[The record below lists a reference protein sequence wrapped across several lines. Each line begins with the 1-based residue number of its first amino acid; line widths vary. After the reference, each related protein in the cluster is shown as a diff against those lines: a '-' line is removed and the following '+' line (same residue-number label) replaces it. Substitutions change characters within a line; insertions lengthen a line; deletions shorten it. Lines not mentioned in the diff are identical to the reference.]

1 MSTNPLPKR
10 LLSLVLT
17 LCMVLSLVP
26 MSALATG
33 DSDSDPNT
41 VDNAIVNGSFEQFEQ
56 LDQETGTAPQ
66 LKAEKVPGWSTT
78 ATDRLIEFGV
88 NIGTSSAPQLSG
100 NDKSIP
106 DGNQFAELN
115 ADETSTLYQNVST
128 VGGHIYEWGLSHRG
142 RMGTDT
148 MALIIGPK
156 QANAPAK
163 PDEDENGQDQFMRLT
178 DWVQRNA
185 QTLGVTVPTDGC
197 SQRITVYSKKFDE
210 NGGFLNNPGSESPF
224 STAPSNLYTETWSV
238 WIIATGN
245 RSWGNYGTHNR
256 NYNPLKGI
264 GGGIGCSYTVPVG
277 QNETTFAFCSYAGA
291 TSDKTLGNLLDNITF
306 SLYHNVT
313 FTTTAGGEGTVS
325 AEIQG
330 TTKTV
335 SFSDKNAISVPVRNN
350 RQMILTAPATADS
363 GVTTF
368 VGAYITQHST
378 DGSSTKFV
386 DKSEWRANGTSYTY
400 TGTVTAPTDVV
411 LVFVRSPAVTYDANG
426 GDKYVHTPDAKEPT
440 DVVSFAADTKRTE
453 YTSHAATA
461 SQKNGWVFDGWLLAR
476 AGAEER
482 VLPEV
487 HTVSYANGV
496 FTFTYKNGTETKETR
511 ITTDGVALLAQ
522 WKWQQTFQTQL
533 QQGDTVTDT
542 DACGTITKDDSDA
555 SVKTY
560 NAATGEKVTV
570 TAKANSG
577 YAFLGWYRTIDGQL
591 QLVSKEQTYTYT
603 VGKQGVQTVYARFA
617 QTYTITYTWDESDN
631 KPTDQIAPAPGTATE
646 GTTYPLS
653 VPQQTTVSAT
663 VNDVPGH
670 WLFQG
675 WKEQGGTGYLGQEIA
690 NVTRNYILVGSW
702 DFIPNAQ
709 YDLSYSMGDTEH
721 CWIPSGGLGSI
732 PSSRHYAGD
741 TVTSAAAPTIPEKE
755 KTILVAKGTTFQGT
769 WKFQGWKRSDNNQ
782 IVNAEADFTMPNQ
795 NLTLTA
801 QWEFTPN
808 VYTVQYDLNNDS
820 STEEP
825 PAGHDSYTYPEIEG
839 KTGVDTSKSGIPF
852 GASLTVQNF
861 TGTAPDGKYFAGWG
875 LARDATALYE
885 PGQSVNNKSLEVE
898 HSGDTITLYA
908 IYKDIGTVTVEFAG
922 NDANGGSVDVHEGS
936 FSETNGTLSGKE
948 VQSVATA
955 KPGYHF
961 TGWKCEIN
969 ENKTE
974 TETLTV
980 TLGQVQTLFKEHPNQ
995 RVFRFTAQFEPNS
1008 FKVQFNQNT
1017 TDTVTGTMTSQ
1028 TFQYAEAGD
1037 AYLNPNAFVRP
1048 GYRFL
1053 GWSEEAD
1060 GTGTSY
1066 ADKAKFL
1073 GVTHY
1078 QGKEIT
1084 DDATIT
1090 LYAQWEKLPDITIDY
1105 TPFPE
1110 DLGTVTLNTAQAKEP
1125 SEEELAPQSIYTVSE
1140 TGSPDHQVHSFQG
1153 ATAQPKDGC
1162 TFKGWYDQNKN
1173 QCSTAQSFVPQA
1185 GTDNLYQ
1192 SGSYVAVFEAQQYT
1206 LRFDANGGEGT
1217 MGDLTYTHGQDQS
1230 LTKCGFTRAGYGFL
1244 GWATAADGKVVYH
1257 DQQSLSITQNTTLY
1271 AVWKQQPNQG
1281 GSGGGHHNSG
1291 SGGTQEKPDE
1301 TPPSTLNDTDH
1312 YAYIVGYEDGTIRPN
1327 GHITRAEAATV
1338 FFRLLTD
1345 KARDANLTDRSPY
1358 PDVSAGAW
1366 YNKAIATLSRM
1377 GILSGY
1383 EDGSF
1388 RPNATVTRAE
1398 FAAMAARFDTE
1409 AKPVDTPFT
1418 DLTGCWAADEI
1429 AKAYGKG
1436 WVNGYGDNTF
1446 RPNGPITRAEAV
1458 TLINRV
1464 LRRLPETDKDL
1475 LPDERTWPDN
1485 PETFWGYLALQEAS
1499 NSHLYDRKSN
1509 GYETQTK
1516 ILPPRDWSQE
1526 FEQ

>member
-1 MSTNPLPKR
+1 MSANPLPKR

-26 MSALATG
+26 MSALAEG
-33 DSDSDPNT
+33 DPSSDPNR
-41 VDNAIVNGSFEQFEQ
+41 VDNAIVNGSFEKPGQTKM
-56 LDQETGTAPQ
+56 LAPQ
-66 LKAEKVPGWSTT
+66 LEAQTVPGWSTT
-78 ATDRLIEFGV
+78 ATGHLIEFGV
-88 NIGTSSAPQLSG
+88 NIGRSYAPQLWGS
-100 NDKSIP
+100 DKSIP
-106 DGNQFAELN
+106 NGNQFAELN
-115 ADETSTLYQNVST
+115 ADEVSTLYQNVST

-142 RMGTDT
+142 REGTDT

-156 QANAPAK
+156 QDNAPAK
-163 PDEDENGQDQFMRLT
+163 PNKTGQDQFMRLT

-185 QTLGVTVPTDGC
+185 QTLGVTVPRDGC

-210 NGGFLNNPGSESPF
+210 NGGFLNNTGSESPF

-245 RSWGNYGTHNR
+245 QSWGSYGTHNR

-264 GGGIGCSYTVPVG
+264 GGGIGCSYTVPAG

-291 TSDKTLGNLLDNITF
+291 TSNKTLGNLLDNITF

-313 FTTTAGGEGTVS
+313 FTTTAGGQGTVG

-330 TTKTV
+330 ATKTEA
-335 SFSDKNAISVPVRNN
+335 FSDSNAINVPVRNN
-350 RQMILTAPATADS
+350 REMTLTAPATAAS
-363 GVTTF
+363 GATF
-368 VGAYITQHST
+368 VGAYITRHST

-426 GDKYVHTPDAKEPT
+426 GDKYVHTLGAQEPT
-440 DVVSFAADTKRTE
+440 DVVSFAADTKP

-461 SQKNGWVFDGWLLAR
+461 LQKNGWVFDGWLLAR
-476 AGAEER
+476 AGNGL
-482 VLPEV
+482 VLPAK
-487 HTVSYANGV
+487 HTVSYADGT
-496 FTFTYKNGTETKETR
+496 FTFTYQDGTETKETP
-511 ITTDGVALLAQ
+511 ITANGVALLAQ
-522 WKWQQTFQTQL
+522 WRWQQTFQTQL
-533 QQGDTVTDT
+533 QQGNTATDD
-542 DACGTITKDDSDA
+542 DACGTITTKDDQTA
-555 SVKTY
+555 NTY
-560 NAATGEKVTV
+560 NAATGEQVTV
-570 TAKANSG
+570 TTTANSG

-591 QLVSKEQTYTYT
+591 QLVSQEQTYTYT
-603 VGKQGVQTVYARFA
+603 VGRQDVQTVYARFA
-617 QTYTITYTWDESDN
+617 KTYTITYAWDENNS
-631 KPTDQIAPAPGTATE
+631 PTDQTIPETGTATA
-646 GTTYPLS
+646 GMTYPL
-653 VPQQTTVSAT
+653 PQTFVKGQTTC
-663 VNDVPGH
+663 PGSKNGIPGN
-670 WLFQG
+670 WVFQG
-675 WKEQGGTGYLGQEIA
+675 WKKDGQGEVLGAEIA
-690 NVTRNYILVGSW
+690 NVKENMHLVGSW

-732 PSSRHYAGD
+732 ASVRHYAGN
-741 TVTSAAAPTIPEKE
+741 TVISAEKPTIPAEE
-755 KTILVAKGTTFQGT
+755 ETILATEGTIFQGI
-769 WKFQGWKRSDNNQ
+769 WKFQGWKRSDSDTGEPVQ
-782 IVNAEADFTMPNQ
+782 PKASFPMPNHD
-795 NLTLTA
+795 LTLTA
-801 QWEFTPN
+801 QWTFTPN
-808 VYTVQYDLNNDS
+808 TYKVAYDLNNGTGD
-820 STEEP
+820 T

-839 KTGVDTSKSGIPF
+839 KAGVDTSKSGIPF
-852 GASLTVQNF
+852 GASVQLRDF
-861 TGTAPDGKYFAGWG
+861 LGTPPTGKYFAGWG
-875 LARDATALYE
+875 RT
-885 PGQSVNNKSLEVE
+885 PGGPVAYAPDQNVSNANLGITED
-898 HSGDTITLYA
+898 DTTVTLYA
-908 IYKDIGTVTVEFAG
+908 IYADVKAITVEFQG
-922 NDANGGSVDVHEGS
+922 NNSQWGAVTTRSGS
-936 FSETNGTLSGKE
+936 FTVTD
-948 VQSVATA
+948 SVAEDKVTSKA
-955 KPGYHF
+955 EPSPGYHF
-961 TGWKCEIN
+961 VEWTKDGKQVS
-969 ENKTE
+969 TDQ
-974 TETLTV
+974 TLTV
-980 TLGQVQTLFKEHPNQ
+980 RSSDFTEGQAGQTFVYVAH
-995 RVFRFTAQFEPNS
+995 FEPNR
-1008 FKVQFNQNT
+1008 FTVQFDQNT
-1017 TDTVTGTMTSQ
+1017 KDTVKGTMADQ
-1028 TFQYAEAGD
+1028 KFQYAEAEN
-1037 AYLNPNAFVRP
+1037 AYLRPNAFVRP

-1053 GWSEEAD
+1053 GWSEKAD

-1066 ADKAKFL
+1066 ADQAKL
-1073 GVTHY
+1073 QGVTHY
-1078 QGKEIT
+1078 QGNEIINN
-1084 DDATIT
+1084 ATIT
-1090 LYAQWEKLPDITIDY
+1090 LYARWEKLPDITIDY

-1110 DLGTVTLNTAQAKEP
+1110 DLGTVTLNSPQEEEP
-1125 SEEELAPQSIYTVSE
+1125 SEEDLVPHSIYTVSE
-1140 TGSPDHQVHSFQG
+1140 KGSPDHQVYTFQG
-1153 ATAQPKDGC
+1153 ATAKPKDGC
-1162 TFKGWYDQNKN
+1162 TFKGWYDQQEN
-1173 QCSTAQSFVPQA
+1173 QCSKDLSFVPQA

-1192 SGSYVAVFEAQQYT
+1192 SGSYVAVFEAQKYN
-1206 LRFDANGGEGT
+1206 LHFDANGGEGT
-1217 MGDLTYTHGQDQS
+1217 MEDLTYTHGQDQS
-1230 LTKCGFTRAGYGFL
+1230 LTKCGFTRAGYDFL
-1244 GWATAADGKVVYH
+1244 GWATAADGGVAYH
-1257 DQQSLSITQNTTLY
+1257 DQQSLSITQDTTLY

-1291 SGGTQEKPDE
+1291 GTQEKPDE
-1301 TPPSTLNDTDH
+1301 TPPTTLNDTDH

-1345 KARDANLTDRSPY
+1345 EARDANLTDRSPY

-1499 NSHLYDRKSN
+1499 NSHLYDRKSD

>member
-1 MSTNPLPKR
+1 MSANPLPKR

-26 MSALATG
+26 MSALAEG
-33 DSDSDPNT
+33 DPSSDPNR
-41 VDNAIVNGSFEQFEQ
+41 VDNAIVNGSFEQPGRT
-56 LDQETGTAPQ
+56 DKNAPQ
-66 LKAEKVPGWSTT
+66 LYDVPGWSTT
-78 ATDRLIEFGV
+78 ATDHLIEFGV
-88 NIGTSSAPQLSG
+88 NTQANSAPQLSG

-115 ADETSTLYQNVST
+115 ADEVSTLYQNVST

-142 RMGTDT
+142 RAGTDT
-148 MALIIGPK
+148 MALIIGPQ

-178 DWVQRNA
+178 AWVQRNA
-185 QTLGVTVPTDGC
+185 ETLGVTVPRDGC

-210 NGGFLNNPGSESPF
+210 NGGFLNNTGSESPF

-245 RSWGNYGTHNR
+245 QSWGSYGTHNR

-277 QNETTFAFCSYAGA
+277 QKETTFAFCSYSSSGSGGL
-291 TSDKTLGNLLDNITF
+291 TVGNLLDNITF

-335 SFSDKNAISVPVRNN
+335 SFSDKNAIDVPVRHN
-350 RQMILTAPATADS
+350 REMTLTAPATAAS
-363 GVTTF
+363 GATF
-368 VGAYITQHST
+368 VGAYITRHST
-378 DGSSTKFV
+378 DGSSTEFV
-386 DKSEWRANGTSYTY
+386 DKSDTNRWTLNETTDTYTY

-426 GDKYVHTPDAKEPT
+426 GDKYVHTPDAQEPT
-440 DVVSFAADTKRTE
+440 DVVSFAAGTGP

-461 SQKNGWVFDGWLLAR
+461 TANRQTGWVFDGWLLAR
-476 AGAEER
+476 AGNEER
-482 VLPEV
+482 VLPAV
-487 HTVSYANGV
+487 HTVSYANGT
-496 FTFTYKNGTETKETR
+496 FTFKDEIGQTR
-511 ITTDGVALLAQ
+511 AEIEADGVALLAQ

-570 TAKANSG
+570 TANAKPD

-591 QLVSKEQTYTYT
+591 QLVSQEQTYAYT

-617 QTYTITYTWDESDN
+617 KTYTITYTWDESDN
-631 KPTDQIAPAPGTATE
+631 KPTDQTAPAPGTATE

-653 VPQQTTVSAT
+653 QSFVTGKTTC
-663 VNDVPGH
+663 PGSKNGIPGN
-670 WLFQG
+670 WVFQG
-675 WKEQGGTGYLGQEIA
+675 WKKDGNGEVLGAEIA
-690 NVTRNYILVGSW
+690 NVQEDMHLVGSW
-702 DFIPNAQ
+702 DFIPNNQ
-709 YDLSYSMGDTEH
+709 YRLTYNVGDHTTN
-721 CWIPSGGLGSI
+721 WIPSGLGEVVHSN
-732 PSSRHYAGD
+732 PLHYYQE
-741 TVTSAAAPTIPEKE
+741 TVTSAAAPKIPEAE
-755 KTILVAKGTTFQGT
+755 KTILVANGTIFQGT
-769 WKFQGWKRSDNNQ
+769 WKFQGWKRSDTGET
-782 IVNAEADFTMPNQ
+782 VSAEKNFSMPNQ

-808 VYTVQYDLNNDS
+808 VYTVKYDLNGGS
-820 STEEP
+820 GTAPAAHTSYAYTEL
-825 PAGHDSYTYPEIEG
+825 ADKDGA
-839 KTGVDTSKSGIPF
+839 KTPSGIPF
-852 GASLTVQNF
+852 GASLTVQKF
-861 TGTAPDGKYFAGWG
+861 TGTAPDEKKYFAGWG
-875 LARDATALYE
+875 LTEKGPVAYE
-885 PGQSVNNKSLEVE
+885 PGQDVSNASL
-898 HSGDTITLYA
+898 GITAKDTTVTLYA
-908 IYKDIGTVTVEFAG
+908 IYADKQTITVEFRGNNPQWGAVTTRSGSFTVTKNVAG
-922 NDANGGSVDVHEGS
+922 NDVTSTAKPSPGCHFVEWTKDGKQVSTDPALTISADQFTTEQADQTFVYVAHFEPNRFTVHYEANGGTGS
-936 FSETNGTLSGKE
+936 MED
-948 VQSVATA
+948 
-955 KPGYHF
+955 
-961 TGWKCEIN
+961 
-969 ENKTE
+969 
-974 TETLTV
+974 
-980 TLGQVQTLFKEHPNQ
+980 
-995 RVFRFTAQFEPNS
+995 
-1008 FKVQFNQNT
+1008 QN
-1017 TDTVTGTMTSQ
+1017 
-1028 TFQYAEAGD
+1028 FQYAAGGD

-1053 GWSEEAD
+1053 GWSE
-1060 GTGTSY
+1060 TSGEQGVVY
-1066 ADKAKFL
+1066 ADQAKFL
-1073 GVTHY
+1073 GVPANN
-1078 QGKEIT
+1078 G
-1084 DDATIT
+1084 ATVT
-1090 LYAQWEKLPDITIDY
+1090 LYAQWKEYSPVTIRY
-1105 TPFPE
+1105 TAFPN
-1110 DLGTVTLNTAQAKEP
+1110 DLGRVTLNKEGQTASAATQ
-1125 SEEELAPQSIYTVSE
+1125 E
-1140 TGSPDHQVHSFQG
+1140 TGSPDPALQAIVG
-1153 ATAQPKDGC
+1153 ATATTVSGSV
-1162 TFKGWYDQNKN
+1162 FEGWYDQHGTLLSKK
-1173 QCSTAQSFVPQA
+1173 PQYKP
-1185 GTDNLYQ
+1185 TPVNDLYE
-1192 SGSYVAVFEAQQYT
+1192 SGSYVAHFHAQQYT
-1206 LRFDANGGEGT
+1206 LRFNANGGEGT
-1217 MGDLTYTHGQDQS
+1217 MEDLTYTHGQDQS
-1230 LTKCGFTRAGYGFL
+1230 LTKCGFTRAGYDFL
-1244 GWATAADGKVVYH
+1244 GWATAENGNVAYH
-1257 DQQSLSITQNTTLY
+1257 DQQSLSITQDTTLY

-1291 SGGTQEKPDE
+1291 GTQEKPDE
-1301 TPPSTLNDTDH
+1301 TPPTTLNDTDH

-1345 KARDANLTDRSPY
+1345 EARDANLTDRSPY
-1358 PDVSAGAW
+1358 PDVSAGDW

-1429 AKAYGKG
+1429 AEAYGKG

-1499 NSHLYDRKSN
+1499 NSHLYDRKSD

>member
-1 MSTNPLPKR
+1 MSPMSANPLPKR

-17 LCMVLSLVP
+17 LCMVLSLAS

-33 DSDSDPNT
+33 DPSNDSNT
-41 VDNAIVNGSFEQFEQ
+41 ADNAIVNGSFEEPGQT
-56 LDQETGTAPQ
+56 DKAPQ
-66 LKAEKVPGWSTT
+66 LDYVPGWSTT

-88 NIGTSSAPQLSG
+88 NTQANSAPQLWG
-100 NDKSIP
+100 TDKSIP
-106 DGNQFAELN
+106 DGKQFAELN

-142 RMGTDT
+142 RMGKDT

-163 PDEDENGQDQFMRLT
+163 PGKDGQDQFMRLT
-178 DWVQRNA
+178 AWVQRNA
-185 QTLGVTVPTDGC
+185 QTLGVTVPRDGC
-197 SQRITVYSKKFDE
+197 SQRITVYSKKFDK

-245 RSWGNYGTHNR
+245 QSWGSYGTHDPT
-256 NYNPLKGI
+256 YDPLKGI

-313 FTTTAGGEGTVS
+313 FTTTAGGQGTVS

-330 TTKTV
+330 TTQTV
-335 SFSDKNAISVPVRNN
+335 DFSDKNAIDVPVRHN
-350 RQMILTAPATADS
+350 REMTLTAPATADS
-363 GVTTF
+363 GATF
-368 VGAYITQHST
+368 VGAYITRHST
-378 DGSSTKFV
+378 SGSSTEFV
-386 DKSEWRANGTSYTY
+386 DKSNESKWKLNGTTYTY

-426 GDKYVHTPDAKEPT
+426 GDKYVHTPTAQEPT
-440 DVVSFAADTKRTE
+440 DVVSFAAGTGP

-461 SQKNGWVFDGWLLAR
+461 SQTGWVFAGWLLAR
-476 AGAEER
+476 AGNGL
-482 VLPEV
+482 VLPAV
-487 HTVSYANGV
+487 HTVSYANGT
-496 FTFTYKNGTETKETR
+496 FTFTDETGQKRAE
-511 ITTDGVALLAQ
+511 IEADGVALLAQ

-570 TAKANSG
+570 TANAKPD

-591 QLVSKEQTYTYT
+591 QLVSQEQTYAYT

-617 QTYTITYTWDESDN
+617 KTYTITYAWDESNSPKD
-631 KPTDQIAPAPGTATE
+631 PTVPTLPNPGTATA

-653 VPQQTTVSAT
+653 QNFVPQKTTVSAT
-663 VNDVPGH
+663 VDGVPGH

-675 WKEQGGTGYLGQEIA
+675 WKEQGGKDYLGQKIA
-690 NVTRNYILVGSW
+690 NVTRNYALVGSW
-702 DFIPNAQ
+702 SFIPNNQ
-709 YDLSYSMGDTEH
+709 YRLTYNVGDHTTN
-721 CWIPSGGLGSI
+721 WIPSGLGEVV
-732 PSSRHYAGD
+732 PSNPLHYYQEK
-741 TVTSAAAPTIPEKE
+741 VTSAAAPTIPAAEN
-755 KTILVAKGTTFQGT
+755 TILAANGTTFQGT
-769 WKFQGWKRSDNNQ
+769 WTFQGWKRSDNDK
-782 IVNAEADFTMPNQ
+782 IVNEKAEFTMPNHD
-795 NLTLTA
+795 LTLTA
-801 QWEFTPN
+801 QWTFKPN
-808 VYTVQYDLNNDS
+808 TYKVEYNLNDGTGTVPEAHTSYAYTELN
-820 STEEP
+820 
-825 PAGHDSYTYPEIEG
+825 G
-839 KTGVDTSKSGIPF
+839 KDGAEKPDGIPF

-861 TGTAPDGKYFAGWG
+861 TGTAPDGTYFAGWG
-875 LARDATALYE
+875 LHRDANALYE
-885 PGQSVNNKSLEVE
+885 PEESVNNESLEVTT
-898 HSGDTITLYA
+898 SGETITLYA
-908 IYKDIGTVTVEFAG
+908 IYKNIGTVTVEFAE
-922 NDANGGSVDVHEGS
+922 NDANRGSVDVRQGS
-936 FSETNGTLSGKE
+936 FSETKGTLSGGA

-969 ENKTE
+969 GNT
-974 TETLTV
+974 TDTGTLTV
-980 TLGQVQTLFKEHPNQ
+980 SASQVQELFTENPEQ
-995 RVFRFTAQFEPNS
+995 RVFRFTAQFEPNQ
-1008 FKVQFNQNT
+1008 FNVQFQKNAE
-1017 TDTVTGTMTSQ
+1017 DATGNMASQ
-1028 TFQYAEAGD
+1028 TFQYAGTENV
-1037 AYLNPNAFVRP
+1037 YLNPNAFVRP

-1053 GWSEEAD
+1053 GWSE
-1060 GTGTSY
+1060 TSGKQGVVY
-1066 ADKAKFL
+1066 ADQAKFQ

-1078 QGKEIT
+1078 QGNEIINN
-1084 DDATIT
+1084 ATIT
-1090 LYAQWEKLPDITIDY
+1090 LYAQWEKLLDITIDY

-1110 DLGTVTLNTAQAKEP
+1110 DLGKVTLNSPQEEEP
-1125 SEEELAPQSIYTVSE
+1125 SEEDLVPHSIYTVSE
-1140 TGSPDHQVHSFQG
+1140 KGSPDHQVHTFQG

-1162 TFKGWYDQNKN
+1162 TFKGWYDQQEN
-1173 QCSTAQSFVPQA
+1173 QCSKDLSFVPKA

-1206 LRFDANGGEGT
+1206 LHFDANGGEGT

-1230 LTKCGFTRAGYGFL
+1230 LTKCGFTRAGYDFL
-1244 GWATAADGKVVYH
+1244 GWATAADGNVAYH
-1257 DQQSLSITQNTTLY
+1257 DQQSLSITQDTTLY

-1291 SGGTQEKPDE
+1291 GTQENPDE
-1301 TPPSTLNDTDH
+1301 TPPTTLNDTDH

-1358 PDVSAGAW
+1358 PDVSAGDW
-1366 YNKAIATLSRM
+1366 YNKAVATLSRM

-1409 AKPVDTPFT
+1409 AKPVDTPVT

-1499 NSHLYDRKSN
+1499 NSHLYDRKSD

>member
-1 MSTNPLPKR
+1 MSANPLPKR

-17 LCMVLSLVP
+17 LCMVLSLAP
-26 MSALATG
+26 MSALAEG
-33 DSDSDPNT
+33 DPSSDPNR
-41 VDNAIVNGSFEQFEQ
+41 VDNAIVNGSFEEPGQTE
-56 LDQETGTAPQ
+56 LRAPQ
-66 LKAEKVPGWSTT
+66 LDAETVPGWSTT
-78 ATDRLIEFGV
+78 ATDQKIELGAQ
-88 NIGTSSAPQLSG
+88 IGAACPAQLDHLS
-100 NDKSIP
+100 DKSIP
-106 DGNQFAELN
+106 DGKQIAELN
-115 ADETSTLYQNVST
+115 ADEVSTLYQNVST

-142 RMGTDT
+142 RARTDT
-148 MALIIGPK
+148 MALIIGPQ

-178 DWVQRNA
+178 AWVQRNA
-185 QTLGVTVPTDGC
+185 KTLGVTVPTDGC

-210 NGGFLNNPGSESPF
+210 NGGFLNNTGSESPF
-224 STAPSNLYTETWSV
+224 SAAPSNLYTETWSV
-238 WIIATGN
+238 WIIATGYQ
-245 RSWGNYGTHNR
+245 SWGSYGTHDPA
-256 NYNPLKGI
+256 YDPLQGI

-277 QNETTFAFCSYAGA
+277 QKETTFAFCSYSSSGSGGL
-291 TSDKTLGNLLDNITF
+291 TVGNLLDNITF

-330 TTKTV
+330 ETKTV
-335 SFSDKNAISVPVRNN
+335 DFSDSNAINVPVRNN
-350 RQMILTAPATADS
+350 RQMTLTAPATAAS
-363 GVTTF
+363 GATF
-368 VGAYITQHST
+368 VGAYITRHST
-378 DGSSTKFV
+378 SGSSTEFV
-386 DKSEWRANGTSYTY
+386 DKSNERKWTLNETTDTYTY

-426 GDKYVHTPDAKEPT
+426 GDKYVHTPGAQEPT
-440 DVVSFAADTKRTE
+440 DVVSFAAGTGP

-461 SQKNGWVFDGWLLAR
+461 SRQTGWVFDGWLLAR
-476 AGAEER
+476 AGNEER
-482 VLPEV
+482 VLPEK

-496 FTFTYKNGTETKETR
+496 FTFTYKKGTETKETR
-511 ITTDGVALLAQ
+511 INADGVALLAQ
-522 WKWQQTFQTQL
+522 WRWQQTFQTQL
-533 QQGDTVTDT
+533 QQGDTAKNNSD
-542 DACGTITKDDSDA
+542 CGTITKDNSDD
-555 SVKTY
+555 SVKNY
-560 NAATGEKVTV
+560 NAATGEQVIV
-570 TAKANSG
+570 TATANSG

-591 QLVSKEQTYTYT
+591 QLVSQAPTYTYT

-617 QTYTITYTWDESDN
+617 KTYTITYAWDADSS
-631 KPTDQIAPAPGTATE
+631 PTGQTAPAPGTATE

-653 VPQQTTVSAT
+653 QSFVRQQTTVSAT
-663 VNDVPGH
+663 VNGVPGN
-670 WLFQG
+670 WVFQG
-675 WKEQGGTGYLGQEIA
+675 WKEKDGKDYLGQEIA
-690 NVTRNYILVGSW
+690 SVTKNYTLVGSW

-732 PSSRHYAGD
+732 ASVRHYAGN
-741 TVTSAAAPTIPEKE
+741 TVISAEKPTIPAEE
-755 KTILVAKGTTFQGT
+755 ETILATEGTIFQGI
-769 WKFQGWKRSDNNQ
+769 WKFQGWKRSDSDTGEPVQ
-782 IVNAEADFTMPNQ
+782 PKASFPMPNHD
-795 NLTLTA
+795 LTLTA
-801 QWEFTPN
+801 QWTFTPN
-808 VYTVQYDLNNDS
+808 TYKVAYDLNNGTGD
-820 STEEP
+820 T

-839 KTGVDTSKSGIPF
+839 KAGVDTSKSGIPF
-852 GASLTVQNF
+852 GASVQLRDF
-861 TGTAPDGKYFAGWG
+861 LGTPPTGKYFAGWG
-875 LARDATALYE
+875 RT
-885 PGQSVNNKSLEVE
+885 PGGPVAYAPDQNVSNANLGITED
-898 HSGDTITLYA
+898 DTTVTLYA
-908 IYKDIGTVTVEFAG
+908 IYADVKAITVEFQG
-922 NDANGGSVDVHEGS
+922 NNSQWGAVTTRSGS
-936 FSETNGTLSGKE
+936 FTVTD
-948 VQSVATA
+948 SVAEDKVTSKA
-955 KPGYHF
+955 EPSPGYHF
-961 TGWKCEIN
+961 VEWTKDGKQVS
-969 ENKTE
+969 TDQ
-974 TETLTV
+974 TLTV
-980 TLGQVQTLFKEHPNQ
+980 RSSDFTEGQAGQTFVYVAH
-995 RVFRFTAQFEPNS
+995 FEPNR
-1008 FKVQFNQNT
+1008 FTVHFNQNT
-1017 TDTVTGTMTSQ
+1017 KDTVKGTMADQ
-1028 TFQYAEAGD
+1028 KFQYAEAEN
-1037 AYLNPNAFVRP
+1037 AYLRPNAFVRP

-1053 GWSEEAD
+1053 GWSEKAD

-1066 ADKAKFL
+1066 ADQAKL
-1073 GVTHY
+1073 QGVTHY
-1078 QGKEIT
+1078 QGNEIINN
-1084 DDATIT
+1084 ATIT
-1090 LYAQWEKLPDITIDY
+1090 LYARWEKLPDITIDY

-1110 DLGTVTLNTAQAKEP
+1110 DLGTVTLNSPQEEEP
-1125 SEEELAPQSIYTVSE
+1125 SEEDLVPHSIYTLSE
-1140 TGSPDHQVHSFQG
+1140 KGSPDHQVHTFQG
-1153 ATAQPKDGC
+1153 ATAKPKDGC
-1162 TFKGWYDQNKN
+1162 TFKGWYDQQEN
-1173 QCSTAQSFVPQA
+1173 QCSKDLSFVPQA

-1192 SGSYVAVFEAQQYT
+1192 SGSYVAVFEAQKYN
-1206 LRFDANGGEGT
+1206 LHFDANGGEGT

-1230 LTKCGFTRAGYGFL
+1230 LTKCGFTRAGYDFL
-1244 GWATAADGKVVYH
+1244 GWATAADGGVAYH
-1257 DQQSLSITQNTTLY
+1257 DQQSLSITRDTTLY

-1291 SGGTQEKPDE
+1291 SGTQEKPDE
-1301 TPPSTLNDTDH
+1301 TPPTTLNDTDH

-1345 KARDANLTDRSPY
+1345 EARDANLTDRSPY
-1358 PDVSAGAW
+1358 PDVSAGDW

-1499 NSHLYDRKSN
+1499 NSHLYDRKSD

>member
-1 MSTNPLPKR
+1 MSANPLPKR

-26 MSALATG
+26 MSALAEG
-33 DSDSDPNT
+33 DPSSDPNR
-41 VDNAIVNGSFEQFEQ
+41 VDNAIVNGSFEKPGQTKM
-56 LDQETGTAPQ
+56 LAPQ
-66 LKAEKVPGWSTT
+66 LEAQTVPGWSTT
-78 ATDRLIEFGV
+78 ATGHLIEFGV
-88 NIGTSSAPQLSG
+88 NIGRSYAPQLWGS
-100 NDKSIP
+100 DKSIP
-106 DGNQFAELN
+106 NGNQFAELN
-115 ADETSTLYQNVST
+115 ADEVSTLYQNVST

-142 RMGTDT
+142 REGTDT
-148 MALIIGPK
+148 MALIIGPH
-156 QANAPAK
+156 QDNAPAK
-163 PDEDENGQDQFMRLT
+163 PDKTGQDQFMRLT
-178 DWVQRNA
+178 DWVKRNA
-185 QTLGVTVPTDGC
+185 KTLGVTVPTDGC

-210 NGGFLNNPGSESPF
+210 NGGFLNNTGSESPF

-245 RSWGNYGTHNR
+245 QSWGSYGTHNR

-264 GGGIGCSYTVPVG
+264 GGGIGCSYTVPAR
-277 QNETTFAFCSYAGA
+277 QTETTFAFCSYSSSGSGGL
-291 TSDKTLGNLLDNITF
+291 TVGNLLDNITF

-330 TTKTV
+330 ATQTV
-335 SFSDKNAISVPVRNN
+335 DFSDKNAIDVPVRNN
-350 RQMILTAPATADS
+350 RQMTLTAPATADS

-368 VGAYITQHST
+368 VGAYITRHST

-386 DKSEWRANGTSYTY
+386 DKSQWQRTQNGTSYTY
-400 TGTVTAPTDVV
+400 TGKVTAPTDVV

-426 GDKYVHTPDAKEPT
+426 GDKYVHTLGAQEPT
-440 DVVSFAADTKRTE
+440 DVVSFAADTKP
-453 YTSHAATA
+453 YTSHEATA
-461 SQKNGWVFDGWLLAR
+461 SKKNGWVFDGWLLAR
-476 AGAEER
+476 AGNEGR
-482 VLPEV
+482 VLPAK
-487 HTVSYANGV
+487 HTVSYDNGT
-496 FTFTYKNGTETKETR
+496 FTFTDETGQKRAE
-511 ITTDGVALLAQ
+511 IKANGVALLAQ
-522 WKWQQTFQTQL
+522 WRWQQTFQTQL
-533 QQGDTVTDT
+533 QQGDTGKEDK
-542 DACGTITKDDSDA
+542 ACGTITKNGQTAD
-555 SVKTY
+555 TY
-560 NAATGEKVTV
+560 NAATGEQVTV
-570 TAKANSG
+570 TANAKPG

-591 QLVSKEQTYTYT
+591 QLVSQEQTYAYT

-617 QTYTITYTWDESDN
+617 KTYTITYTWDTSN
-631 KPTDQIAPAPGTATE
+631 SPTDQTLPAQGTATE

-675 WKEQGGTGYLGQEIA
+675 WKEQGGTEYLGQEIA
-690 NVTRNYILVGSW
+690 NVTRNYTLVGRWS
-702 DFIPNAQ
+702 FIPNNRYRLT
-709 YDLSYSMGDTEH
+709 YDVGNHNTN
-721 CWIPSGGLGSI
+721 WIPSGLGAVVQSN
-732 PSSRHYAGD
+732 PLHYYQEK
-741 TVTSAAAPTIPEKE
+741 VTSAAAPTIPEAE
-755 KTILVAKGTTFQGT
+755 NTILATNKTTFQGT
-769 WKFQGWKRSDNNQ
+769 WEFQGWKRSDTGET
-782 IVNAEADFTMPNQ
+782 VPVGERSFSMPNHD
-795 NLTLTA
+795 LTLTA

-808 VYTVQYDLNNDS
+808 VYTVKYDLNGGTGMTPAVHNNYAY
-820 STEEP
+820 TELADKDGAKKLE
-825 PAGHDSYTYPEIEG
+825 
-839 KTGVDTSKSGIPF
+839 GIPF
-852 GASLTVQNF
+852 GASVQLRDF
-861 TGTAPDGKYFAGWG
+861 LGTAPTEEKYFAGWG
-875 LARDATALYE
+875 LKPGGPVAYE
-885 PGQSVNNKSLEVE
+885 PGQNVSNANLHVTED
-898 HSGDTITLYA
+898 DTTVTLYA
-908 IYKDIGTVTVEFAG
+908 IYAKKQTITVEFQGNNPQWGTVTPR
-922 NDANGGSVDVHEGS
+922 SGS
-936 FSETNGTLSGKE
+936 FTVTD
-948 VQSVATA
+948 SVAGGDVTSTA
-955 KPGYHF
+955 KPSPGYHF
-961 TGWKCEIN
+961 TGWKCE
-969 ENKTE
+969 TSGD
-974 TETLTV
+974 TTSTDTLCKV
-980 TLGQVQTLFKEHPNQ
+980 TADQVQKLFTAHPNQ
-995 RVFRFTAQFEPNS
+995 RVFRFTAQFEPNR
-1008 FKVQFNQNT
+1008 FKVEFNKNT
-1017 TDTVTGTMTSQ
+1017 TDTVTGKMDDQ
-1028 TFQYAEAGD
+1028 TFQYAEAGDAGD

-1053 GWSEEAD
+1053 GWSE
-1060 GTGTSY
+1060 TSGKQDVVY

-1073 GVTHY
+1073 GVPAND
-1078 QGKEIT
+1078 G
-1084 DDATIT
+1084 ATVT
-1090 LYAQWEKLPDITIDY
+1090 LYAQWQAYSSVTIRY
-1105 TPFPE
+1105 TAVPN
-1110 DLGTVTLNTAQAKEP
+1110 DLGTVTLNKENQTASAATQ
-1125 SEEELAPQSIYTVSE
+1125 E
-1140 TGSPDHQVHSFQG
+1140 TGSPDPALKEIVG
-1153 ATAQPKDGC
+1153 ATATAAQGSV
-1162 TFKGWYDQNKN
+1162 FEGWYDQHGTRL
-1173 QCSTAQSFVPQA
+1173 STERRYEPKTVN
-1185 GTDNLYQ
+1185 DLYEG
-1192 SGSYVAVFEAQQYT
+1192 GSYVAHFHAQQYT
-1206 LRFDANGGEGT
+1206 LRFNANGGEGT
-1217 MGDLTYTHGQDQS
+1217 MENLTYTHGQDQS
-1230 LTKCGFTRAGYGFL
+1230 LTKCGFTRAGYDFL
-1244 GWATAADGKVVYH
+1244 GWATAADGNVAYH
-1257 DQQSLSITQNTTLY
+1257 DQQSLSITQDTTLY

-1291 SGGTQEKPDE
+1291 GTQEKPDE
-1301 TPPSTLNDTDH
+1301 TPPTTLNDTDH

-1345 KARDANLTDRSPY
+1345 EARDANLTDRSPY

-1499 NSHLYDRKSN
+1499 NSHLYDRKSD

>member
-1 MSTNPLPKR
+1 MSTNPLPKH

-17 LCMVLSLVP
+17 LCMVLSLAP
-26 MSALATG
+26 MSALAEG
-33 DSDSDPNT
+33 DPSSDPNR
-41 VDNAIVNGSFEQFEQ
+41 VDNAIVNGSFEQPGQ
-56 LDQETGTAPQ
+56 TDKAPQ
-66 LKAEKVPGWSTT
+66 LDDVPGWSTT
-78 ATDRLIEFGV
+78 ATDHLIEFGV
-88 NIGTSSAPQLSG
+88 NTQASSAPQLLG

-115 ADETSTLYQNVST
+115 ADEVSTLYQNVST
-128 VGGHIYEWGLSHRG
+128 VDGHIYEWGLSHRG

-156 QANAPAK
+156 QDNAPAK
-163 PDEDENGQDQFMRLT
+163 PDKNENGQDQFMRLT
-178 DWVQRNA
+178 DWVKRSA
-185 QTLGVTVPTDGC
+185 ATLGVTVPTDGC

-210 NGGFLNNPGSESPF
+210 NGGFLNNTGSESPF

-245 RSWGNYGTHNR
+245 QSWGSYGTHNR

-264 GGGIGCSYTVPVG
+264 GGGIGCSYTVPAG

-291 TSDKTLGNLLDNITF
+291 TNNKTLGNLLDNITF

-313 FTTTAGGEGTVS
+313 FTTTAGGQGTVS

-330 TTKTV
+330 TTQTV
-335 SFSDKNAISVPVRNN
+335 DFSDKNAIDVPVRHN
-350 RQMILTAPATADS
+350 REMTLTAPATADS
-363 GVTTF
+363 GATF
-368 VGAYITQHST
+368 VGAYITRHST
-378 DGSSTKFV
+378 SGSSTEFV
-386 DKSEWRANGTSYTY
+386 DKSNERKWTLNETTDTY

-426 GDKYVHTPDAKEPT
+426 GDKYVHTPGAQEPT
-440 DVVSFAADTKRTE
+440 DVVSFAAGTGP

-476 AGAEER
+476 AENGGR
-482 VLPEV
+482 VLPEK
-487 HTVSYANGV
+487 HTVSYDAEKHT
-496 FTFTYKNGTETKETR
+496 FTFAYADGDTTTTETLNA
-511 ITTDGVALLAQ
+511 DGVALLAQ
-522 WKWQQTFQTQL
+522 WRWRQTFQTQL

-542 DACGTITKDDSDA
+542 DACGTIKIKKDDSDVP
-555 SVKTY
+555 VKTY
-560 NAATGEKVTV
+560 DAATGEQVTV
-570 TAKANSG
+570 TANANEG

-591 QLVSKEQTYTYT
+591 QLVSQKQTYTYT

-617 QTYTITYTWDESDN
+617 QTYTITYTWDASN
-631 KPTDQIAPAPGTATE
+631 SPTDQTIPETGTATA
-646 GTTYPLS
+646 GMTYPL
-653 VPQQTTVSAT
+653 PQTFVKGQTTC
-663 VNDVPGH
+663 PGSKNGIPGN
-670 WLFQG
+670 WVFQG
-675 WKEQGGTGYLGQEIA
+675 WKKDGQGEALGAEIA
-690 NVTRNYILVGSW
+690 NVQEDMHLVGSW

-732 PSSRHYAGD
+732 PSSEHYAGA
-741 TVTSAAAPTIPEKE
+741 TVTSAAAPKIPEAE
-755 KTILVAKGTTFQGT
+755 NTILAANGTTFQGT
-769 WKFQGWKRSDNNQ
+769 WTFQGWKRSDTGDP
-782 IVNAEADFTMPNQ
+782 AGTSFTMPNHD
-795 NLTLTA
+795 LTLTA

-808 VYTVQYDLNNDS
+808 TYKVAYNLNNG
-820 STEEP
+820 TEESL
-825 PAGHDSYTYPEIEG
+825 AGHDSYTYPEIEG
-839 KTGVDTSKSGIPF
+839 KTGVDTSKPGIPF
-852 GASLTVQNF
+852 GASLIVKDF
-861 TGTAPDGKYFAGWG
+861 TGTVPDGKYFAGWG
-875 LARDATALYE
+875 LKPGGPVAYE
-885 PGQSVNNKSLEVE
+885 PGERVNNESLEVKT
-898 HSGDTITLYA
+898 SGETITLYA

-922 NDANGGSVDVHEGS
+922 NDANRGSVSVRQGS
-936 FSETNGTLSGKE
+936 FSEINGTLSGATVKSE
-948 VQSVATA
+948 ATA

-961 TGWKCEIN
+961 TGWKCETS
-969 ENKTE
+969 KGT
-974 TETLTV
+974 TGTGTLEV
-980 TLGQVQTLFKEHPNQ
+980 TASQVQTLFAAHPEQ
-995 RVFRFTAQFEPNS
+995 RVFRFTAQFEPNQ
-1008 FKVQFNQNT
+1008 FTVQFQKNA
-1017 TDTVTGTMTSQ
+1017 DDATGSMEDQ
-1028 TFQYAEAGD
+1028 IFHYAAGGD

-1053 GWSEEAD
+1053 GWSEISGDQAVV
-1060 GTGTSY
+1060 Y
-1066 ADKAKFL
+1066 ADQAKFQ
-1073 GVTHY
+1073 GVPADN
-1078 QGKEIT
+1078 E
-1084 DDATIT
+1084 ATVT
-1090 LYAQWEKLPDITIDY
+1090 LYAQWQEYSSVTIRY
-1105 TPFPE
+1105 TAFPN
-1110 DLGTVTLNTAQAKEP
+1110 DLGTVVLNKEGQTASAATE
-1125 SEEELAPQSIYTVSE
+1125 E
-1140 TGSPDHQVHSFQG
+1140 TGSPDPALQEIVG
-1153 ATAQPKDGC
+1153 ATATTAQGSV
-1162 TFKGWYDQNKN
+1162 FEGWYDQHGTRL
-1173 QCSTAQSFVPQA
+1173 STDLQYKPTPVN
-1185 GTDNLYQ
+1185 DLYEG
-1192 SGSYVAVFEAQQYT
+1192 GSYVAHFHAQQYT
-1206 LRFDANGGEGT
+1206 LRFNANGGEGT
-1217 MGDLTYTHGQDQS
+1217 MENLTYTHGQDQS
-1230 LTKCGFTRAGYGFL
+1230 LTKCGFTRAGYDFL
-1244 GWATAADGKVVYH
+1244 GWATAADGNVAYH
-1257 DQQSLSITQNTTLY
+1257 DQQSLSITQDTTLY

-1301 TPPSTLNDTDH
+1301 TPPTTLNDTDH

-1345 KARDANLTDRSPY
+1345 EARDANLTDRSPY
-1358 PDVSAGAW
+1358 PDVSAGDW

-1429 AKAYGKG
+1429 AEAYGKG

-1499 NSHLYDRKSN
+1499 NSHLYDRKSD

-1516 ILPPRDWSQE
+1516 LLPPRDWSQE

>member
-1 MSTNPLPKR
+1 MSANPLPKR

-17 LCMVLSLVP
+17 LCMVLSLAP
-26 MSALATG
+26 MSALAEG
-33 DSDSDPNT
+33 DPSNDSNNPNT
-41 VDNAIVNGSFEQFEQ
+41 AVNAIVNGSFELPVQTE
-56 LDQETGTAPQ
+56 LRAPQ
-66 LKAEKVPGWSTT
+66 LNAKKVSGWSTT
-78 ATDRLIEFGV
+78 AKGQKIELGAQ
-88 NIGTSSAPQLSG
+88 IGAACPAQLDHLS
-100 NDKSIP
+100 DKSIP
-106 DGNQFAELN
+106 DGKQIAELN
-115 ADETSTLYQNVST
+115 ADEVSTLYQNVST

-142 RMGTDT
+142 RMGKDT

-163 PDEDENGQDQFMRLT
+163 PNENGQDQFMRLT

-185 QTLGVTVPTDGC
+185 QTLGVTVPRDGC

-245 RSWGNYGTHNR
+245 QSWGSYGTHDPT
-256 NYNPLKGI
+256 YDPLKGI

-313 FTTTAGGEGTVS
+313 FTTTAGGQGTVS

-330 TTKTV
+330 TTQTV
-335 SFSDKNAISVPVRNN
+335 DFSDKNAIDVPVRHN
-350 RQMILTAPATADS
+350 REMTLTAPATADS
-363 GVTTF
+363 GATF
-368 VGAYITQHST
+368 VGAYITRHST
-378 DGSSTKFV
+378 SGSSTEFV
-386 DKSEWRANGTSYTY
+386 DKSDTNRWTLNETTDTYTY

-426 GDKYVHTPDAKEPT
+426 GDKYVHTRGAKEPT

-461 SQKNGWVFDGWLLAR
+461 SQKNGWVFAGWLLAR
-476 AGAEER
+476 AGNEER
-482 VLPEV
+482 VLPEE
-487 HTVSYANGV
+487 HKVSYANGV
-496 FTFTYKNGTETKETR
+496 FTFTYKKGTETKETR
-511 ITTDGVALLAQ
+511 ITADGVALLAQ

-542 DACGTITKDDSDA
+542 DACGTITKNGQTA
-555 SVKTY
+555 NTY
-560 NAATGEKVTV
+560 NAATGEQVTV
-570 TAKANSG
+570 TANAKPG

-591 QLVSKEQTYTYT
+591 QLVSQEQTYTYT
-603 VGKQGVQTVYARFA
+603 VGRQGVQTVYARFA
-617 QTYTITYTWDESDN
+617 QTYTITYAWDTSN
-631 KPTDQIAPAPGTATE
+631 SPTDQIPEAPEAGTATE

-653 VPQQTTVSAT
+653 QTFVPQQTTVSAT
-663 VNDVPGH
+663 VNGVPGH

-675 WKEQGGTGYLGQEIA
+675 WKEKDGTDYLGREIA
-690 NVTRNYILVGSW
+690 NVTRNYTLVGSW

-741 TVTSAAAPTIPEKE
+741 TVTSAAAPTIPAEQN
-755 KTILVAKGTTFQGT
+755 TILAAKGTIFQGT
-769 WKFQGWKRSDNNQ
+769 WTFQGWKRSDTGET
-782 IVNAEADFTMPNQ
+782 VSAENSAEKNFSMPNQ
-795 NLTLTA
+795 DLTLTA
-801 QWEFTPN
+801 QWKFTPN
-808 VYTVQYDLNNDS
+808 VYTVKYDLNKGS
-820 STEEP
+820 GTVPEAHTSYEYTELN
-825 PAGHDSYTYPEIEG
+825 G
-839 KTGVDTSKSGIPF
+839 KDGAEKPSGIPF
-852 GASLTVQNF
+852 GASLIVQNF
-861 TGTAPDGKYFAGWG
+861 TGTAPDGTYFAGWG
-875 LARDATALYE
+875 RTPDGPVAYE
-885 PGQSVNNKSLEVE
+885 PGEDVSNASLGITEKNATV
-898 HSGDTITLYA
+898 TLYA
-908 IYKDIGTVTVEFAG
+908 IYAEEQTITVEFQG
-922 NDANGGSVDVHEGS
+922 NNPQWGAVTPRSGS
-936 FSETNGTLSGKE
+936 FTVTDSVSGNP
-948 VQSVATA
+948 VTSTA
-955 KPGYHF
+955 KPSPGYHF
-961 TGWKCEIN
+961 VEWTQDGKQVSIN
-969 ENKTE
+969 PE
-974 TETLTV
+974 LTISAN
-980 TLGQVQTLFKEHPNQ
+980 QFKHTQ
-995 RVFRFTAQFEPNS
+995 AGHTFVYVAHFEPNR
-1008 FKVQFNQNT
+1008 FTVHFDQNT
-1017 TDTVTGTMTSQ
+1017 KDTVKGTMADQ
-1028 TFQYAEAGD
+1028 KFQYAEAEN
-1037 AYLNPNAFVRP
+1037 AYLRPNAFVRP

-1053 GWSEEAD
+1053 GWSETED

-1066 ADKAKFL
+1066 ADQAKFQ
-1073 GVTHY
+1073 GVPA
-1078 QGKEIT
+1078 KNEAIVN
-1084 DDATIT
+1084 
-1090 LYAQWEKLPDITIDY
+1090 LYAQWQEYSSVTIRY
-1105 TPFPE
+1105 TAVPN
-1110 DLGTVTLNTAQAKEP
+1110 DLGTVTLNKENQTASAATQ
-1125 SEEELAPQSIYTVSE
+1125 E
-1140 TGSPDHQVHSFQG
+1140 TGNPDPALKEIVG
-1153 ATAQPKDGC
+1153 ATATAAQGSV
-1162 TFKGWYDQNKN
+1162 FEGWYDQHGTRL
-1173 QCSTAQSFVPQA
+1173 STERRYEPKTVN
-1185 GTDNLYQ
+1185 DLYEG
-1192 SGSYVAVFEAQQYT
+1192 GSYVAHFHAQQYT
-1206 LRFDANGGEGT
+1206 LRFNANGGEGT
-1217 MGDLTYTHGQDQS
+1217 MGNLTYTHGQDQS
-1230 LTKCGFTRAGYGFL
+1230 LTKCGFTRAGYDFL
-1244 GWATAADGKVVYH
+1244 GWATAADGNVAYH
-1257 DQQSLSITQNTTLY
+1257 DQQSLSITQDTTLY

-1281 GSGGGHHNSG
+1281 GSGGGHHTSG
-1291 SGGTQEKPDE
+1291 SGTQEKPDE
-1301 TPPSTLNDTDH
+1301 TPPTTLNDTDH

-1499 NSHLYDRKSN
+1499 NSHLYDRKSD

-1516 ILPPRDWSQE
+1516 LLPPRDWSQE

>member
-1 MSTNPLPKR
+1 MSANPLPKR

-33 DSDSDPNT
+33 DSSSDPDR
-41 VDNAIVNGSFEQFEQ
+41 VDNAIVNGSFEEPART
-56 LDQETGTAPQ
+56 DKNAPQ
-66 LKAEKVPGWSTT
+66 LEADDVPGWSTT
-78 ATDRLIEFGV
+78 ATDDKIEFGV
-88 NIGTSSAPQLSG
+88 NTKTDSAPQLSG

-106 DGNQFAELN
+106 HGKQFAELN
-115 ADETSTLYQNVST
+115 ANQVSTLYQNVST

-142 RMGTDT
+142 RAGTDT

-156 QANAPAK
+156 QAKDPAK
-163 PDEDENGQDQFMRLT
+163 PDPNGQDQFMRLT
-178 DWVQRNA
+178 DWVKRNA
-185 QTLGVTVPTDGC
+185 ETLGVTVPRDGC

-210 NGGFLNNPGSESPF
+210 HGGFLNNPGNESPF

-238 WIIATGN
+238 WIIATGYQ
-245 RSWGNYGTHNR
+245 SWGSYGTHDPT
-256 NYNPLKGI
+256 YNPLKGI
-264 GGGIGCSYTVPVG
+264 GGGIGCSYTVPAR
-277 QNETTFAFCSYAGA
+277 QTETTFAFCSYSSSGSGGL
-291 TSDKTLGNLLDNITF
+291 TVGNLLDNITF

-313 FTTTAGGEGTVS
+313 FTTTAGGQGTVG

-350 RQMILTAPATADS
+350 RQMTLTAPATAVS
-363 GVTTF
+363 GATF
-368 VGAYITQHST
+368 VGAYITRHST
-378 DGSSTKFV
+378 SGSSTEFV
-386 DKSEWRANGTSYTY
+386 DKSNESKWKLNGTTYTY

-426 GDKYVHTPDAKEPT
+426 GDKYVHTRGAKEPT
-440 DVVSFAADTKRTE
+440 DVVSFATDTKP

-461 SQKNGWVFDGWLLAR
+461 SQQIGWVFDGWLLAR
-476 AGAEER
+476 AGKEER
-482 VLPEV
+482 VLPAV
-487 HTVSYANGV
+487 HTVSYANGT
-496 FTFTYKNGTETKETR
+496 FTFKDETGQTR
-511 ITTDGVALLAQ
+511 AEIEADGVALLAQ
-522 WKWQQTFQTQL
+522 WRWQQTFQTQL
-533 QQGDTVTDT
+533 QQGNTATDD
-542 DACGTITKDDSDA
+542 DACGTITKDNSSDP
-555 SVKTY
+555 VKTY
-560 NAATGEKVTV
+560 NAATGEQVTV
-570 TAKANSG
+570 TANAKPG

-591 QLVSKEQTYTYT
+591 QLVSQEKTYAYT

-617 QTYTITYTWDESDN
+617 KTYTITYTWDESDN
-631 KPTDQIAPAPGTATE
+631 KPTNQTVPAQGTATE

-675 WKEQGGTGYLGQEIA
+675 WKEQGGTEYLGQEIA
-690 NVTRNYILVGSW
+690 NVTRNYDLVGSW
-702 DFIPNAQ
+702 SFIPNNRYRLT
-709 YDLSYSMGDTEH
+709 YDVGNHNTN
-721 CWIPSGGLGSI
+721 WIPSGLGAVV
-732 PSSRHYAGD
+732 PSNPLHYYQEK
-741 TVTSAAAPTIPEKE
+741 VTSAAAPTIPAAEN
-755 KTILVAKGTTFQGT
+755 TILAANGTTFQGT
-769 WKFQGWKRSDNNQ
+769 WTFQGWKRSDTGGT
-782 IVNAEADFTMPNQ
+782 AETSFSMPNHH
-795 NLTLTA
+795 LTLTA

-808 VYTVQYDLNNDS
+808 VYTVQYNLNGGTGTVPEAHTS
-820 STEEP
+820 YAYTELN
-825 PAGHDSYTYPEIEG
+825 G
-839 KTGVDTSKSGIPF
+839 KDGAETPDNGIPF
-852 GASLTVQNF
+852 GASVQLRDF
-861 TGTAPDGKYFAGWG
+861 TGTPPPGQYFAGWG
-875 LARDATALYE
+875 LTKNGPVAYE
-885 PGQSVNNKSLEVE
+885 PGQNVSNASL
-898 HSGDTITLYA
+898 HITANDTTVTLYA
-908 IYKDIGTVTVEFAG
+908 IYADVKAITVEFQG
-922 NDANGGSVDVHEGS
+922 NNSQWGAVTTRSGGFTVTD
-936 FSETNGTLSGKE
+936 
-948 VQSVATA
+948 SVAEDKVTSKA
-955 KPGYHF
+955 EPSPGYHF
-961 TGWKCEIN
+961 VEWTKDGKQVS
-969 ENKTE
+969 TDQ
-974 TETLTV
+974 TLTV
-980 TLGQVQTLFKEHPNQ
+980 RSSDFTEGQAGQTFVYVAH
-995 RVFRFTAQFEPNS
+995 FEPNR
-1008 FKVQFNQNT
+1008 FTVHFNQNT
-1017 TDTVTGTMTSQ
+1017 KDTVKGTMADQ
-1028 TFQYAEAGD
+1028 KFQYAEAEN
-1037 AYLNPNAFVRP
+1037 AYLRPNAFVRP

-1053 GWSEEAD
+1053 GWSETAD

-1066 ADKAKFL
+1066 ADQAKFQ

-1078 QGKEIT
+1078 QGNEIT
-1084 DDATIT
+1084 DGATIT
-1090 LYAQWEKLPDITIDY
+1090 LYAQWKELPEITIDY

-1110 DLGTVTLNTAQAKEP
+1110 DLGTVTLNTAQTEEP
-1125 SEEELAPQSIYTVSE
+1125 SEEDLVPQSIYTVSE
-1140 TGSPDHQVHSFQG
+1140 TGSPDRQVHTFQG

-1162 TFKGWYDQNKN
+1162 TFKGWYDQ
-1173 QCSTAQSFVPQA
+1173 QEHLLSTAQSFVPKA

-1192 SGSYVAVFEAQQYT
+1192 SGSYVAVFEAQKYT

-1217 MGDLTYTHGQDQS
+1217 MEDLTYTHGQDQS
-1230 LTKCGFTRAGYGFL
+1230 LTKCGFTRAGYDFL
-1244 GWATAADGKVVYH
+1244 GWATAADGGVVYH

-1281 GSGGGHHNSG
+1281 GSGGHHNSG
-1291 SGGTQEKPDE
+1291 SGGTQGKPDE
-1301 TPPSTLNDTDH
+1301 TPPTTLNDTDH

-1345 KARDANLTDRSPY
+1345 EARDANLTDRSPY

-1366 YNKAIATLSRM
+1366 YNKAVATLSRM

-1499 NSHLYDRKSN
+1499 NSHLYDRKSD

>member
-1 MSTNPLPKR
+1 MSANPLPKR

-26 MSALATG
+26 MSALAEG
-33 DSDSDPNT
+33 DPSSDPNR
-41 VDNAIVNGSFEQFEQ
+41 VDNAIVNGSFEEPGQTE
-56 LDQETGTAPQ
+56 LRAPQ
-66 LKAEKVPGWSTT
+66 LDAETVPGWSTT
-78 ATDRLIEFGV
+78 ATDQKIELGAQ
-88 NIGTSSAPQLSG
+88 IGAACPGQLVYLS
-100 NDKSIP
+100 DKSIP
-106 DGNQFAELN
+106 DGKQIAELN
-115 ADETSTLYQNVST
+115 ADEVSTLYQNVST
-128 VGGHIYEWGLSHRG
+128 VDGHIYEWGLSHRG

-156 QANAPAK
+156 QDNAPAK
-163 PDEDENGQDQFMRLT
+163 PDKNENGQDQFMRLT
-178 DWVQRNA
+178 DWVKRNA
-185 QTLGVTVPTDGC
+185 ATLGVTVPTDGC

-210 NGGFLNNPGSESPF
+210 NGGFLNNTGSESPF

-245 RSWGNYGTHNR
+245 QSWGSYGTHNR

-264 GGGIGCSYTVPVG
+264 GGGIGCSYTVPAG

-291 TSDKTLGNLLDNITF
+291 TNNKTLGNLLDNITF

-313 FTTTAGGEGTVS
+313 FTTTAGGQGTVS

-335 SFSDKNAISVPVRNN
+335 DFSDKNAINVPVRNK
-350 RQMILTAPATADS
+350 RQMTLTAPATAAS
-363 GVTTF
+363 GATF

-378 DGSSTKFV
+378 SGSSTKFV
-386 DKSEWRANGTSYTY
+386 DKSQWQRTQNGTSYTY
-400 TGTVTAPTDVV
+400 TGKVTAPTDVV
-411 LVFVRSPAVTYDANG
+411 LVFVQSPAVTYDANG
-426 GDKYVHTPDAKEPT
+426 GDRYVHTPGAQEPT
-440 DVVSFAADTKRTE
+440 DVVSFAADTKP
-453 YTSHAATA
+453 YTSHKATA

-476 AGAEER
+476 AGNEGR
-482 VLPEV
+482 VLPAK
-487 HTVSYANGV
+487 HTVSYDNGT
-496 FTFTYKNGTETKETR
+496 FTFTDETGQKRAE
-511 ITTDGVALLAQ
+511 IKANGVALLAQ
-522 WKWQQTFQTQL
+522 WRWQQTFQTQL
-533 QQGDTVTDT
+533 QQGDTATDNS
-542 DACGTITKDDSDA
+542 DCGTIKIKKDDSDA

-560 NAATGEKVTV
+560 DAATGEQVTV
-570 TAKANSG
+570 TANANSG

-591 QLVSKEQTYTYT
+591 QLVSQKPTYTYT

-617 QTYTITYTWDESDN
+617 KTYTITYAWDASN
-631 KPTDQIAPAPGTATE
+631 SPTDQTIPETGTATA
-646 GTTYPLS
+646 GMTYPL
-653 VPQQTTVSAT
+653 PQTFVKGQTTC
-663 VNDVPGH
+663 PGSKNGIPGN
-670 WLFQG
+670 WVFQG
-675 WKEQGGTGYLGQEIA
+675 WKKDGKGEVLGAEIA
-690 NVTRNYILVGSW
+690 NVREDMHLVGSW

-741 TVTSAAAPTIPEKE
+741 TVTSAAAPTIPAEQN
-755 KTILVAKGTTFQGT
+755 TILAAKGTIFQGT
-769 WKFQGWKRSDNNQ
+769 WTFQGWKRSDTGDP
-782 IVNAEADFTMPNQ
+782 AGTSFTMPNHD
-795 NLTLTA
+795 LTLTA

-808 VYTVQYDLNNDS
+808 VYTVQYDLNGG
-820 STEEP
+820 TGVP
-825 PAGHDSYTYPEIEG
+825 PAGHDSYTYPEIKG

-852 GASLTVQNF
+852 GAGLTVRDF
-861 TGTAPDGKYFAGWG
+861 TGNAPEGQYFAGWG
-875 LARDATALYE
+875 LYRDATALYE
-885 PGQSVNNKSLEVE
+885 PGQSVNNESLEVE

-922 NDANGGSVDVHEGS
+922 NDATRGSVSVLQGS

-969 ENKTE
+969 GNT
-974 TETLTV
+974 TNTGTLTV
-980 TLGQVQTLFKEHPNQ
+980 TANQVQKLFTAHKNQ

-1008 FKVQFNQNT
+1008 F
-1017 TDTVTGTMTSQ
+1017 TVEFRENAEDATGTMDSQ
-1028 TFQYAEAGD
+1028 TFQYAGTKNV
-1037 AYLNPNAFVRP
+1037 YLNPNAFVRP

-1053 GWSEEAD
+1053 GWSETED
-1060 GTGTSY
+1060 GKGTSY
-1066 ADKAKFL
+1066 ADKAKFQ

-1078 QGKEIT
+1078 QGNEIINN
-1084 DDATIT
+1084 ATIT
-1090 LYAQWEKLPDITIDY
+1090 LYARWEKLPEITIDY

-1110 DLGTVTLNTAQAKEP
+1110 DLGTVTLNPAEGPSKEAL
-1125 SEEELAPQSIYTVSE
+1125 SPQSIYTVSE
-1140 TGSPDHQVHSFQG
+1140 TGSPDHQVRG
-1153 ATAQPKDGC
+1153 ATAKPKDGC
-1162 TFKGWYDQNKN
+1162 TFKGWYDQQEN
-1173 QCSTAQSFVPQA
+1173 QCSKDLSFVPQA

-1206 LRFDANGGEGT
+1206 LRFNANGGEGT
-1217 MGDLTYTHGQDQS
+1217 MEDLTYTHGQDQS
-1230 LTKCGFTRAGYGFL
+1230 LTKCGFTRAGYAFL
-1244 GWATAADGKVVYH
+1244 GWATAADGGVAYH
-1257 DQQSLSITQNTTLY
+1257 DQQSLSITQDTTLY

-1281 GSGGGHHNSG
+1281 GSGGHHN

-1301 TPPSTLNDTDH
+1301 TPPTTLNDSDH

-1345 KARDANLTDRSPY
+1345 EARDANLTDRSPY

-1499 NSHLYDRKSN
+1499 NSHLYDRKSD

>member
-1 MSTNPLPKR
+1 MSANPLPKR

-26 MSALATG
+26 MSALVEG
-33 DSDSDPNT
+33 DPSSDPNR
-41 VDNAIVNGSFEQFEQ
+41 VDNAIVNGSFEEPGQTE
-56 LDQETGTAPQ
+56 LRAPQ
-66 LKAEKVPGWSTT
+66 LDAETVPGWSTT
-78 ATDRLIEFGV
+78 ATDQKIELGAQ
-88 NIGTSSAPQLSG
+88 IGAACPGQLVYLS
-100 NDKSIP
+100 DKSIP
-106 DGNQFAELN
+106 DGKQIAELN
-115 ADETSTLYQNVST
+115 ADEVSTLYQNVST

-142 RMGTDT
+142 RAGTDT

-156 QANAPAK
+156 QDNAPAK
-163 PDEDENGQDQFMRLT
+163 PNKTGQDQFMRLT

-185 QTLGVTVPTDGC
+185 QTLGVTVPRDGC

-210 NGGFLNNPGSESPF
+210 NGGFLNNTGNESPF

-245 RSWGNYGTHNR
+245 QSWGSYGTHNR

-264 GGGIGCSYTVPVG
+264 GGGIGCSYTVPAR
-277 QNETTFAFCSYAGA
+277 QTETTFAFCSYSSSGSGGL
-291 TSDKTLGNLLDNITF
+291 TVGNLLDNITF

-330 TTKTV
+330 ATQTV
-335 SFSDKNAISVPVRNN
+335 DFSDKNAIDVPVRNN
-350 RQMILTAPATADS
+350 RQMTLTAPATADS

-368 VGAYITQHST
+368 VGAYITQHRT
-378 DGSSTKFV
+378 DGSFTEFV
-386 DKSEWRANGTSYTY
+386 DKSKWTPNGTTYTY

-476 AGAEER
+476 AGDEGR
-482 VLPEV
+482 VLPAK
-487 HTVSYANGV
+487 HTVSYANGT
-496 FTFTYKNGTETKETR
+496 FTFKDETGQTR
-511 ITTDGVALLAQ
+511 AEIEADGVALLAQ

-560 NAATGEKVTV
+560 DAATGEKVTV
-570 TAKANSG
+570 TANAKPD

-591 QLVSKEQTYTYT
+591 QLVSQEQIYTYT
-603 VGKQGVQTVYARFA
+603 VGRQDVQTVYARFA
-617 QTYTITYTWDESDN
+617 KTYTITYAWDENNS
-631 KPTDQIAPAPGTATE
+631 PTDQTIPETGTATA
-646 GTTYPLS
+646 GTTYPL
-653 VPQQTTVSAT
+653 PQTFVRGQTTC
-663 VNDVPGH
+663 PGSQNNIPGN
-670 WLFQG
+670 WVFQG
-675 WKEQGGTGYLGQEIA
+675 WKRDGQGEVLGAEIA
-690 NVTRNYILVGSW
+690 HVQENMHLVGSW
-702 DFIPNAQ
+702 SFIPNAQ

-732 PSSRHYAGD
+732 ASVRHYAGN
-741 TVTSAAAPTIPEKE
+741 TVISAEKPTIPAEE
-755 KTILVAKGTTFQGT
+755 ETILATEGTIFQGI
-769 WKFQGWKRSDNNQ
+769 WKFQGWKRSDSDTGEPVQ
-782 IVNAEADFTMPNQ
+782 PKASFPMPNHD
-795 NLTLTA
+795 LTLTA
-801 QWEFTPN
+801 QWTFKPNTYKVEYNLNGGTGTVPEAHTSYEYTELNGKDGAETP
-808 VYTVQYDLNNDS
+808 
-820 STEEP
+820 
-825 PAGHDSYTYPEIEG
+825 
-839 KTGVDTSKSGIPF
+839 SGIPF
-852 GASLTVQNF
+852 GALVQLKDF
-861 TGTAPDGKYFAGWG
+861 PGRAPTGQYFAGWG
-875 LARDATALYE
+875 LTKDGPVAYE
-885 PGQSVNNKSLEVE
+885 PEQNVSNASLGITENGATV
-898 HSGDTITLYA
+898 TLYA
-908 IYKDIGTVTVEFAG
+908 IYADVKAITVEFQGNNSQWGAVTNRSGSFTVTDSVAG
-922 NDANGGSVDVHEGS
+922 NAVTSKAEPR
-936 FSETNGTLSGKE
+936 
-948 VQSVATA
+948 
-955 KPGYHF
+955 PGYHF
-961 TGWKCEIN
+961 VEWTKGGEKVSDDQ
-969 ENKTE
+969 
-974 TETLTV
+974 TLTV
-980 TLGQVQTLFKEHPNQ
+980 
-995 RVFRFTAQFEPNS
+995 RSSDFTEDQAGHTFVYVAHFEPNR
-1008 FKVQFNQNT
+1008 FTVQFDQNT
-1017 TDTVTGTMTSQ
+1017 TDTVQGSMDKQ
-1028 TFQYAEAGD
+1028 TFQYADQYAEAGD

-1053 GWSEEAD
+1053 GWSEKAD

-1066 ADKAKFL
+1066 ADKAKFQ

-1078 QGKEIT
+1078 QGKEIK
-1084 DDATIT
+1084 DDDTIT
-1090 LYAQWEKLPDITIDY
+1090 LYAQWEKLPEITIDY

-1110 DLGTVTLNTAQAKEP
+1110 DLGTVKLNTAQAGEA
-1125 SEEELAPQSIYTVSE
+1125 SEENLVPQSIYTVSE
-1140 TGSPDHQVHSFQG
+1140 TGSPDHQVHTFQG
-1153 ATAQPKDGC
+1153 ATAEPKTGC
-1162 TFKGWYDQNKN
+1162 TFKGWYDQEKH
-1173 QCSTAQSFVPQA
+1173 QCSKDLSFVPQA
-1185 GTDNLYQ
+1185 GKDNLYQ
-1192 SGSYVAVFEAQQYT
+1192 SGSYVAVFEAEQYT
-1206 LRFDANGGEGT
+1206 LHFDANGGEGT

-1244 GWATAADGKVVYH
+1244 GWATEEDGKVVYH
-1257 DQQSLSITQNTTLY
+1257 DQQSLSITQDTTLY

-1291 SGGTQEKPDE
+1291 GTQEKPDE
-1301 TPPSTLNDTDH
+1301 TPPTTLNDTDH

-1499 NSHLYDRKSN
+1499 NSHLYDRKSD

-1516 ILPPRDWSQE
+1516 LLPPRDWSQE

>member
-1 MSTNPLPKR
+1 MSANPLPKR

-26 MSALATG
+26 MSALAEG
-33 DSDSDPNT
+33 DPSSDPNR
-41 VDNAIVNGSFEQFEQ
+41 VDNAIVNGSFEKPGQTKM
-56 LDQETGTAPQ
+56 LAPQ
-66 LKAEKVPGWSTT
+66 LEAQTVPGWSTT
-78 ATDRLIEFGV
+78 ATGHLIEFGV
-88 NIGTSSAPQLSG
+88 NIGRSYAPQLWGS
-100 NDKSIP
+100 DKSIP
-106 DGNQFAELN
+106 NGNQFAELN
-115 ADETSTLYQNVST
+115 ADEVSTLYQNVST

-142 RMGTDT
+142 REGTDT
-148 MALIIGPK
+148 MALIIGPH
-156 QANAPAK
+156 QDNAPAK
-163 PDEDENGQDQFMRLT
+163 PDKTGQDQFMRLT
-178 DWVQRNA
+178 DWVKRNA
-185 QTLGVTVPTDGC
+185 KTLGVTVPTDGC

-210 NGGFLNNPGSESPF
+210 NGGFLNNTGSESPF

-245 RSWGNYGTHNR
+245 QSWGSYGTHNR

-264 GGGIGCSYTVPVG
+264 GGGIGCSYTVPAR
-277 QNETTFAFCSYAGA
+277 QTETTFAFCSYSSSGSGGL
-291 TSDKTLGNLLDNITF
+291 TVGNLLDNITF

-330 TTKTV
+330 ATQTV
-335 SFSDKNAISVPVRNN
+335 DFSDKNAIDVPVRNN
-350 RQMILTAPATADS
+350 RQMTLTAPATADS

-368 VGAYITQHST
+368 VGAYITRHST

-386 DKSEWRANGTSYTY
+386 DKSQWQRTQNGTSYTY
-400 TGTVTAPTDVV
+400 TGKVTAPTDVV

-426 GDKYVHTPDAKEPT
+426 GDKYVHTLGAQEPT
-440 DVVSFAADTKRTE
+440 DVVSFAADTKP
-453 YTSHAATA
+453 YTSHEATA
-461 SQKNGWVFDGWLLAR
+461 SKKNGWVFDGWLLAR
-476 AGAEER
+476 AGNEGR
-482 VLPEV
+482 VLPAK
-487 HTVSYANGV
+487 HTVSYDNGT
-496 FTFTYKNGTETKETR
+496 FTFTDETGQKRAE
-511 ITTDGVALLAQ
+511 IKANGVALLAQ
-522 WKWQQTFQTQL
+522 WRWQQTFQTQL
-533 QQGDTVTDT
+533 QQGDTVKEDK
-542 DACGTITKDDSDA
+542 ACGTITKNGQTAD
-555 SVKTY
+555 TY
-560 NAATGEKVTV
+560 NAATGEQVTV
-570 TAKANSG
+570 TANAKPG

-591 QLVSKEQTYTYT
+591 QLVSQEQTYAYT

-617 QTYTITYTWDESDN
+617 KTYTITYAWDKNNS
-631 KPTDQIAPAPGTATE
+631 PTGQTIPETDTATA

-653 VPQQTTVSAT
+653 QAFVPQQTTVSAT
-663 VNDVPGH
+663 VNGVPGN
-670 WLFQG
+670 WVFQG
-675 WKEQGGTGYLGQEIA
+675 WKKDGKGEVLGAEIA
-690 NVTRNYILVGSW
+690 NVQEDMHLVGSW

-732 PSSRHYAGD
+732 ASSEHYAGD
-741 TVTSAAAPTIPEKE
+741 TVTSAVAPTIPAAEN
-755 KTILVAKGTTFQGT
+755 TILAANGTTFQGT
-769 WKFQGWKRSDNNQ
+769 WTFQGWKRSDNDK
-782 IVNAEADFTMPNQ
+782 IVNEKAEFTMPNHD
-795 NLTLTA
+795 LTLTA
-801 QWEFTPN
+801 QWTFKPN
-808 VYTVQYDLNNDS
+808 TYKVEYNLNDGTGTVPEAHTSYAYTELN
-820 STEEP
+820 
-825 PAGHDSYTYPEIEG
+825 G
-839 KTGVDTSKSGIPF
+839 KDGAEKPDGIPF

-861 TGTAPDGKYFAGWG
+861 TGTAPDGTYFAGWG
-875 LARDATALYE
+875 LHRDANALYE
-885 PGQSVNNKSLEVE
+885 PEESVNNESLEVTT
-898 HSGDTITLYA
+898 SGETITLYA
-908 IYKDIGTVTVEFAG
+908 IYKNIGTVTVEFAE
-922 NDANGGSVDVHEGS
+922 NDANRGSVDVRQGS
-936 FSETNGTLSGKE
+936 FSETKGTLSGGA

-969 ENKTE
+969 GNT
-974 TETLTV
+974 TDTGTLTV
-980 TLGQVQTLFKEHPNQ
+980 SASQVQELFTENPEQ
-995 RVFRFTAQFEPNS
+995 RVFRFTAQFEPNQ
-1008 FKVQFNQNT
+1008 FNVQFQKNAE
-1017 TDTVTGTMTSQ
+1017 DATGNMASQ
-1028 TFQYAEAGD
+1028 TFQYAGTENV
-1037 AYLNPNAFVRP
+1037 YLNPNAFVRP

-1053 GWSEEAD
+1053 GWSE
-1060 GTGTSY
+1060 TSGKQGVVY
-1066 ADKAKFL
+1066 ADQAKFQ

-1078 QGKEIT
+1078 QGNEIINN
-1084 DDATIT
+1084 ATIT
-1090 LYAQWEKLPDITIDY
+1090 LYAQWEKLLDITIDY

-1110 DLGTVTLNTAQAKEP
+1110 DLGKVTLNSPQEEEP
-1125 SEEELAPQSIYTVSE
+1125 SEEDLVPHSIYTVSE
-1140 TGSPDHQVHSFQG
+1140 KGSPDHQVHTFQG

-1162 TFKGWYDQNKN
+1162 TFKGWYDQQEN
-1173 QCSTAQSFVPQA
+1173 QCSKDLSFVPKA

-1206 LRFDANGGEGT
+1206 LHFDANGGEGT

-1230 LTKCGFTRAGYGFL
+1230 LTKCGFTRAGYDFL
-1244 GWATAADGKVVYH
+1244 GWATAADGNVAYH
-1257 DQQSLSITQNTTLY
+1257 DQQSLSITQDTTLY

-1291 SGGTQEKPDE
+1291 GTQENPDE
-1301 TPPSTLNDTDH
+1301 TPPTTLNDTDH

-1358 PDVSAGAW
+1358 PDVSAGDW
-1366 YNKAIATLSRM
+1366 YNKAVATLSRM

-1499 NSHLYDRKSN
+1499 NSHLYDRKSD

>member
-245 RSWGNYGTHNR
+245 RSWGNYGTHNS
-256 NYNPLKGI
+256 NYNPLQGI

-368 VGAYITQHST
+368 VGAYITQHRT
-378 DGSSTKFV
+378 DGSFTEFV
-386 DKSEWRANGTSYTY
+386 DKSKWKLNGTTYTY

-411 LVFVRSPAVTYDANG
+411 LVFVQSPAVTYDANG
-426 GDKYVHTPDAKEPT
+426 GDRYVHTPGAKEPT
-440 DVVSFAADTKRTE
+440 DVVSFAADTKP
-453 YTSHAATA
+453 YTSHEATA
-461 SQKNGWVFDGWLLAR
+461 SKKNGWVFDGWLLAR
-476 AGAEER
+476 AGNEGR
-482 VLPEV
+482 VLPAK
-487 HTVSYANGV
+487 HTVSYDNGT
-496 FTFTYKNGTETKETR
+496 FTFTDETGQKRAE
-511 ITTDGVALLAQ
+511 IKANGVALLAQ
-522 WKWQQTFQTQL
+522 WRWQQTFQTQL
-533 QQGDTVTDT
+533 QQGDTVKEDK
-542 DACGTITKDDSDA
+542 ACGTITKNGQTAD
-555 SVKTY
+555 TY
-560 NAATGEKVTV
+560 NAATGEEVTV
-570 TAKANSG
+570 TANAKPG

-591 QLVSKEQTYTYT
+591 QLVSQEQTYAYT

-617 QTYTITYTWDESDN
+617 KTYTITYAWDASN
-631 KPTDQIAPAPGTATE
+631 SPTDQIPEAPEAGTATE

-653 VPQQTTVSAT
+653 QTFVPQQTTVSAT
-663 VNDVPGH
+663 VNGVPGH

-675 WKEQGGTGYLGQEIA
+675 WKEQGGTDYLGQEIA
-690 NVTRNYILVGSW
+690 NVTRNYDLVGSW
-702 DFIPNAQ
+702 SFIPNNR
-709 YDLSYSMGDTEH
+709 YRLTYNVGDHTTN
-721 CWIPSGGLGSI
+721 WIPSGLGAVVQSN
-732 PSSRHYAGD
+732 PLHYYQEK
-741 TVTSAAAPTIPEKE
+741 VTSAAAPTIPAAEN
-755 KTILVAKGTTFQGT
+755 TILAANGTTFQGT
-769 WKFQGWKRSDNNQ
+769 WTFQGWKRSDNDK
-782 IVNAEADFTMPNQ
+782 IVNEKAEFTMPNHD
-795 NLTLTA
+795 LTLTA
-801 QWEFTPN
+801 QWTFKPN
-808 VYTVQYDLNNDS
+808 TYKVEYNLNDGTGTVPEAHTSYEYTELN
-820 STEEP
+820 
-825 PAGHDSYTYPEIEG
+825 G
-839 KTGVDTSKSGIPF
+839 KDGAEKPSGIPF
-852 GASLTVQNF
+852 GASLIVQNF
-861 TGTAPDGKYFAGWG
+861 TGTAPDGTYFAGWG
-875 LARDATALYE
+875 RTPDGPVAYE
-885 PGQSVNNKSLEVE
+885 PGEDVSNASLGITEKNATV
-898 HSGDTITLYA
+898 TLYA
-908 IYKDIGTVTVEFAG
+908 IYAEEQTITVEFQG
-922 NDANGGSVDVHEGS
+922 NNPQWGAVTTRSGS
-936 FSETNGTLSGKE
+936 FTVTD
-948 VQSVATA
+948 SVAEKTVTSKA
-955 KPGYHF
+955 EPSPGYHF
-961 TGWKCEIN
+961 VEWTKGGERVS
-969 ENKTE
+969 TDQ
-974 TETLTV
+974 TLTV
-980 TLGQVQTLFKEHPNQ
+980 RSSDFTEGQAGQTFVYVAH
-995 RVFRFTAQFEPNS
+995 FEPNR
-1008 FKVQFNQNT
+1008 FTVHFDQNT
-1017 TDTVTGTMTSQ
+1017 EDTVKGNMADQ
-1028 TFQYAEAGD
+1028 KFQYAEAEN
-1037 AYLNPNAFVRP
+1037 AYLRPNAFVRP

-1053 GWSEEAD
+1053 GWSE
-1060 GTGTSY
+1060 TSGKQNVVY
-1066 ADKAKFL
+1066 ADKAKFQ
-1073 GVTHY
+1073 GVPAEN
-1078 QGKEIT
+1078 K
-1084 DDATIT
+1084 AVVT
-1090 LYAQWEKLPDITIDY
+1090 LYAQWQAYSPVTIRY
-1105 TPFPE
+1105 TAVPN
-1110 DLGTVTLNTAQAKEP
+1110 DLGTVILNKENQTASAATE
-1125 SEEELAPQSIYTVSE
+1125 E
-1140 TGSPDHQVHSFQG
+1140 TGSPDPALQAIVG
-1153 ATAQPKDGC
+1153 ATATTVSGSV
-1162 TFKGWYDQNKN
+1162 FEGWYDQY
-1173 QCSTAQSFVPQA
+1173 
-1185 GTDNLYQ
+1185 GTLLSKAPNYKPRLVNDLYEG
-1192 SGSYVAVFEAQQYT
+1192 GSYVAYFHAQQYT
-1206 LRFDANGGEGT
+1206 LHFNANGGEGT

-1230 LTKCGFTRAGYGFL
+1230 LTKCGFTRAGYAFL
-1244 GWATAADGKVVYH
+1244 GWAMAADGKVAYH
-1257 DQQSLSITQNTTLY
+1257 DQQSLSITQDTTLY

-1291 SGGTQEKPDE
+1291 GTQEKPDE
-1301 TPPSTLNDTDH
+1301 TPPTTLNDTDH

-1358 PDVSAGAW
+1358 PDVSAGDW

-1499 NSHLYDRKSN
+1499 NSHLYDRKSD
-1509 GYETQTK
+1509 GYEPQTK
-1516 ILPPRDWSQE
+1516 LLPPRDWSQE

>member
-1 MSTNPLPKR
+1 MSANPLPKR

-33 DSDSDPNT
+33 DHSSDSNNNPNT
-41 VDNAIVNGSFEQFEQ
+41 ADNAIVNGSFE
-56 LDQETGTAPQ
+56 DPARTDKNAPQ
-66 LKAEKVPGWSTT
+66 LDDVRGWSTT
-78 ATDRLIEFGV
+78 ATDNLIEFGV
-88 NIGTSSAPQLSG
+88 NTKTNSAPQLSG

-115 ADETSTLYQNVST
+115 ADEVSTLYQNVST

-142 RMGTDT
+142 RAGTDT

-156 QANAPAK
+156 QDNAPAK
-163 PDEDENGQDQFMRLT
+163 PDKNENGQDQFMRLT
-178 DWVQRNA
+178 DWVKRNA
-185 QTLGVTVPTDGC
+185 TTLGVTVPTDGC
-197 SQRITVYSKKFDE
+197 SQRITVYSKKFDK
-210 NGGFLNNPGSESPF
+210 NGGFLNNPGNESPF

-245 RSWGNYGTHNR
+245 QSWGSYGTHNR
-256 NYNPLKGI
+256 KYDPRKGI
-264 GGGIGCSYTVPVG
+264 GGGIGCSYTVPAG
-277 QNETTFAFCSYAGA
+277 QTETTFAFCSYSSSGSGGL
-291 TSDKTLGNLLDNITF
+291 TVGNLLDNITF

-313 FTTTAGGEGTVS
+313 FTTTAGGQGTVG

-335 SFSDKNAISVPVRNN
+335 DFSDKNAINVPVRNN
-350 RQMILTAPATADS
+350 REMTLTAPATAAS
-363 GVTTF
+363 GATF

-386 DKSEWRANGTSYTY
+386 DKSDTSRWTLNGTNYTY
-400 TGTVTAPTDVV
+400 TGTVNAPTDVV
-411 LVFVRSPAVTYDANG
+411 LVFVQSPAVTYDANG
-426 GDKYVHTPDAKEPT
+426 GDRYVHTPDAKEPT
-440 DVVSFAADTKRTE
+440 DVVSFAAGTGP

-461 SQKNGWVFDGWLLAR
+461 DRQTGWVFDGWLLAR
-476 AGAEER
+476 AENGER
-482 VLPEV
+482 VLPAK

-496 FTFTYKNGTETKETR
+496 FTFTYKNGTETKETK
-511 ITTDGVALLAQ
+511 ITANGVALLAQ
-522 WKWQQTFQTQL
+522 WRWQQTFQTQL
-533 QQGDTVTDT
+533 QQGNTVTNDK
-542 DACGTITKDDSDA
+542 ACGTITKDGQTA
-555 SVKTY
+555 ATY
-560 NAATGEKVTV
+560 NAATGEQVTV

-591 QLVSKEQTYTYT
+591 QLVSKNQTYAYN
-603 VGKQGVQTVYARFA
+603 VGRQGVQTVYARFA
-617 QTYTITYTWDESDN
+617 QTYTITYTWDENNSPKD
-631 KPTDQIAPAPGTATE
+631 PTVPTVPNPGTATA

-653 VPQQTTVSAT
+653 QSFVPQQTTVSAT
-663 VNDVPGH
+663 VNGVPGH

-732 PSSRHYAGD
+732 ASSRHYAGD
-741 TVTSAAAPTIPEKE
+741 TVTSAAAPTIPEAE
-755 KTILVAKGTTFQGT
+755 KTILATNKTTFQGI
-769 WKFQGWKRSDNNQ
+769 WKFQGWKRSDTGET
-782 IVNAEADFTMPNQ
+782 VPADTTGTSFTMPNHD
-795 NLTLTA
+795 LTLTA

-808 VYTVQYDLNNDS
+808 VYTVQYDLNS
-820 STEEP
+820 GSGTAPEAHTSYAYTELN
-825 PAGHDSYTYPEIEG
+825 G
-839 KTGVDTSKSGIPF
+839 KDGAKRPNGIPF

-875 LARDATALYE
+875 LKPDGPVAYA
-885 PGQSVNNKSLEVE
+885 PGQNVSNTSL
-898 HSGDTITLYA
+898 GITKDDTTVTLYA
-908 IYKDIGTVTVEFAG
+908 IYADVKAITVEFQGNNSQWGTVTPQ
-922 NDANGGSVDVHEGS
+922 SGS
-936 FSETNGTLSGKE
+936 FTVTD
-948 VQSVATA
+948 SVAGGDVTSTA
-955 KPGYHF
+955 KPSPGYHF
-961 TGWKCEIN
+961 VKWTKDGEKVSTNPE
-969 ENKTE
+969 
-974 TETLTV
+974 LTISAKQFKN
-980 TLGQVQTLFKEHPNQ
+980 TQAGQTFVY
-995 RVFRFTAQFEPNS
+995 VAQFEPNQ
-1008 FKVQFNQNT
+1008 FTVQFEKNA
-1017 TDTVTGTMTSQ
+1017 DKATGNMDKQ
-1028 TFQYAEAGD
+1028 PFQYAGTKNV
-1037 AYLNPNAFVRP
+1037 YLNQNAFVRP

-1053 GWSEEAD
+1053 GWSETED
-1060 GTGTSY
+1060 GKGTSY
-1066 ADKAKFL
+1066 ADKAKFQ

-1078 QGKEIT
+1078 QGKEIEN
-1084 DDATIT
+1084 DATII
-1090 LYAQWEKLPDITIDY
+1090 LYAQWKELPKITIDY

-1110 DLGTVTLNTAQAKEP
+1110 DLGKVTLNTAQAGEA
-1125 SEEELAPQSIYTVSE
+1125 SEEDLIPQSIYTVSE
-1140 TGSPDHQVHSFQG
+1140 TGSPDHQVHTFQG
-1153 ATAQPKDGC
+1153 ATAEPKTGC
-1162 TFKGWYDQNKN
+1162 TFKGWYDQEKH
-1173 QCSTAQSFVPQA
+1173 QCSKKLRFVPQA

-1192 SGSYVAVFEAQQYT
+1192 SGSYVAVFEAEQYT
-1206 LRFDANGGEGT
+1206 LHFDANGGEGM

-1230 LTKCGFTRAGYGFL
+1230 LMKCGFTRAGYGFL

-1257 DQQSLSITQNTTLY
+1257 DQQSLTITQNTTLY

-1281 GSGGGHHNSG
+1281 GGNGGHHNSG

-1345 KARDANLTDRSPY
+1345 EARDANLTDRSPY

-1499 NSHLYDRKSN
+1499 NSHLYDRKRD

-1516 ILPPRDWSQE
+1516 LLPPRDWSQE

>member
-1 MSTNPLPKR
+1 MSANPLPKR

-26 MSALATG
+26 MSALAEG
-33 DSDSDPNT
+33 DPSSDPNR
-41 VDNAIVNGSFEQFEQ
+41 VDNAIVNGSFEEPGQTE
-56 LDQETGTAPQ
+56 LRAPQ
-66 LKAEKVPGWSTT
+66 LDAETVPGWSTT
-78 ATDRLIEFGV
+78 ATDQKIELGAQ
-88 NIGTSSAPQLSG
+88 IGAACPGQLVYLS
-100 NDKSIP
+100 DKSIP
-106 DGNQFAELN
+106 DGKQIAELN
-115 ADETSTLYQNVST
+115 ADEVSTLYQNVST
-128 VGGHIYEWGLSHRG
+128 VDGHIYEWGLSHRG

-156 QANAPAK
+156 QDNAPAK
-163 PDEDENGQDQFMRLT
+163 PDKNENGQDQFMRLT
-178 DWVQRNA
+178 DWVKRNA
-185 QTLGVTVPTDGC
+185 ATLGVTVPTDGC

-210 NGGFLNNPGSESPF
+210 NGGFLNNTGSESPF

-245 RSWGNYGTHNR
+245 QSWGSYGTHNR

-264 GGGIGCSYTVPVG
+264 GGGIGCSYTVPAG

-291 TSDKTLGNLLDNITF
+291 TNNKTLGNLLDNITF

-313 FTTTAGGEGTVS
+313 FTTTAGGQGTVS

-335 SFSDKNAISVPVRNN
+335 DFSDKNAINVPVRNK
-350 RQMILTAPATADS
+350 RQMTLTAPATAAS
-363 GVTTF
+363 GATF

-378 DGSSTKFV
+378 SGSSTKFV
-386 DKSEWRANGTSYTY
+386 DKSQWQRTQNGTSYTY
-400 TGTVTAPTDVV
+400 TGKVTAPTDVV
-411 LVFVRSPAVTYDANG
+411 LVFVQSPAVTYDANG
-426 GDKYVHTPDAKEPT
+426 GDRYVHTPGAQEPT
-440 DVVSFAADTKRTE
+440 DVVSFAADTKP
-453 YTSHAATA
+453 YTSHKATA

-476 AGAEER
+476 AGNEGR
-482 VLPEV
+482 VLPAK
-487 HTVSYANGV
+487 HTVSYDNGT
-496 FTFTYKNGTETKETR
+496 FTFTDETGQKRAE
-511 ITTDGVALLAQ
+511 IKANGVALLAQ
-522 WKWQQTFQTQL
+522 WRWQQTFQTQL
-533 QQGDTVTDT
+533 QQGDTATDNS
-542 DACGTITKDDSDA
+542 DCGTIKIKKDDSDA

-560 NAATGEKVTV
+560 DAATGEQVTV
-570 TAKANSG
+570 TANANSG

-591 QLVSKEQTYTYT
+591 QLVSQKPTYTYT

-617 QTYTITYTWDESDN
+617 KTYTITYAWDASN
-631 KPTDQIAPAPGTATE
+631 SPTDQTIPETGTATA
-646 GTTYPLS
+646 GMTYPL
-653 VPQQTTVSAT
+653 PQTFVKGQTTC
-663 VNDVPGH
+663 PGSKNGIPGN
-670 WLFQG
+670 WVFQG
-675 WKEQGGTGYLGQEIA
+675 WKKDGKGEVLGAEIA
-690 NVTRNYILVGSW
+690 NVREDMHLVGSW

-741 TVTSAAAPTIPEKE
+741 TVTSAAAPTIPAEQN
-755 KTILVAKGTTFQGT
+755 TILAAKGTIFQGT
-769 WKFQGWKRSDNNQ
+769 WTFQGWKRSDTGDP
-782 IVNAEADFTMPNQ
+782 AGTSFTMPNHD
-795 NLTLTA
+795 LTLTA

-808 VYTVQYDLNNDS
+808 VYTVQYDLNGG
-820 STEEP
+820 TGVP
-825 PAGHDSYTYPEIEG
+825 PAGHDSYTYPEIKG

-852 GASLTVQNF
+852 GAGLTVRDF
-861 TGTAPDGKYFAGWG
+861 TGNAPEGQYFAGWG
-875 LARDATALYE
+875 LYRDATALYE
-885 PGQSVNNKSLEVE
+885 PGQSVNNESLEVE

-922 NDANGGSVDVHEGS
+922 NDATRGSVSVLQGS

-969 ENKTE
+969 GNT
-974 TETLTV
+974 TNTGTLTV
-980 TLGQVQTLFKEHPNQ
+980 TANQVQKLFTAHKNQ

-1008 FKVQFNQNT
+1008 F
-1017 TDTVTGTMTSQ
+1017 TVEFRENAEDATGTMDSQ
-1028 TFQYAEAGD
+1028 TFQYAGTKNV
-1037 AYLNPNAFVRP
+1037 YLNPNAFVRP

-1053 GWSEEAD
+1053 GWSETED
-1060 GTGTSY
+1060 GKGTSY
-1066 ADKAKFL
+1066 ADKAKFQ

-1078 QGKEIT
+1078 QGNEIINN
-1084 DDATIT
+1084 ATIT
-1090 LYAQWEKLPDITIDY
+1090 LYARWEKLPEITIDY

-1110 DLGTVTLNTAQAKEP
+1110 DLGTVTLNPAEGPSKEAL
-1125 SEEELAPQSIYTVSE
+1125 SPQSIYTVSE
-1140 TGSPDHQVHSFQG
+1140 TGSPDHQVRG
-1153 ATAQPKDGC
+1153 ATAKPKDGC
-1162 TFKGWYDQNKN
+1162 TFKGWYDQQEN
-1173 QCSTAQSFVPQA
+1173 QCSKDLSFVPQA

-1192 SGSYVAVFEAQQYT
+1192 SGSYVAVIEAQQYT
-1206 LRFDANGGEGT
+1206 LRFNANGGEGT
-1217 MGDLTYTHGQDQS
+1217 MEDLTYTHGQDQS
-1230 LTKCGFTRAGYGFL
+1230 LTKCGFTRAGYAFL
-1244 GWATAADGKVVYH
+1244 GWATAADGGVAYH
-1257 DQQSLSITQNTTLY
+1257 DQQSLSITQDTTLY

-1281 GSGGGHHNSG
+1281 GSGGHHN

-1301 TPPSTLNDTDH
+1301 TPPTTLNDSDH

-1345 KARDANLTDRSPY
+1345 EARDANLTDRSPY

-1499 NSHLYDRKSN
+1499 NSHLYDRKSD

>member
-1 MSTNPLPKR
+1 MSANPLPKR

-26 MSALATG
+26 MSALAAG
-33 DSDSDPNT
+33 DLNSDPNT
-41 VDNAIVNGSFEQFEQ
+41 ADNAIVNGSFEQPA
-56 LDQETGTAPQ
+56 QETMLAPQ
-66 LKAEKVPGWSTT
+66 LDAQIVDGWSTT
-78 ATDRLIEFGV
+78 ATNDKIEFGV
-88 NIGTSSAPQLSG
+88 NIGRSSAPQLWG
-100 NDKSIP
+100 TDRSIP

-115 ADETSTLYQNVST
+115 ANEVSTLYQNVST

-142 RMGTDT
+142 REGKDT

-185 QTLGVTVPTDGC
+185 ETLGVTVPRDGC

-210 NGGFLNNPGSESPF
+210 NGGFLNNPGNESPF

-245 RSWGNYGTHNR
+245 QSWGSYGTHDPI
-256 NYNPLKGI
+256 YDPLKGI

-313 FTTTAGGEGTVS
+313 FTTTAGGQGTVS

-335 SFSDKNAISVPVRNN
+335 SFSDKNAINVPVRNN
-350 RQMILTAPATADS
+350 RQMTLTAPATADS
-363 GVTTF
+363 GATF

-378 DGSSTKFV
+378 SGSSTEFV
-386 DKSEWRANGTSYTY
+386 DKSDKSKWTLNGINYTYTY
-400 TGTVTAPTDVV
+400 TGTVIAPTDVV
-411 LVFVRSPAVTYDANG
+411 LVFVQSPAVTYDANG
-426 GDKYVHTPDAKEPT
+426 GDKYVHTPGAQEPT
-440 DVVSFAADTKRTE
+440 DVVSFGAGTGQTS

-461 SQKNGWVFDGWLLAR
+461 SKKKGWVFAGWLLAR
-476 AGAEER
+476 VENGGR
-482 VLPEV
+482 VLPEK
-487 HTVSYANGV
+487 HTVSYDAEKHT
-496 FTFTYKNGTETKETR
+496 FTFAYADGDKTTTETLNAN
-511 ITTDGVALLAQ
+511 GVALLAQ
-522 WKWQQTFQTQL
+522 WKWQQTFRTQL
-533 QQGDTVTDT
+533 QQGDTATDNS
-542 DACGTITKDDSDA
+542 DCGTIKIKKDDSDA

-560 NAATGEKVTV
+560 DAATGEQVTV
-570 TAKANSG
+570 TANAKPG

-591 QLVSKEQTYTYT
+591 QLVSQEQTYTYT

-617 QTYTITYTWDESDN
+617 RTYTITYAWDASN
-631 KPTDQIAPAPGTATE
+631 SPTDQTIPETGTATA
-646 GTTYPLS
+646 GMTYPLF

-663 VNDVPGH
+663 VNGVPGH

-675 WKEQGGTGYLGQEIA
+675 WKEKDGKDYLGQEIA
-690 NVTRNYILVGSW
+690 SVTKNYTLVGSW
-702 DFIPNAQ
+702 SFIPNNQ
-709 YDLSYSMGDTEH
+709 YRLTYNVGDHTTN
-721 CWIPSGGLGSI
+721 WIPSGLGEVV
-732 PSSRHYAGD
+732 PSNPLHYYQD
-741 TVTSAAAPTIPEKE
+741 TVTSAAAPKIPEAE
-755 KTILVAKGTTFQGT
+755 KTILVANGTIFQGT
-769 WKFQGWKRSDNNQ
+769 WKFQGWKRSDNGQ
-782 IVNAEADFTMPNQ
+782 IVNEKAKFTMPNQ
-795 NLTLTA
+795 DLTLTA
-801 QWEFTPN
+801 QWTFTPN
-808 VYTVQYDLNNDS
+808 TYKVVYNLNGGS
-820 STEEP
+820 GTAPEEQTYAYTELADKDGAEKP
-825 PAGHDSYTYPEIEG
+825 N
-839 KTGVDTSKSGIPF
+839 GIPF

-861 TGTAPDGKYFAGWG
+861 TGTAPDGKKYFAGWG
-875 LARDATALYE
+875 LQRDATALYE
-885 PGQSVNNKSLEVE
+885 PGQRVNNKSLKVTTN
-898 HSGDTITLYA
+898 GDTITLYA

-922 NDANGGSVDVHEGS
+922 NDANRGSVSVRQGS
-936 FSETNGTLSGKE
+936 FSEINGTLSGATVKSE
-948 VQSVATA
+948 ATA

-961 TGWKCEIN
+961 TGWKCETS
-969 ENKTE
+969 KGT
-974 TETLTV
+974 TGTGTLEV
-980 TLGQVQTLFKEHPNQ
+980 TASQVQTLFAAHPEQ
-995 RVFRFTAQFEPNS
+995 RVFRFTAQFEPNQ
-1008 FKVQFNQNT
+1008 FTVQFQKNA
-1017 TDTVTGTMTSQ
+1017 DDATGSMEDQ
-1028 TFQYAEAGD
+1028 IFHYAAGGD

-1053 GWSEEAD
+1053 GWSE
-1060 GTGTSY
+1060 TGGEQGVVY
-1066 ADKAKFL
+1066 ADQAKFQ
-1073 GVTHY
+1073 GVPADN
-1078 QGKEIT
+1078 E
-1084 DDATIT
+1084 ATVT
-1090 LYAQWEKLPDITIDY
+1090 LYAQWQEYSSVTIRY
-1105 TPFPE
+1105 TAFPN
-1110 DLGTVTLNTAQAKEP
+1110 DLGTVVLNKEGQTASAATE
-1125 SEEELAPQSIYTVSE
+1125 E
-1140 TGSPDHQVHSFQG
+1140 TGSPDPALQEIVG
-1153 ATAQPKDGC
+1153 ATATTAQGSV
-1162 TFKGWYDQNKN
+1162 FEGWYDQHGTRL
-1173 QCSTAQSFVPQA
+1173 STDLQYKPTPVN
-1185 GTDNLYQ
+1185 DLYEG
-1192 SGSYVAVFEAQQYT
+1192 GSYVAHFHAQQYT
-1206 LRFDANGGEGT
+1206 LRFNANGGEGT
-1217 MGDLTYTHGQDQS
+1217 MENLTYTHGQDQS
-1230 LTKCGFTRAGYGFL
+1230 LTKCGFTRAGYDFL
-1244 GWATAADGKVVYH
+1244 GWATAADGNVAYH
-1257 DQQSLSITQNTTLY
+1257 DQQSLSITQDTTLY

-1301 TPPSTLNDTDH
+1301 TPPTTLNDTDH

-1345 KARDANLTDRSPY
+1345 EARDANLTDRSPY

-1499 NSHLYDRKSN
+1499 NSHLYDRKSD

>member
-10 LLSLVLT
+10 LLSLALT

-26 MSALATG
+26 MSALAAG
-33 DSDSDPNT
+33 DLNSDSNSDPNT
-41 VDNAIVNGSFEQFEQ
+41 ADNAIVNGSFELPVQTE
-56 LDQETGTAPQ
+56 LRAPQ
-66 LKAEKVPGWSTT
+66 LKDNEVPGWSTT
-78 ATDRLIEFGV
+78 ATDQKIELGAQ
-88 NIGTSSAPQLSG
+88 IGAACPAQLDHLS
-100 NDKSIP
+100 DKSIP
-106 DGNQFAELN
+106 DGKQIAELN
-115 ADETSTLYQNVST
+115 ADEVSTLYQNVST

-142 RMGTDT
+142 RARTDT
-148 MALIIGPK
+148 MALIIGP
-156 QANAPAK
+156 QQDNAPAK
-163 PDEDENGQDQFMRLT
+163 PNENGQDQFMRLT

-197 SQRITVYSKKFDE
+197 SQRITVYSKKFDK

-238 WIIATGN
+238 WIIATGYQ
-245 RSWGNYGTHNR
+245 SWGSYGTHSPA
-256 NYNPLKGI
+256 YNPLQGI

-277 QNETTFAFCSYAGA
+277 QGKTTFAFCSYSSSGSGGL
-291 TSDKTLGNLLDNITF
+291 TVGNLLDNITF

-335 SFSDKNAISVPVRNN
+335 SFSDKNAIDVPVRHN
-350 RQMILTAPATADS
+350 REMTLTAPATADS

-426 GDKYVHTPDAKEPT
+426 GDKYVHTRGAQEPT
-440 DVVSFAADTKRTE
+440 DVVSFATDTKP

-461 SQKNGWVFDGWLLAR
+461 SKKKGWVFAGWLLAR
-476 AGAEER
+476 AGNEGR
-482 VLPEV
+482 VLPAV
-487 HTVSYANGV
+487 HQVSYDAGKHT
-496 FTFTYKNGTETKETR
+496 FTFAYAYGDKTITETLNAN
-511 ITTDGVALLAQ
+511 GVALLAQ

-533 QQGDTVTDT
+533 QQGDTVKD
-542 DACGTITKDDSDA
+542 DKACGTITKDDSSDP
-555 SVKTY
+555 VETY
-560 NAATGEKVTV
+560 DAATGERVTV
-570 TAKANSG
+570 TTKAKPG

-591 QLVSKEQTYTYT
+591 QLVSQAPNYTYT

-617 QTYTITYTWDESDN
+617 KTYTITYTWDESNSPKD
-631 KPTDQIAPAPGTATE
+631 PTVPTLPNPGTATA

-653 VPQQTTVSAT
+653 QNFVPQKTTVSAT
-663 VNDVPGH
+663 VDGVPGH

-675 WKEQGGTGYLGQEIA
+675 WKEQGGTEYLGQEIA
-690 NVTRNYILVGSW
+690 NVTRNYALVGSW
-702 DFIPNAQ
+702 SFIPNNQ
-709 YDLSYSMGDTEH
+709 YRLTYNVGDHTTN
-721 CWIPSGGLGSI
+721 WIPSGLGEVVQAN
-732 PSSRHYAGD
+732 PLHYYQD
-741 TVTSAAAPTIPEKE
+741 TVTSAAAPKIPEAE
-755 KTILVAKGTTFQGT
+755 NTILVANGTIFQGT
-769 WKFQGWKRSDNNQ
+769 WTFQGWKRSDNSQ
-782 IVNAEADFTMPNQ
+782 IVHADVHAGDDFTMPNQ
-795 NLTLTA
+795 DLTLTA
-801 QWEFTPN
+801 QWEFKPN
-808 VYTVQYDLNNDS
+808 VYTVQYNLNKGS
-820 STEEP
+820 GTAPAAHTSYAYTELN
-825 PAGHDSYTYPEIEG
+825 G
-839 KTGVDTSKSGIPF
+839 KDGAKTPKGIPF
-852 GASLTVQNF
+852 GANLIVQNF
-861 TGTAPDGKYFAGWG
+861 TGTEPGGKYFAGWG
-875 LARDATALYE
+875 RIPDGPVAYE
-885 PGQSVNNKSLEVE
+885 PGERVNNESLEVKT
-898 HSGDTITLYA
+898 SGETITLYA
-908 IYKDIGTVTVEFAG
+908 IYKNIGTVTVEFAE
-922 NDANGGSVDVHEGS
+922 NDANRGSVDVRQGS
-936 FSETNGTLSGKE
+936 FSERNGTLSGNTVKSE
-948 VQSVATA
+948 ATA

-961 TGWKCEIN
+961 TGWKCE
-969 ENKTE
+969 TSGDP
-974 TETLTV
+974 TTTGTLNV
-980 TLGQVQTLFKEHPNQ
+980 TLNQVQTLFTAHLKQ
-995 RVFRFTAQFEPNS
+995 RVFRFTAQFEPNQ
-1008 FKVQFNQNT
+1008 FTVQFQKNAN
-1017 TDTVTGTMTSQ
+1017 DATGSMEKQ
-1028 TFQYAEAGD
+1028 TFQYAAGGD

-1053 GWSEEAD
+1053 GWSE
-1060 GTGTSY
+1060 TSGDQAVVY
-1066 ADKAKFL
+1066 ADQAKFL
-1073 GVTHY
+1073 GVPANN
-1078 QGKEIT
+1078 G
-1084 DDATIT
+1084 ATVT
-1090 LYAQWEKLPDITIDY
+1090 LYAQWKEYSPVTIRY
-1105 TPFPE
+1105 TAFPN
-1110 DLGTVTLNTAQAKEP
+1110 DLGTVTLNKEGQTASAATQ
-1125 SEEELAPQSIYTVSE
+1125 E
-1140 TGSPDHQVHSFQG
+1140 TGSPDPALQEIVG
-1153 ATAQPKDGC
+1153 AIATTAPGSV
-1162 TFKGWYDQNKN
+1162 FEGWYDQHGTLLSKK
-1173 QCSTAQSFVPQA
+1173 PQYEPKTIS
-1185 GTDNLYQ
+1185 GLYEG
-1192 SGSYVAVFEAQQYT
+1192 GSYVAHFHAQQYT

-1230 LTKCGFTRAGYGFL
+1230 LTKCGFTRAGYDFL
-1244 GWATAADGKVVYH
+1244 GWATAADGGVVYH
-1257 DQQSLSITQNTTLY
+1257 DQQSLSITQDTTLY

-1291 SGGTQEKPDE
+1291 GTQEKPDE
-1301 TPPSTLNDTDH
+1301 TPPTTLNDTDH

-1345 KARDANLTDRSPY
+1345 EARDANLTDRSPY
-1358 PDVSAGAW
+1358 PDVSAGDW

-1499 NSHLYDRKSN
+1499 NSHLYDRKSD

>member
-1 MSTNPLPKR
+1 MSANPLPKR

-26 MSALATG
+26 MSALAEG
-33 DSDSDPNT
+33 DPSSDPNR
-41 VDNAIVNGSFEQFEQ
+41 VDNAIVNGSFEKPGQTKM
-56 LDQETGTAPQ
+56 LAPQ
-66 LKAEKVPGWSTT
+66 LEAQTVPGWSTT
-78 ATDRLIEFGV
+78 ATGHLIEFGV
-88 NIGTSSAPQLSG
+88 NIGRSYAPQLWGS
-100 NDKSIP
+100 DKSIP
-106 DGNQFAELN
+106 NGNQFAELN
-115 ADETSTLYQNVST
+115 ADEVSTLYQNVST

-142 RMGTDT
+142 REGTDT
-148 MALIIGPK
+148 MALIIGPH
-156 QANAPAK
+156 QDNAPAK
-163 PDEDENGQDQFMRLT
+163 PDKTGQDQFMRLT
-178 DWVQRNA
+178 DWVKRNA
-185 QTLGVTVPTDGC
+185 KTLGVTVPTDGC

-210 NGGFLNNPGSESPF
+210 NGGFLNNTGSESPF

-245 RSWGNYGTHNR
+245 QSWGSYGTHNR

-264 GGGIGCSYTVPVG
+264 GGGIGCSYTVPAR
-277 QNETTFAFCSYAGA
+277 QTETTFAFCSYSSSGSGGL
-291 TSDKTLGNLLDNITF
+291 TVGNLLDNITF

-330 TTKTV
+330 ATQTV
-335 SFSDKNAISVPVRNN
+335 DFSDKNAIDVPVRNN
-350 RQMILTAPATADS
+350 RQMTLTAPATADS

-368 VGAYITQHST
+368 VGAYITRHST

-386 DKSEWRANGTSYTY
+386 DKSQWQRTQNGTSYTY
-400 TGTVTAPTDVV
+400 TGKVTAPTDVV

-426 GDKYVHTPDAKEPT
+426 GDKYVHTLGAQEPT
-440 DVVSFAADTKRTE
+440 DVVSFAADTKP
-453 YTSHAATA
+453 YTSHEATA
-461 SQKNGWVFDGWLLAR
+461 SKKNGWVFDGWLLAR
-476 AGAEER
+476 AGNEGR
-482 VLPEV
+482 VLPAK
-487 HTVSYANGV
+487 HTVSYDNGT
-496 FTFTYKNGTETKETR
+496 FTFTDETGQKRAE
-511 ITTDGVALLAQ
+511 IKANGVALLAQ
-522 WKWQQTFQTQL
+522 WRWQQTFQTQL
-533 QQGDTVTDT
+533 QQGDTVKEDK
-542 DACGTITKDDSDA
+542 ACGTITKNGQTAD
-555 SVKTY
+555 TY
-560 NAATGEKVTV
+560 NAATGEQVTV
-570 TAKANSG
+570 TANAKPG

-591 QLVSKEQTYTYT
+591 QLVSQEQTYAYT

-617 QTYTITYTWDESDN
+617 KTYTITYAWDKNNS
-631 KPTDQIAPAPGTATE
+631 PTGQTIPETDTATA

-653 VPQQTTVSAT
+653 QAFVPQQTTVSAT
-663 VNDVPGH
+663 VNGVPGN
-670 WLFQG
+670 WVFQG
-675 WKEQGGTGYLGQEIA
+675 WKKDGKGEVLGAEIA
-690 NVTRNYILVGSW
+690 NVQEDMHLVGSW

-732 PSSRHYAGD
+732 ASSEHYAGD
-741 TVTSAAAPTIPEKE
+741 TVTSAAAPTIPAAEN
-755 KTILVAKGTTFQGT
+755 TILAANGTTFQGT
-769 WKFQGWKRSDNNQ
+769 WTFQGWKRSDNDK
-782 IVNAEADFTMPNQ
+782 IVNEKAEFTMPNHD
-795 NLTLTA
+795 LTLTA
-801 QWEFTPN
+801 QWTFKSNTYKVEYNLNDGTGTVPEAHTSYA
-808 VYTVQYDLNNDS
+808 YTELN
-820 STEEP
+820 
-825 PAGHDSYTYPEIEG
+825 G
-839 KTGVDTSKSGIPF
+839 KDGAEKPDGIPF

-861 TGTAPDGKYFAGWG
+861 TGTAPDGTYFAGWG
-875 LARDATALYE
+875 LHRDANALYE
-885 PGQSVNNKSLEVE
+885 PEESVNNESLEVTT
-898 HSGDTITLYA
+898 SGETITLYA
-908 IYKDIGTVTVEFAG
+908 IYKNIGTVTVEFAE
-922 NDANGGSVDVHEGS
+922 NDANRGSVDVRQGS
-936 FSETNGTLSGKE
+936 FSETKGTLSGGA

-969 ENKTE
+969 GNT
-974 TETLTV
+974 TDTGTLTV
-980 TLGQVQTLFKEHPNQ
+980 SASQVQELFTENPEQ
-995 RVFRFTAQFEPNS
+995 RVFRFTAQFEPNQ
-1008 FKVQFNQNT
+1008 FNVQFQKNAE
-1017 TDTVTGTMTSQ
+1017 DATGNMASQ
-1028 TFQYAEAGD
+1028 TFQYAGTENV
-1037 AYLNPNAFVRP
+1037 YLNPNAFVRP

-1053 GWSEEAD
+1053 GWSE
-1060 GTGTSY
+1060 TSGKQGVVY
-1066 ADKAKFL
+1066 ADQAKFQ

-1078 QGKEIT
+1078 QGNEIINN
-1084 DDATIT
+1084 ATIT
-1090 LYAQWEKLPDITIDY
+1090 LYAQWEKLLDITIDY

-1110 DLGTVTLNTAQAKEP
+1110 DLGKVTLNSPQEEEP
-1125 SEEELAPQSIYTVSE
+1125 SEEDLVPHSIYTVSE
-1140 TGSPDHQVHSFQG
+1140 KGSPDHQVHTFQG

-1162 TFKGWYDQNKN
+1162 TFKGWYDQQEN
-1173 QCSTAQSFVPQA
+1173 QCSKDLSFVPKA

-1206 LRFDANGGEGT
+1206 LHFDANGGEGT

-1230 LTKCGFTRAGYGFL
+1230 LTKCGFTRAGYDFL
-1244 GWATAADGKVVYH
+1244 GWATAADGNVAYH
-1257 DQQSLSITQNTTLY
+1257 DQQSLSITQDTTLY

-1291 SGGTQEKPDE
+1291 GTQENPDE
-1301 TPPSTLNDTDH
+1301 TPPTTLNDTDH

-1358 PDVSAGAW
+1358 PDVSAGDW
-1366 YNKAIATLSRM
+1366 YNKAVATLSRM

-1499 NSHLYDRKSN
+1499 NSHLYDRKSD

>member
-1 MSTNPLPKR
+1 MSANPLPKR

-26 MSALATG
+26 MSALAEG
-33 DSDSDPNT
+33 DPSSDPNR
-41 VDNAIVNGSFEQFEQ
+41 VDNAIVNGSFEEPGQTE
-56 LDQETGTAPQ
+56 LRAPQ
-66 LKAEKVPGWSTT
+66 LDAETVPGWSTT
-78 ATDRLIEFGV
+78 ATDQKIELGAQ
-88 NIGTSSAPQLSG
+88 IGAACPGQLVYLS
-100 NDKSIP
+100 DKSIP
-106 DGNQFAELN
+106 DGKQIAELN
-115 ADETSTLYQNVST
+115 ADEVSTLYQNVST
-128 VGGHIYEWGLSHRG
+128 VDGHIYEWGLSHRG

-156 QANAPAK
+156 QDNAPAK
-163 PDEDENGQDQFMRLT
+163 PDKNENGQDQFMRLT
-178 DWVQRNA
+178 DWVKRNA
-185 QTLGVTVPTDGC
+185 ATLGVTVPTDGC

-210 NGGFLNNPGSESPF
+210 NGGFLNNTGSESPF

-245 RSWGNYGTHNR
+245 QSWGSYGTHNR

-264 GGGIGCSYTVPVG
+264 GGGIGCSYTVPAG

-291 TSDKTLGNLLDNITF
+291 TNNKTLGNLLDNITF

-313 FTTTAGGEGTVS
+313 FTTTAGGQGTVS

-330 TTKTV
+330 TIKTEA
-335 SFSDKNAISVPVRNN
+335 FSDGNAINVPVRNN
-350 RQMILTAPATADS
+350 RQMTLTAPATADS

-368 VGAYITQHST
+368 VGAYITQHRT
-378 DGSSTKFV
+378 DGSFTEFV
-386 DKSEWRANGTSYTY
+386 DKSQWTPNGTTYTY

-426 GDKYVHTPDAKEPT
+426 GDKYVHTLGAKEPT

-461 SQKNGWVFDGWLLAR
+461 SQKTGWVFDGWLLAR
-476 AGAEER
+476 AGNR
-482 VLPEV
+482 GLVLPEE
-487 HTVSYANGV
+487 HKVSYDAEKHT
-496 FTFTYKNGTETKETR
+496 FTFAYADGDKTTTETLNAN
-511 ITTDGVALLAQ
+511 GVALLAQ

-533 QQGDTVTDT
+533 QQGDTATDNK
-542 DACGTITKDDSDA
+542 DCGTITKDNKT
-555 SVKTY
+555 VETY

-591 QLVSKEQTYTYT
+591 QLVSKNQTYAYN
-603 VGKQGVQTVYARFA
+603 VGRQGVQTVYARFA
-617 QTYTITYTWDESDN
+617 KTYTITYAWDASN
-631 KPTDQIAPAPGTATE
+631 SPTDQTIPKAGTATA
-646 GTTYPLS
+646 GTTYPL
-653 VPQQTTVSAT
+653 PQTFVRGQTTC
-663 VNDVPGH
+663 PGSQNNIPGN
-670 WLFQG
+670 WVFQG
-675 WKEQGGTGYLGQEIA
+675 WKRDGQGEVLGAEIA
-690 NVTRNYILVGSW
+690 HVQENMHLVGSW
-702 DFIPNAQ
+702 SFIPNAQ
-709 YDLSYSMGDTEH
+709 YDLSYSMGDTKH

-732 PSSRHYAGD
+732 PPSRHYAED
-741 TVTSAAAPTIPEKE
+741 TVTSAAAPKIPAEE
-755 KTILVAKGTTFQGT
+755 ETILATNETIFQGI
-769 WKFQGWKRSDNNQ
+769 WKFQGWKRSDNDR
-782 IVNAEADFTMPNQ
+782 IVDAGDDFTMPNHD
-795 NLTLTA
+795 LTLTA

-808 VYTVQYDLNNDS
+808 VYTVQYNLNEGS
-820 STEEP
+820 GTAPAPHTSYAYTELN
-825 PAGHDSYTYPEIEG
+825 G
-839 KTGVDTSKSGIPF
+839 KDGAETPDNGIPF
-852 GASLTVQNF
+852 GASVQLRDF
-861 TGTAPDGKYFAGWG
+861 TGTPPPGQYFAGWG
-875 LARDATALYE
+875 LRRDATALYE
-885 PGQSVNNKSLEVE
+885 PGQSVNNKSLEVKT
-898 HSGDTITLYA
+898 SRDTITLYA

-922 NDANGGSVDVHEGS
+922 NDANRGSVDVRQGS
-936 FSETNGTLSGKE
+936 FSETNGTLSGNTVK
-948 VQSVATA
+948 SVATA

-969 ENKTE
+969 GNT
-974 TETLTV
+974 TNTGTLTV
-980 TLGQVQTLFKEHPNQ
+980 TANQVQKLFTAHKNQ

-1008 FKVQFNQNT
+1008 F
-1017 TDTVTGTMTSQ
+1017 TVEFRENAEDATGTMDSQ
-1028 TFQYAEAGD
+1028 TFQYAGTKNV
-1037 AYLNPNAFVRP
+1037 YLNPNAFVRP

-1053 GWSEEAD
+1053 GWSETED
-1060 GTGTSY
+1060 GKGTSY
-1066 ADKAKFL
+1066 ADKAKFQ

-1078 QGKEIT
+1078 QGNEIINN
-1084 DDATIT
+1084 ATIT
-1090 LYAQWEKLPDITIDY
+1090 LYARWEKLPEITIDY

-1110 DLGTVTLNTAQAKEP
+1110 DLGTVTLNPAEGPSKEAL
-1125 SEEELAPQSIYTVSE
+1125 SPQSIYTVSE
-1140 TGSPDHQVHSFQG
+1140 TGSPDHQVRG
-1153 ATAQPKDGC
+1153 ATAKPKDGC
-1162 TFKGWYDQNKN
+1162 TFKGWYDQQEN
-1173 QCSTAQSFVPQA
+1173 QCSKDLSFVPQA
-1185 GTDNLYQ
+1185 GRDNLYQ
-1192 SGSYVAVFEAQQYT
+1192 SGSYVAVFEAQKYN
-1206 LRFDANGGEGT
+1206 LHFDANGGEGT

-1230 LTKCGFTRAGYGFL
+1230 LTKCGFTRAGYDFL
-1244 GWATAADGKVVYH
+1244 GWATAADGGVVYH
-1257 DQQSLSITQNTTLY
+1257 DQQSLSITQDTTLY

-1281 GSGGGHHNSG
+1281 GSGGGHHTSG
-1291 SGGTQEKPDE
+1291 SGTQEKPDE
-1301 TPPSTLNDTDH
+1301 TPPTTLNDTDH

-1358 PDVSAGAW
+1358 PDVSAGDW
-1366 YNKAIATLSRM
+1366 CNKAIATLSRM

-1499 NSHLYDRKSN
+1499 NSHLYDRKSD

>member
-1 MSTNPLPKR
+1 MSANPLPKR

-33 DSDSDPNT
+33 DSSSDPDR
-41 VDNAIVNGSFEQFEQ
+41 VDNAIVNGSFEEPART
-56 LDQETGTAPQ
+56 DKNAPQ
-66 LKAEKVPGWSTT
+66 LEADDVPGWSTT
-78 ATDRLIEFGV
+78 ATDDKIEFGV
-88 NIGTSSAPQLSG
+88 NTKTDSAPQLSG

-106 DGNQFAELN
+106 HGKQFAELN
-115 ADETSTLYQNVST
+115 ANQVSTLYQNVST

-142 RMGTDT
+142 RAGTDT

-156 QANAPAK
+156 QAKDPAK
-163 PDEDENGQDQFMRLT
+163 PDPNGQDQFMRLT
-178 DWVQRNA
+178 DWVKRNA
-185 QTLGVTVPTDGC
+185 ETLGVTVPRDGC

-210 NGGFLNNPGSESPF
+210 HGGFLNNPGNESPF

-238 WIIATGN
+238 WIIATGYQ
-245 RSWGNYGTHNR
+245 SWGSYGTHDPT
-256 NYNPLKGI
+256 YNPLKGI

-313 FTTTAGGEGTVS
+313 FTTTAGGEGAVS

-330 TTKTV
+330 ETKTV
-335 SFSDKNAISVPVRNN
+335 DFSDKNAINVPVRNN
-350 RQMILTAPATADS
+350 RQMTITAPATADS

-368 VGAYITQHST
+368 VGAYITQHRT
-378 DGSSTKFV
+378 DGSFTEFV
-386 DKSEWRANGTSYTY
+386 DKSKWTPNGTTYTY

-476 AGAEER
+476 AGKEER
-482 VLPEV
+482 VLPEE
-487 HTVSYANGV
+487 HKVSYANGV
-496 FTFTYKNGTETKETR
+496 FTFTYKKGTETKETR
-511 ITTDGVALLAQ
+511 ITADGVALLAQ
-522 WKWQQTFQTQL
+522 WKWQQTFRTQL

-542 DACGTITKDDSDA
+542 DDCGTITKDDSDD

-560 NAATGEKVTV
+560 DAATGEKVTV

-617 QTYTITYTWDESDN
+617 QTYTITYTWDTSN
-631 KPTDQIAPAPGTATE
+631 SPTDQTLPAQGTATE

-675 WKEQGGTGYLGQEIA
+675 WKEQGGKDYLGQEIA
-690 NVTRNYILVGSW
+690 SVTKDYTLVGSW
-702 DFIPNAQ
+702 DFIPNNQ
-709 YDLSYSMGDTEH
+709 YRLTYNVGDHTTN
-721 CWIPSGGLGSI
+721 WIPSGLGEVVQSN
-732 PSSRHYAGD
+732 PLHYYQE
-741 TVTSAAAPTIPEKE
+741 TVTSAAAPTIPAAE
-755 KTILVAKGTTFQGT
+755 KTILVANGTIFQGT
-769 WKFQGWKRSDNNQ
+769 WTFQGWKRSDTGDP
-782 IVNAEADFTMPNQ
+782 AGTSFTMPNHD
-795 NLTLTA
+795 LTLTA

-808 VYTVQYDLNNDS
+808 TYKVAYNLNNG
-820 STEEP
+820 TEESL
-825 PAGHDSYTYPEIEG
+825 AGHDSYTYPEIEG
-839 KTGVDTSKSGIPF
+839 KTGVDTSKPGIPF
-852 GASLTVQNF
+852 GVSVQLKDF
-861 TGTAPDGKYFAGWG
+861 PGRAPTEEKYFAGWG
-875 LARDATALYE
+875 LTPDGPVAYE
-885 PGQSVNNKSLEVE
+885 PGQNVSNANLHVTED
-898 HSGDTITLYA
+898 DTTVTLYA
-908 IYKDIGTVTVEFAG
+908 IYADVKAITVEFQGNNPQWGTVTPQSGSFTVT
-922 NDANGGSVDVHEGS
+922 NSVD
-936 FSETNGTLSGKE
+936 GKAVTSKAE
-948 VQSVATA
+948 PS
-955 KPGYHF
+955 PGYHF
-961 TGWKCEIN
+961 VKWTKDGEQVSIN
-969 ENKTE
+969 PE
-974 TETLTV
+974 LTISADKFNTAQAGHTFV
-980 TLGQVQTLFKEHPNQ
+980 YV
-995 RVFRFTAQFEPNS
+995 AQFEPN
-1008 FKVQFNQNT
+1008 QFTVHFEKNADN
-1017 TDTVTGTMTSQ
+1017 VTGNMANQ
-1028 TFQYAEAGD
+1028 TFKYAGTGS

-1053 GWSEEAD
+1053 GWSE
-1060 GTGTSY
+1060 TSGKQDVVY

-1073 GVTHY
+1073 GVPADN
-1078 QGKEIT
+1078 GAIV
-1084 DDATIT
+1084 T
-1090 LYAQWEKLPDITIDY
+1090 LYAQWQAYSSVTIRY
-1105 TPFPE
+1105 TAVPN
-1110 DLGTVTLNTAQAKEP
+1110 DLGTVTLNKEDQTASAATQ
-1125 SEEELAPQSIYTVSE
+1125 E
-1140 TGSPDHQVHSFQG
+1140 TGSPDPALEEIVG
-1153 ATAQPKDGC
+1153 ATATAAQGSV
-1162 TFKGWYDQNKN
+1162 FEGWYDQHGTRL
-1173 QCSTAQSFVPQA
+1173 STDLQYKPTPVN
-1185 GTDNLYQ
+1185 GLYEG
-1192 SGSYVAVFEAQQYT
+1192 GSYVAHFHAQQYT
-1206 LRFDANGGEGT
+1206 LRFNANGGEGT
-1217 MGDLTYTHGQDQS
+1217 MEDLTYTHGQDQS
-1230 LTKCGFTRAGYGFL
+1230 LTKCGFTRAGYAFL
-1244 GWATAADGKVVYH
+1244 GWATAADGGVAYH
-1257 DQQSLSITQNTTLY
+1257 DQQSLSITQDTTLY

-1281 GSGGGHHNSG
+1281 GSGGHHN

-1301 TPPSTLNDTDH
+1301 TPPTTLNDSDH

-1345 KARDANLTDRSPY
+1345 EARDANLTDRSPY

-1366 YNKAIATLSRM
+1366 YNKAVATLSRM

-1499 NSHLYDRKSN
+1499 NSHLYDRKSD

>member
-1 MSTNPLPKR
+1 MSANPLPKR

-26 MSALATG
+26 MSALAAG
-33 DSDSDPNT
+33 DPSNDSNNPNT
-41 VDNAIVNGSFEQFEQ
+41 AVNAIVNGSFEQPGRT
-56 LDQETGTAPQ
+56 DKNAPQ
-66 LKAEKVPGWSTT
+66 LDDVPGWSTT
-78 ATDRLIEFGV
+78 ATDHLIEFGV
-88 NIGTSSAPQLSG
+88 NTQANSAPQLSG

-115 ADETSTLYQNVST
+115 ADEVSTLYQNVST

-142 RMGTDT
+142 RAGTDT
-148 MALIIGPK
+148 MALIIGPH
-156 QANAPAK
+156 QDNAPAK
-163 PDEDENGQDQFMRLT
+163 PDKTGQDQFMRLT
-178 DWVQRNA
+178 DWVKRNA
-185 QTLGVTVPTDGC
+185 KTLGVTVPTDGC

-210 NGGFLNNPGSESPF
+210 NGGFLNNPGNESPF

-245 RSWGNYGTHNR
+245 QSWGSYGTHDPT
-256 NYNPLKGI
+256 YDPLQGI

-277 QNETTFAFCSYAGA
+277 QKETTFAFCSYSSSGSGGL
-291 TSDKTLGNLLDNITF
+291 TVGNLLDNITF

-330 TTKTV
+330 ATQTV
-335 SFSDKNAISVPVRNN
+335 DFSDKNAIDVPVRNN
-350 RQMILTAPATADS
+350 RQMTLTAPATADS

-386 DKSEWRANGTSYTY
+386 DKSEWRANGTTYTY

-411 LVFVRSPAVTYDANG
+411 LVFVQSPAVTYDANG

-440 DVVSFAADTKRTE
+440 DVVSFATGTGP

-461 SQKNGWVFDGWLLAR
+461 SKKKGWVFAGWLLAR
-476 AGAEER
+476 AENKER
-482 VLPEV
+482 VLPAV
-487 HTVSYANGV
+487 HTVSYANGT
-496 FTFTYKNGTETKETR
+496 FTFKDEIGQTR
-511 ITTDGVALLAQ
+511 AEIEADGVALLAQ

-570 TAKANSG
+570 TANAKPD

-591 QLVSKEQTYTYT
+591 QLVSQEQTYAYT

-617 QTYTITYTWDESDN
+617 KTYTITYTWDTSN
-631 KPTDQIAPAPGTATE
+631 SPTDQTLPAQGTATE

-663 VNDVPGH
+663 VNGVPGH

-675 WKEQGGTGYLGQEIA
+675 WKEQGGTDYLGQEIA
-690 NVTRNYILVGSW
+690 NVTRNYDLVGSW
-702 DFIPNAQ
+702 SFIPNNR
-709 YDLSYSMGDTEH
+709 YRLTYNVGDHTTN
-721 CWIPSGGLGSI
+721 WIPSGLGAVVQSN
-732 PSSRHYAGD
+732 PLHYYQEK
-741 TVTSAAAPTIPEKE
+741 VTSAAAPTIPAAEN
-755 KTILVAKGTTFQGT
+755 TILAANGTTFQGT
-769 WKFQGWKRSDNNQ
+769 WTFQGWKRSDNDK
-782 IVNAEADFTMPNQ
+782 IVNEKAEFTMPNHD
-795 NLTLTA
+795 LTLTA
-801 QWEFTPN
+801 QWTFKPN
-808 VYTVQYDLNNDS
+808 TYKVEYNLNDGTGTVPEAHTSYAYTELN
-820 STEEP
+820 
-825 PAGHDSYTYPEIEG
+825 G
-839 KTGVDTSKSGIPF
+839 KDGAEKPDGIPF
-852 GASLTVQNF
+852 GASLIVQNF
-861 TGTAPDGKYFAGWG
+861 TGTAPNGKYFAGWG
-875 LARDATALYE
+875 LTEKGSVAYE
-885 PGQSVNNKSLEVE
+885 PGEDVSNASLGITEKNATV
-898 HSGDTITLYA
+898 TLYA
-908 IYKDIGTVTVEFAG
+908 IYAEEQTITVEFQG
-922 NDANGGSVDVHEGS
+922 NNPQWGAVTTRSGS
-936 FSETNGTLSGKE
+936 FTVTD
-948 VQSVATA
+948 SVAEKTVTSKA
-955 KPGYHF
+955 EPSPGYHF
-961 TGWKCEIN
+961 VEWTKDGKQVS
-969 ENKTE
+969 TDQ
-974 TETLTV
+974 TLTI
-980 TLGQVQTLFKEHPNQ
+980 QSSQFKTDQAGHTFVYVA
-995 RVFRFTAQFEPNS
+995 RFEPNR
-1008 FKVQFNQNT
+1008 F
-1017 TDTVTGTMTSQ
+1017 TVRYNANGGKGTMEDQPFQYTGT
-1028 TFQYAEAGD
+1028 ENV
-1037 AYLNPNAFVRP
+1037 YLNPNAFVCP

-1053 GWSEEAD
+1053 GWSE
-1060 GTGTSY
+1060 TSGEQKVVY
-1066 ADKAKFL
+1066 ADKAKFQ

-1078 QGKEIT
+1078 KGDEIKN
-1084 DDATIT
+1084 DDTII
-1090 LYAQWEKLPDITIDY
+1090 LYAQWKELPEITIDY
-1105 TPFPE
+1105 TPVPG
-1110 DLGTVTLNTAQAKEP
+1110 DLGKVTLNTAQAGEL
-1125 SEEELAPQSIYTVSE
+1125 SEEDLAPQSIYTVSE
-1140 TGSPDHQVHSFQG
+1140 KGSPDRQVHRFQG

-1162 TFKGWYDQNKN
+1162 TFKGWYDQQEN
-1173 QCSTAQSFVPQA
+1173 QCSKDLSFVPQA
-1185 GTDNLYQ
+1185 GRDNLYQ
-1192 SGSYVAVFEAQQYT
+1192 SGSYVAVFEAQKYN
-1206 LRFDANGGEGT
+1206 LHFDANGGEGT
-1217 MGDLTYTHGQDQS
+1217 MEDLTYTHGQDQS
-1230 LTKCGFTRAGYGFL
+1230 LTKCGFTRAGYAFL
-1244 GWATAADGKVVYH
+1244 GWATAADGGVAYH
-1257 DQQSLSITQNTTLY
+1257 DQQSLSITQDTTLY

-1291 SGGTQEKPDE
+1291 GTQEKPDE
-1301 TPPSTLNDTDH
+1301 TPPTTLNDTDH

-1358 PDVSAGAW
+1358 PDVSAGDW

-1429 AKAYGKG
+1429 AEAYGKG

-1499 NSHLYDRKSN
+1499 NSHLYDRKSD

-1516 ILPPRDWSQE
+1516 LLPPRDWSQE

>member
-1 MSTNPLPKR
+1 MSANPLPKR

-26 MSALATG
+26 MSALAEG
-33 DSDSDPNT
+33 DPSSDPNT
-41 VDNAIVNGSFEQFEQ
+41 NTADNAILNGSFEQPGQ
-56 LDQETGTAPQ
+56 TDKAPQ
-66 LKAEKVPGWSTT
+66 LNYVPGWSTT
-78 ATDRLIEFGV
+78 ATDHLIEFGV
-88 NIGTSSAPQLSG
+88 NTQTSSAPQLSG

-115 ADETSTLYQNVST
+115 ADEVSTLYQNVST
-128 VGGHIYEWGLSHRG
+128 VDGHIYEWGLSHRG

-156 QANAPAK
+156 QDNAPAK
-163 PDEDENGQDQFMRLT
+163 PDKNENGQDQFMRLT
-178 DWVQRNA
+178 DWVKRNA
-185 QTLGVTVPTDGC
+185 ATLGVTVPTDGC

-210 NGGFLNNPGSESPF
+210 NGGFLNNTGSESPF

-245 RSWGNYGTHNR
+245 QSWGSYGTHNR

-264 GGGIGCSYTVPVG
+264 GGGIGCSYTVPAG

-291 TSDKTLGNLLDNITF
+291 TSNKTLGNLLDNITF

-313 FTTTAGGEGTVS
+313 FTTTAGGQGTVG

-335 SFSDKNAISVPVRNN
+335 DFSDKNAINVPVRNK
-350 RQMILTAPATADS
+350 RQMTLTAPATAAS
-363 GVTTF
+363 GATF

-378 DGSSTKFV
+378 SGSSTEFV
-386 DKSEWRANGTSYTY
+386 DKSDKSKWTLNGTNYTY
-400 TGTVTAPTDVV
+400 TGTVTVPTDVV
-411 LVFVRSPAVTYDANG
+411 LVFVQSPAVTYDANG
-426 GDKYVHTPDAKEPT
+426 GDRYVHTPGAQEPT
-440 DVVSFAADTKRTE
+440 DVVSFAADTKP
-453 YTSHAATA
+453 YTSHKATA
-461 SQKNGWVFDGWLLAR
+461 SQKKGWVFDGWLLAR
-476 AGAEER
+476 AEDGER
-482 VLPEV
+482 VLPTR

-496 FTFTYKNGTETKETR
+496 FTFAYSDGTGPKKTE
-511 ITTDGVALLAQ
+511 ITANGVALLAQ
-522 WKWQQTFQTQL
+522 WRWQQTFQTQL
-533 QQGDTVTDT
+533 QQGDTATDD
-542 DACGTITKDDSDA
+542 DACGTITTKDGQTA
-555 SVKTY
+555 NTY
-560 NAATGEKVTV
+560 NAATGEQVTV
-570 TAKANSG
+570 TATANSG

-591 QLVSKEQTYTYT
+591 QLVSQEQTYAYT

-617 QTYTITYTWDESDN
+617 KTYTITYTWDTSN
-631 KPTDQIAPAPGTATE
+631 SPTDQTLPAQGTATE

-663 VNDVPGH
+663 VGGVPGH

-675 WKEQGGTGYLGQEIA
+675 WKEKNGTDYLGQEIA
-690 NVTRNYILVGSW
+690 NVTRNYDLVGSW
-702 DFIPNAQ
+702 SFIPNNRYRLT
-709 YDLSYSMGDTEH
+709 YDVGDHTTN
-721 CWIPSGGLGSI
+721 WIPSGLGAVVQSN
-732 PSSRHYAGD
+732 PQHYYQEN
-741 TVTSAAAPTIPEKE
+741 VTSAAAPKIPEAE
-755 KTILVAKGTTFQGT
+755 NTILVANGTTFQGT
-769 WKFQGWKRSDNNQ
+769 WKFQGWKRSDTGGT
-782 IVNAEADFTMPNQ
+782 AKTSFPMPNHD
-795 NLTLTA
+795 LTLTA

-808 VYTVQYDLNNDS
+808 VYTVQYDL
-820 STEEP
+820 TEGSGTA
-825 PAGHDSYTYPEIEG
+825 PAAHTSYAYTELADKDG
-839 KTGVDTSKSGIPF
+839 AKTPSGIPF
-852 GASLTVQNF
+852 GASLTVQKF

-875 LARDATALYE
+875 LHRNANALYE
-885 PGQSVNNKSLEVE
+885 PGQSVNNESLKVTT
-898 HSGDTITLYA
+898 SGDTITLYA

-922 NDANGGSVDVHEGS
+922 NDANRGSVDVRQGS
-936 FSETNGTLSGKE
+936 FSEIKGTLSGE
-948 VQSVATA
+948 AVQSVATA

-961 TGWKCEIN
+961 TGWTCETSGKRTS
-969 ENKTE
+969 EKTLE
-974 TETLTV
+974 V
-980 TLGQVQTLFKEHPNQ
+980 KADQVQTLFKEHPNQ
-995 RVFRFTAQFEPNS
+995 RVFRFTAQFEPNQFTVR
-1008 FKVQFNQNT
+1008 FKENADN
-1017 TDTVTGTMTSQ
+1017 VTGTMASQ
-1028 TFQYAEAGD
+1028 TFQYAAAGD

-1053 GWSEEAD
+1053 GWSE
-1060 GTGTSY
+1060 TSGKQGVVY
-1066 ADKAKFL
+1066 ADQAKFQ

-1078 QGKEIT
+1078 QGNEIKNN
-1084 DDATIT
+1084 DPIT
-1090 LYAQWEKLPDITIDY
+1090 LYAQWEKLPEITIDY

-1110 DLGTVTLNTAQAKEP
+1110 DLGTVTLNPPQAKEP
-1125 SEEELAPQSIYTVSE
+1125 LEEALAPLSIHTVSE
-1140 TGSPDHQVHSFQG
+1140 KGSPDWRVHKFQG

-1162 TFKGWYDQNKN
+1162 TFKGWYDQQEN
-1173 QCSTAQSFVPQA
+1173 QCSKDLSFVPKA

-1206 LRFDANGGEGT
+1206 LHFDANGGEGT

-1230 LTKCGFTRAGYGFL
+1230 LTKCGFTRAGYDFL
-1244 GWATAADGKVVYH
+1244 GWATAENGNVAYH
-1257 DQQSLSITQNTTLY
+1257 DQQSLSITQDTTLY

-1291 SGGTQEKPDE
+1291 GTQEKPDE
-1301 TPPSTLNDTDH
+1301 TPPTTLNDTDH

-1345 KARDANLTDRSPY
+1345 EARDANLTDRSPY

-1499 NSHLYDRKSN
+1499 NSHLYDRKSD

>member
-33 DSDSDPNT
+33 DLGSAPNNPNT
-41 VDNAIVNGSFEQFEQ
+41 ADNAIVNGSFEEPA
-56 LDQETGTAPQ
+56 QETMLAPQ
-66 LKAEKVPGWSTT
+66 LDAKKVDGWSTT
-78 ATDRLIEFGV
+78 AKGQLIEFGV
-88 NIGTSSAPQLSG
+88 NIGKSSAPQLSG
-100 NDKSIP
+100 SDKSIP

-115 ADETSTLYQNVST
+115 ANEVSTLYQNVRT
-128 VGGHIYEWGLSHRG
+128 VSGHIYEWGLSHRG
-142 RMGTDT
+142 RAGTDT
-148 MALIIGPK
+148 MALIIGP
-156 QANAPAK
+156 QQDIDPAK
-163 PDEDENGQDQFMRLT
+163 PDENGQDQFMRLT

-185 QTLGVTVPTDGC
+185 ATLGVTVPRDGC

-245 RSWGNYGTHNR
+245 QSWGSYGTHNS

-277 QNETTFAFCSYAGA
+277 QKETTFAFCSYSSSGSGGL
-291 TSDKTLGNLLDNITF
+291 TVGNLLDNITF

-350 RQMILTAPATADS
+350 REMTLTAPATADS

-426 GDKYVHTPDAKEPT
+426 GDKYVHTPGAKEPT
-440 DVVSFAADTKRTE
+440 DVVSFATDTKP

-461 SQKNGWVFDGWLLAR
+461 SKKKGWVFAGWLLAR

-511 ITTDGVALLAQ
+511 ITANGVALLAQ

-533 QQGDTVTDT
+533 QKGDTVTDT
-542 DACGTITKDDSDA
+542 DACGTITKYNSSDP
-555 SVKTY
+555 VKIY
-560 NAATGEKVTV
+560 NAATGEQVTL
-570 TAKANSG
+570 TANAKPG

-591 QLVSKEQTYTYT
+591 QLVSQEQTYAYT

-617 QTYTITYTWDESDN
+617 KTYTITYAWDESDN
-631 KPTDQIAPAPGTATE
+631 KPTDQTAPAPGTATE

-653 VPQQTTVSAT
+653 QTFVTGQTTC
-663 VNDVPGH
+663 PGSKNGIPGN
-670 WLFQG
+670 WVFQG
-675 WKEQGGTGYLGQEIA
+675 WKKDGQGEALGAEIA
-690 NVTRNYILVGSW
+690 NVQEDMHLVGSW

-732 PSSRHYAGD
+732 PSSEHYAGA
-741 TVTSAAAPTIPEKE
+741 TVTSAAAPKIPEAE
-755 KTILVAKGTTFQGT
+755 NTILVANGTTFQGT
-769 WKFQGWKRSDNNQ
+769 WKFKGWKRSDTEGT
-782 IVNAEADFTMPNQ
+782 AETSFSMPNHH
-795 NLTLTA
+795 LTLTA

-808 VYTVQYDLNNDS
+808 VYTVQYNLNGGTGTAPEAHTS
-820 STEEP
+820 YAYTELN
-825 PAGHDSYTYPEIEG
+825 G
-839 KTGVDTSKSGIPF
+839 KDGAEKPNGIPF
-852 GASLTVQNF
+852 GASLTVRDF
-861 TGTAPDGKYFAGWG
+861 TGTAPDGKKYFAGWG
-875 LARDATALYE
+875 LTKNGPVAYE
-885 PGQSVNNKSLEVE
+885 PGQEVSNANLHITE
-898 HSGDTITLYA
+898 DGATVTLYA
-908 IYKDIGTVTVEFAG
+908 IYANKQTITVEFQG
-922 NDANGGSVDVHEGS
+922 NNPQWGAVTTRSGS
-936 FSETNGTLSGKE
+936 FTVTD
-948 VQSVATA
+948 SVAVGDVISTA
-955 KPGYHF
+955 EPSPGYHF
-961 TGWKCEIN
+961 VKWTQDGKLVS
-969 ENKTE
+969 TE
-974 TETLTV
+974 QTLTV
-980 TLGQVQTLFKEHPNQ
+980 RSSDFTEGQAGQTFVYVAH
-995 RVFRFTAQFEPNS
+995 FEPNR
-1008 FKVQFNQNT
+1008 FTVHFDQNT
-1017 TDTVTGTMTSQ
+1017 KNTVKGTMADQ
-1028 TFQYAEAGD
+1028 KFQYAEAEN
-1037 AYLNPNAFVRP
+1037 AYLRPNAFVRP

-1053 GWSEEAD
+1053 GWSETED

-1066 ADKAKFL
+1066 ADQAKFQ
-1073 GVTHY
+1073 GVPAENGT
-1078 QGKEIT
+1078 T
-1084 DDATIT
+1084 VT
-1090 LYAQWEKLPDITIDY
+1090 LYAQWKELPEITIDY

-1110 DLGTVTLNTAQAKEP
+1110 DLGTVTLNTAQTEEP
-1125 SEEELAPQSIYTVSE
+1125 SEEDLVPQSIYTVSE
-1140 TGSPDHQVHSFQG
+1140 KGSPDRQVHTFQG
-1153 ATAQPKDGC
+1153 ATAQPKAGC
-1162 TFKGWYDQNKN
+1162 TFKGWYDQQEN
-1173 QCSTAQSFVPQA
+1173 QCSTDQRFVPQA

-1192 SGSYVAVFEAQQYT
+1192 SGSYVAVFEAQKYN
-1206 LRFDANGGEGT
+1206 LHFDANGGEGT

-1230 LTKCGFTRAGYGFL
+1230 LTKCGFTRVGYGFL
-1244 GWATAADGKVVYH
+1244 GWATEEDGKVVYH
-1257 DQQSLSITQNTTLY
+1257 DQQSLSITQDTTLY

-1301 TPPSTLNDTDH
+1301 TPPTTLNDTDH

-1499 NSHLYDRKSN
+1499 NSHLYDRKSD

>member
-1 MSTNPLPKR
+1 MSANPLPKR

-26 MSALATG
+26 ISALAAG
-33 DSDSDPNT
+33 DLNSDPNT
-41 VDNAIVNGSFEQFEQ
+41 ADNAIVNGSFEQPA
-56 LDQETGTAPQ
+56 QETMLAPQ
-66 LKAEKVPGWSTT
+66 LDAQIVDGWSTT
-78 ATDRLIEFGV
+78 ATNDKIEFGV
-88 NIGTSSAPQLSG
+88 NIGRSSAPQLWG
-100 NDKSIP
+100 TDRSIP

-115 ADETSTLYQNVST
+115 ANEVSTLYQNVST

-142 RMGTDT
+142 REGKDT

-185 QTLGVTVPTDGC
+185 ETLGVTVPRDGC

-245 RSWGNYGTHNR
+245 QSWGSYGTHDPI
-256 NYNPLKGI
+256 YDPLKGI

-313 FTTTAGGEGTVS
+313 FTTAAGGQGTVS

-335 SFSDKNAISVPVRNN
+335 SFSDKNAINVPVRNN
-350 RQMILTAPATADS
+350 RQMTLTAPATAVS
-363 GVTTF
+363 GATF
-368 VGAYITQHST
+368 VGAYITRHST
-378 DGSSTKFV
+378 SGSSTEFV
-386 DKSEWRANGTSYTY
+386 DKSNESKWKLNGTTYTY

-440 DVVSFAADTKRTE
+440 DVVSFATDTGP
-453 YTSHAATA
+453 YTSHEAIA
-461 SQKNGWVFDGWLLAR
+461 SQKTGWVFAGWLLAR
-476 AGAEER
+476 AGNGL
-482 VLPEV
+482 VLPAK
-487 HTVSYANGV
+487 HTVSYANGT
-496 FTFTYKNGTETKETR
+496 FTFTDETGQTR
-511 ITTDGVALLAQ
+511 AEIEADGVALLAQ
-522 WKWQQTFQTQL
+522 WRWRQTFQTQL
-533 QQGDTVTDT
+533 QQGDTVKD
-542 DACGTITKDDSDA
+542 DKACGTITKDDSSDP
-555 SVKTY
+555 VETY
-560 NAATGEKVTV
+560 DAATGERVTV
-570 TAKANSG
+570 TATANSG

-617 QTYTITYTWDESDN
+617 QTYTITYTWDTSN
-631 KPTDQIAPAPGTATE
+631 SPTGQTIPETGTATA
-646 GTTYPLS
+646 GMTYPL
-653 VPQQTTVSAT
+653 PQTFVKGQTTC
-663 VNDVPGH
+663 PGSKNGIPGN
-670 WLFQG
+670 WVFQG
-675 WKEQGGTGYLGQEIA
+675 WKKDGKGEVLGAEIA
-690 NVTRNYILVGSW
+690 NVREDMHLVGSW

-732 PSSRHYAGD
+732 ASSRHYAEE
-741 TVTSAAAPTIPEKE
+741 TVTSAAAPTIPAEQN
-755 KTILVAKGTTFQGT
+755 TILAAKGTIFQGT
-769 WKFQGWKRSDNNQ
+769 WTFQGWKRSDTGET
-782 IVNAEADFTMPNQ
+782 VSAENSAEKNFSMPNQ
-795 NLTLTA
+795 DLTLTA
-801 QWEFTPN
+801 QWKFTPN
-808 VYTVQYDLNNDS
+808 VYTVQYDLNGG
-820 STEEP
+820 TGVP
-825 PAGHDSYTYPEIEG
+825 PAGHDSYTYPEIKG

-852 GASLTVQNF
+852 GASVQLRDF
-861 TGTAPDGKYFAGWG
+861 LGTPPTGKYFAGWG
-875 LARDATALYE
+875 LTPNGPVAYE
-885 PGQSVNNKSLEVE
+885 PEESVNNESLKVTT
-898 HSGDTITLYA
+898 SRNTITLYA
-908 IYKDIGTVTVEFAG
+908 IYKNIGTVTVEFAE
-922 NDANGGSVDVHEGS
+922 NDANRGSVDVRQGS
-936 FSETNGTLSGKE
+936 FSERNGTLSGDTAQGDTVK
-948 VQSVATA
+948 SVATA

-969 ENKTE
+969 GNTTDTK
-974 TETLTV
+974 TLTV
-980 TLGQVQTLFKEHPNQ
+980 SASQVQELFTKNQQQ
-995 RVFRFTAQFEPNS
+995 RVFRFTAQFEPNQ
-1008 FKVQFNQNT
+1008 FTVQFQKNADNA
-1017 TDTVTGTMTSQ
+1017 TGSMKDQ
-1028 TFQYAEAGD
+1028 TFQYAAGGD

-1053 GWSEEAD
+1053 GWSE
-1060 GTGTSY
+1060 TSGKQNVVY
-1066 ADKAKFL
+1066 ADKAKFQ
-1073 GVTHY
+1073 GVPAEN
-1078 QGKEIT
+1078 K
-1084 DDATIT
+1084 AVVT
-1090 LYAQWEKLPDITIDY
+1090 LYAQWQAYSPVTIRY
-1105 TPFPE
+1105 TAVPNN
-1110 DLGTVTLNTAQAKEP
+1110 LGTVTLNKEGQTASAATE
-1125 SEEELAPQSIYTVSE
+1125 E
-1140 TGSPDHQVHSFQG
+1140 TGSPDPALQAIVG
-1153 ATAQPKDGC
+1153 ATATTVSGSV
-1162 TFKGWYDQNKN
+1162 FEGWYDQY
-1173 QCSTAQSFVPQA
+1173 
-1185 GTDNLYQ
+1185 GTLLSKAPNYKPRLVNDLYEG
-1192 SGSYVAVFEAQQYT
+1192 GSYVAYFHAQQYT
-1206 LRFDANGGEGT
+1206 LHFNANGGEGT

-1230 LTKCGFTRAGYGFL
+1230 LTKCGFTRAGYDFL
-1244 GWATAADGKVVYH
+1244 GWATAADGGVAYH
-1257 DQQSLSITQNTTLY
+1257 DQQSLSITQDTTLY

-1291 SGGTQEKPDE
+1291 GTQEKPDE
-1301 TPPSTLNDTDH
+1301 TPPTTLNDTDH

-1345 KARDANLTDRSPY
+1345 EARDANLTDRSPY

-1499 NSHLYDRKSN
+1499 NSHLYDRKSD

-1516 ILPPRDWSQE
+1516 LLPPRDWSQE

>member
-1 MSTNPLPKR
+1 MSANPLPKC

-17 LCMVLSLVP
+17 LCMVLSLAS

-33 DSDSDPNT
+33 DPSNDSNT
-41 VDNAIVNGSFEQFEQ
+41 ADNAIVNGSFEEPGQT
-56 LDQETGTAPQ
+56 DKAPQ
-66 LKAEKVPGWSTT
+66 LDYVPGWSTT

-88 NIGTSSAPQLSG
+88 NTQANSAPQLWG
-100 NDKSIP
+100 TDKSIP
-106 DGNQFAELN
+106 DGKQFAELN

-142 RMGTDT
+142 RMGKDT

-163 PDEDENGQDQFMRLT
+163 PGKDGQDQFMRLT
-178 DWVQRNA
+178 AWVQRNA
-185 QTLGVTVPTDGC
+185 QTLGVTVPRDGC
-197 SQRITVYSKKFDE
+197 SQRITVYSKKFDK

-245 RSWGNYGTHNR
+245 QSWGSYGTHDPT
-256 NYNPLKGI
+256 YDPLKGI

-313 FTTTAGGEGTVS
+313 FTTTAGGQGTVS

-330 TTKTV
+330 TTQTV
-335 SFSDKNAISVPVRNN
+335 DFSDKNAIDVPVRNN
-350 RQMILTAPATADS
+350 RQMTLTAPATADS

-368 VGAYITQHST
+368 VGAYITRHST

-386 DKSEWRANGTSYTY
+386 DKSQWQRTQNGTSYTY
-400 TGTVTAPTDVV
+400 TGKVTAPTDVV

-426 GDKYVHTPDAKEPT
+426 GDKYVHTLGAQEPT
-440 DVVSFAADTKRTE
+440 DVVSFAADTKP
-453 YTSHAATA
+453 YTSHEATA
-461 SQKNGWVFDGWLLAR
+461 SKKNGWVFDGWLLAR
-476 AGAEER
+476 AGNEGR
-482 VLPEV
+482 VLPAV
-487 HTVSYANGV
+487 HTVSYANGT
-496 FTFTYKNGTETKETR
+496 FTFTDETGQKRAE
-511 ITTDGVALLAQ
+511 IEADGVALLAQ

-570 TAKANSG
+570 TANAKPD

-591 QLVSKEQTYTYT
+591 QLVSQEQTYAYT

-617 QTYTITYTWDESDN
+617 KTYTITYAWDESNSPKD
-631 KPTDQIAPAPGTATE
+631 PTVPTLPNPGTATA

-653 VPQQTTVSAT
+653 QNFVPQKTTVSAT
-663 VNDVPGH
+663 VDGVPGH

-675 WKEQGGTGYLGQEIA
+675 WKEQGGKDYLGQEIA
-690 NVTRNYILVGSW
+690 NVTRNYALVGSW
-702 DFIPNAQ
+702 SFIPNNQ
-709 YDLSYSMGDTEH
+709 YRLTYNVGDHTTN
-721 CWIPSGGLGSI
+721 WIPSGLGEVV
-732 PSSRHYAGD
+732 PSNPLHYYQEK
-741 TVTSAAAPTIPEKE
+741 VTSAAAPTIPAAEN
-755 KTILVAKGTTFQGT
+755 TILAANGTTFQGT
-769 WKFQGWKRSDNNQ
+769 WTFQGWKRSDNDK
-782 IVNAEADFTMPNQ
+782 IVNEKAEFTMPNHD
-795 NLTLTA
+795 LTLTA
-801 QWEFTPN
+801 QWTFKPN
-808 VYTVQYDLNNDS
+808 TYKVEYNLNDGTGTVPEAHTSYAYTELN
-820 STEEP
+820 
-825 PAGHDSYTYPEIEG
+825 G
-839 KTGVDTSKSGIPF
+839 KDGAEKPDGIPF

-861 TGTAPDGKYFAGWG
+861 TGTAPDGTYFAGWG
-875 LARDATALYE
+875 LHRDANALYE
-885 PGQSVNNKSLEVE
+885 PEESVNNESLEVTT
-898 HSGDTITLYA
+898 SGETITLYA
-908 IYKDIGTVTVEFAG
+908 IYKNIGTVTVEFAE
-922 NDANGGSVDVHEGS
+922 NDANRGSVDVRQGS
-936 FSETNGTLSGKE
+936 FSETKGTLSGGA

-969 ENKTE
+969 GNT
-974 TETLTV
+974 TDTGTLTV
-980 TLGQVQTLFKEHPNQ
+980 SASQVQELFTENPEQ
-995 RVFRFTAQFEPNS
+995 RVFRFTAQFEPNQ
-1008 FKVQFNQNT
+1008 FNVQFQKNAE
-1017 TDTVTGTMTSQ
+1017 DATGNMASQ
-1028 TFQYAEAGD
+1028 TFQYAGTENV
-1037 AYLNPNAFVRP
+1037 YLNPNAFVRP
-1048 GYRFL
+1048 GYCFL
-1053 GWSEEAD
+1053 GWSE
-1060 GTGTSY
+1060 TSGKQGVVY
-1066 ADKAKFL
+1066 ADQAKFQ

-1078 QGKEIT
+1078 QGNEIINN
-1084 DDATIT
+1084 ATIT
-1090 LYAQWEKLPDITIDY
+1090 LYAQWEKLLDITIDY

-1110 DLGTVTLNTAQAKEP
+1110 DLGKVTLNSPQEEEP
-1125 SEEELAPQSIYTVSE
+1125 SEEDLVPHSIYTVSE
-1140 TGSPDHQVHSFQG
+1140 KGSPDHQVHTFQG

-1162 TFKGWYDQNKN
+1162 TFKGWYDQQEN
-1173 QCSTAQSFVPQA
+1173 QCSKDLSFVPKA

-1206 LRFDANGGEGT
+1206 LHFDANGGEGT

-1230 LTKCGFTRAGYGFL
+1230 LTKCGFTRAGYDFL
-1244 GWATAADGKVVYH
+1244 GWATAADGNVAYH
-1257 DQQSLSITQNTTLY
+1257 DQQSLSITQDTTLY

-1291 SGGTQEKPDE
+1291 GTQENPDE
-1301 TPPSTLNDTDH
+1301 TPPTTLNDTDH

-1358 PDVSAGAW
+1358 PDVSAGDW
-1366 YNKAIATLSRM
+1366 YNKAVATLSRM

-1499 NSHLYDRKSN
+1499 NSHLYDRKSD

>member
-1 MSTNPLPKR
+1 MSANPLPKR

-26 MSALATG
+26 MSALAAG
-33 DSDSDPNT
+33 DLNSDPNT
-41 VDNAIVNGSFEQFEQ
+41 ADNAIVNGSFEQPA
-56 LDQETGTAPQ
+56 QETMLAPQ
-66 LKAEKVPGWSTT
+66 LDAQIVDGWSTT
-78 ATDRLIEFGV
+78 ATNDKIEFGV
-88 NIGTSSAPQLSG
+88 NIGRSSAPQLWG
-100 NDKSIP
+100 TDRSIP

-115 ADETSTLYQNVST
+115 ANEVSTLYQNVST

-142 RMGTDT
+142 REGKDT

-185 QTLGVTVPTDGC
+185 ETLGVTVPRDGC

-245 RSWGNYGTHNR
+245 QSWGSYGTHNR

-264 GGGIGCSYTVPVG
+264 GGGIGCSYTVPAR
-277 QNETTFAFCSYAGA
+277 QTETTFAFCSYAGA

-378 DGSSTKFV
+378 DGSSTKFM

-440 DVVSFAADTKRTE
+440 DVVSFATDTGP
-453 YTSHAATA
+453 YTSHEAIA
-461 SQKNGWVFDGWLLAR
+461 SQKTGWVFAGWLLAR
-476 AGAEER
+476 AGNGL
-482 VLPEV
+482 VLPAK
-487 HTVSYANGV
+487 HTVSYANGT
-496 FTFTYKNGTETKETR
+496 FTFTDETGQTR
-511 ITTDGVALLAQ
+511 AEIEADGVALLAQ
-522 WKWQQTFQTQL
+522 WRWRQTFQTQL
-533 QQGDTVTDT
+533 QQGDTVKD
-542 DACGTITKDDSDA
+542 DKACGTITKDDD
-555 SVKTY
+555 SVETY
-560 NAATGEKVTV
+560 NAATGEQVTV
-570 TAKANSG
+570 TANAKPG

-591 QLVSKEQTYTYT
+591 QLVSQEPIYDYT

-617 QTYTITYTWDESDN
+617 KTYTITYTWDESNN
-631 KPTDQIAPAPGTATE
+631 KPTNQIPPAQGTATE

-653 VPQQTTVSAT
+653 QKFVRQKTTVSAT
-663 VNDVPGH
+663 VNGVPGH

-675 WKEQGGTGYLGQEIA
+675 WKEQGGTEYLGQEIA
-690 NVTRNYILVGSW
+690 NVTRNYTLVGSW
-702 DFIPNAQ
+702 SFIPNNRYRLT
-709 YDLSYSMGDTEH
+709 YDVGNHNTN
-721 CWIPSGGLGSI
+721 WIPSGLGAVVQSN
-732 PSSRHYAGD
+732 PLHYYQEK
-741 TVTSAAAPTIPEKE
+741 VTSAAAPTIPAEQN
-755 KTILVAKGTTFQGT
+755 TILAAKGTIFQGT
-769 WKFQGWKRSDNNQ
+769 WTFQGWKRSDTGET
-782 IVNAEADFTMPNQ
+782 VSAENSAEKNFSMPNQ
-795 NLTLTA
+795 DLTLTA
-801 QWEFTPN
+801 QWKFTPN
-808 VYTVQYDLNNDS
+808 VYTVQYDLNGG
-820 STEEP
+820 TGVP
-825 PAGHDSYTYPEIEG
+825 PAGHDSYTYPEIKG

-852 GASLTVQNF
+852 GASVQLRDF
-861 TGTAPDGKYFAGWG
+861 LGTPPTGKYFAGWG
-875 LARDATALYE
+875 LTPNGPVAYE
-885 PGQSVNNKSLEVE
+885 PEESVNNESLKVTT
-898 HSGDTITLYA
+898 SRNTITLYA
-908 IYKDIGTVTVEFAG
+908 IYKNIGTVTVEFAE
-922 NDANGGSVDVHEGS
+922 NDANRGSVDVRQGS
-936 FSETNGTLSGKE
+936 FSERNGTLSGDTAQGDTVK
-948 VQSVATA
+948 SVATA

-961 TGWKCEIN
+961 TSWKCETSGYTT
-969 ENKTE
+969 K

-980 TLGQVQTLFKEHPNQ
+980 TLDQVQTLFKEHPNQ
-995 RVFRFTAQFEPNS
+995 RVFRFTAQFEPNC
-1008 FKVQFNQNT
+1008 FTVQYN
-1017 TDTVTGTMTSQ
+1017 
-1028 TFQYAEAGD
+1028 
-1037 AYLNPNAFVRP
+1037 
-1048 GYRFL
+1048 
-1053 GWSEEAD
+1053 
-1060 GTGTSY
+1060 
-1066 ADKAKFL
+1066 
-1073 GVTHY
+1073 
-1078 QGKEIT
+1078 
-1084 DDATIT
+1084 
-1090 LYAQWEKLPDITIDY
+1090 
-1105 TPFPE
+1105 
-1110 DLGTVTLNTAQAKEP
+1110 
-1125 SEEELAPQSIYTVSE
+1125 
-1140 TGSPDHQVHSFQG
+1140 
-1153 ATAQPKDGC
+1153 
-1162 TFKGWYDQNKN
+1162 
-1173 QCSTAQSFVPQA
+1173 
-1185 GTDNLYQ
+1185 
-1192 SGSYVAVFEAQQYT
+1192 
-1206 LRFDANGGEGT
+1206 ANGGEGT

-1230 LTKCGFTRAGYGFL
+1230 LTKCGFTRAGYDFL
-1244 GWATAADGKVVYH
+1244 GWATAADGNVVYH
-1257 DQQSLSITQNTTLY
+1257 DQQSLSITQDTTLY

-1291 SGGTQEKPDE
+1291 SGTQEKPDE
-1301 TPPSTLNDTDH
+1301 TPPTTLNDTDH

-1358 PDVSAGAW
+1358 PDVSAGDW

-1499 NSHLYDRKSN
+1499 NSHLYDRKSD

>member
-1 MSTNPLPKR
+1 MSANPLPKR

-17 LCMVLSLVP
+17 LCMVLSLAS

-33 DSDSDPNT
+33 DPSNDSNT
-41 VDNAIVNGSFEQFEQ
+41 ADNAIVNGSFEEPGQT
-56 LDQETGTAPQ
+56 DKAPQ
-66 LKAEKVPGWSTT
+66 LDYVPGWSTT

-88 NIGTSSAPQLSG
+88 NTQANSAPQLWG
-100 NDKSIP
+100 TDKSIP
-106 DGNQFAELN
+106 DGKQFAELN

-142 RMGTDT
+142 RMGKDT

-163 PDEDENGQDQFMRLT
+163 PGKDGQDQFMRLT
-178 DWVQRNA
+178 AWVQRNA
-185 QTLGVTVPTDGC
+185 QTLGVTVPRDGC
-197 SQRITVYSKKFDE
+197 SQRITVYSKKFDK

-245 RSWGNYGTHNR
+245 QSWGSYGTHDPT
-256 NYNPLKGI
+256 YDPLKGI

-313 FTTTAGGEGTVS
+313 FTTTAGGQGTVS

-330 TTKTV
+330 TTQTV
-335 SFSDKNAISVPVRNN
+335 DFSDKNAIDVPVRNN
-350 RQMILTAPATADS
+350 RQMTLTAPATADS

-368 VGAYITQHST
+368 VGAYITRHST

-386 DKSEWRANGTSYTY
+386 DKSQWQRTQNGTSYTY
-400 TGTVTAPTDVV
+400 TGKVTAPTDVV

-426 GDKYVHTPDAKEPT
+426 GDKYVHTLGAQEPT
-440 DVVSFAADTKRTE
+440 DVVSFAADTKP
-453 YTSHAATA
+453 YTSHEATA
-461 SQKNGWVFDGWLLAR
+461 SKKNGWVFDGWLLAR
-476 AGAEER
+476 AGNEGR
-482 VLPEV
+482 VLPAV
-487 HTVSYANGV
+487 HTVSYANGT
-496 FTFTYKNGTETKETR
+496 FTFTDETGQKRAE
-511 ITTDGVALLAQ
+511 IEADGVALLAQ

-570 TAKANSG
+570 TANAKPD

-591 QLVSKEQTYTYT
+591 QLVSQEQTYAYT

-617 QTYTITYTWDESDN
+617 KTYTITYAWDESNSPKD
-631 KPTDQIAPAPGTATE
+631 PTVPTLPNPGTATA

-653 VPQQTTVSAT
+653 QNFVPQKTTVSAT
-663 VNDVPGH
+663 VDGVPGH

-675 WKEQGGTGYLGQEIA
+675 WKEQGGKDYLGQEIA
-690 NVTRNYILVGSW
+690 NVTRNYALVGSW
-702 DFIPNAQ
+702 SFIPNNQ
-709 YDLSYSMGDTEH
+709 YRLTYNVGDHTTN
-721 CWIPSGGLGSI
+721 WIPSGLGEVV
-732 PSSRHYAGD
+732 PSNPLHYYQEK
-741 TVTSAAAPTIPEKE
+741 VTSAAAPTIPAAEN
-755 KTILVAKGTTFQGT
+755 TILAANGTTFQGT
-769 WKFQGWKRSDNNQ
+769 WTFQGWKRSDNDK
-782 IVNAEADFTMPNQ
+782 IVNEKAEFTMPNHD
-795 NLTLTA
+795 LTLTA
-801 QWEFTPN
+801 QWTFKPN
-808 VYTVQYDLNNDS
+808 TYKVEYNLNDGTGTVPEAHTSYAYTELN
-820 STEEP
+820 
-825 PAGHDSYTYPEIEG
+825 G
-839 KTGVDTSKSGIPF
+839 KDGAEKPDGIPF

-861 TGTAPDGKYFAGWG
+861 TGTAPDGTYFAGWG
-875 LARDATALYE
+875 LHRDANALYE
-885 PGQSVNNKSLEVE
+885 PEESVNNESLEVTT
-898 HSGDTITLYA
+898 SGETITLYA
-908 IYKDIGTVTVEFAG
+908 IYKNIGTVTVEFAE
-922 NDANGGSVDVHEGS
+922 NDANRGSVDVRQGS
-936 FSETNGTLSGKE
+936 FSETKGTLSGGA

-969 ENKTE
+969 GNT
-974 TETLTV
+974 TDTGTLTV
-980 TLGQVQTLFKEHPNQ
+980 SASQVQELFTENPEQ
-995 RVFRFTAQFEPNS
+995 RVFRFTAQFEPNQ
-1008 FKVQFNQNT
+1008 FNVQFQKNAE
-1017 TDTVTGTMTSQ
+1017 DATGNMASQ
-1028 TFQYAEAGD
+1028 TFQYAGTENV
-1037 AYLNPNAFVRP
+1037 YLNPNDFVRP
-1048 GYRFL
+1048 GYCFL
-1053 GWSEEAD
+1053 GWSE
-1060 GTGTSY
+1060 TSGKQGVVY
-1066 ADKAKFL
+1066 ADQAKFQ

-1078 QGKEIT
+1078 QGNEIINN
-1084 DDATIT
+1084 ATIT
-1090 LYAQWEKLPDITIDY
+1090 LYAQWEKLLDITIDY

-1110 DLGTVTLNTAQAKEP
+1110 DLGKVTLNSPQEEEP
-1125 SEEELAPQSIYTVSE
+1125 SEEDLVPHSIYTVSE
-1140 TGSPDHQVHSFQG
+1140 KGSPDHQVHTFQG

-1162 TFKGWYDQNKN
+1162 TFKGWYDQQEN
-1173 QCSTAQSFVPQA
+1173 QCSKDLSFVPKA

-1206 LRFDANGGEGT
+1206 LHFDANGGEGT

-1230 LTKCGFTRAGYGFL
+1230 LTKCGFTRAGYDFL
-1244 GWATAADGKVVYH
+1244 GWATAADGNVAYH
-1257 DQQSLSITQNTTLY
+1257 DQQSLSITQDTTLY

-1291 SGGTQEKPDE
+1291 GTQENPDE
-1301 TPPSTLNDTDH
+1301 TPPTTLNDTDH

-1358 PDVSAGAW
+1358 PDVSAGDW
-1366 YNKAIATLSRM
+1366 YNKAVATLSRM

-1499 NSHLYDRKSN
+1499 NSHLYDRKSD

>member
-1 MSTNPLPKR
+1 MSANPLPKR

-26 MSALATG
+26 MSALAAEA
-33 DSDSDPNT
+33 SNNPNKA
-41 VDNAIVNGSFEQFEQ
+41 DNAIINGSFE
-56 LDQETGTAPQ
+56 DPARTDKNAPQ
-66 LKAEKVPGWSTT
+66 LDDVPGWSTT
-78 ATDRLIEFGV
+78 ATDQLIEFGV
-88 NIGTSSAPQLSG
+88 NTQTDSAPQLLG

-115 ADETSTLYQNVST
+115 ANQVSTLYQNVST
-128 VGGHIYEWGLSHRG
+128 VDGHIYEWGLSHRG
-142 RMGTDT
+142 RAGTDT

-156 QANAPAK
+156 QDNAPAK
-163 PDEDENGQDQFMRLT
+163 PGKDGQDQFMRLT
-178 DWVQRNA
+178 DWVKRNA

-197 SQRITVYSKKFDE
+197 SQRITVYSKKFDK

-238 WIIATGN
+238 WIIATSYQ
-245 RSWGNYGTHNR
+245 SWGSYGTHNR

-264 GGGIGCSYTVPVG
+264 GGGIGCSYTVPAG
-277 QNETTFAFCSYAGA
+277 QTETTFAFCSYSSSGSGGL
-291 TSDKTLGNLLDNITF
+291 TVGNLLDNITF

-313 FTTTAGGEGTVS
+313 FTTTAGGKGTVS

-330 TTKTV
+330 TTQTV
-335 SFSDKNAISVPVRNN
+335 DFSDKNAIDVPVRNN
-350 RQMILTAPATADS
+350 REMTLTAPATAAS
-363 GVTTF
+363 GATF
-368 VGAYITQHST
+368 VGAYITKHST
-378 DGSSTKFV
+378 DGSSTEFV
-386 DKSEWRANGTSYTY
+386 DKSEWRKNGTTYTY
-400 TGTVTAPTDVV
+400 IGPVTAPTDVV
-411 LVFVRSPAVTYDANG
+411 LVFVQSPAVTYDANG
-426 GDKYVHTPDAKEPT
+426 GDRYVHTPGAQEPT

-453 YTSHAATA
+453 YTSQAATA
-461 SQKNGWVFDGWLLAR
+461 SKKKGWVFDGWLLAR
-476 AGAEER
+476 AEDGER
-482 VLPEV
+482 VLPAK

-496 FTFTYKNGTETKETR
+496 FTFTYKNGTETKETK
-511 ITTDGVALLAQ
+511 ITANGVALLAQ
-522 WKWQQTFQTQL
+522 WRWQQTFQTQL
-533 QQGDTVTDT
+533 QQGDTVTDN
-542 DACGTITKDDSDA
+542 DACGTITKDNSDD

-560 NAATGEKVTV
+560 NAATGEQVTV

-591 QLVSKEQTYTYT
+591 QLVSQDPTYAYN
-603 VGKQGVQTVYARFA
+603 VGRQGVQTVYARFA
-617 QTYTITYTWDESDN
+617 RTYTITYAWDASN
-631 KPTDQIAPAPGTATE
+631 SPTDQTIPKAGTATA
-646 GTTYPLS
+646 GTTYPL
-653 VPQQTTVSAT
+653 PQTFVRGQTTC
-663 VNDVPGH
+663 PGSQNNIPGN
-670 WLFQG
+670 WVFQG
-675 WKEQGGTGYLGQEIA
+675 WKKDGKGEVLGAEIA
-690 NVTRNYILVGSW
+690 HVQENMHLVGSW

-709 YDLSYSMGDTEH
+709 YDLSYSMGDTKH

-732 PSSRHYAGD
+732 PPSRHYAEE
-741 TVTSAAAPTIPEKE
+741 TVTSAAAPTIPAEQN
-755 KTILVAKGTTFQGT
+755 TILAAKGTIFQGT
-769 WKFQGWKRSDNNQ
+769 WTFQGWKRSDTGET
-782 IVNAEADFTMPNQ
+782 VSAENSAEKNFSMPNQ
-795 NLTLTA
+795 DLTLTA
-801 QWEFTPN
+801 QWKFTPN
-808 VYTVQYDLNNDS
+808 VYTVQYDLNGG
-820 STEEP
+820 TGVP
-825 PAGHDSYTYPEIEG
+825 PAGHDSYTYPEIKG
-839 KTGVDTSKSGIPF
+839 KTGVDTSKFGIPF

-861 TGTAPDGKYFAGWG
+861 TGAAPGGQYFAGWG
-875 LARDATALYE
+875 LKPGGPVAYE
-885 PGQSVNNKSLEVE
+885 PGENVSNANLHVTED
-898 HSGDTITLYA
+898 DTTVTLYA
-908 IYKDIGTVTVEFAG
+908 IYAKKQTITVEFQG
-922 NDANGGSVDVHEGS
+922 NNPQWGAVTNQSGS
-936 FSETNGTLSGKE
+936 FTVTD
-948 VQSVATA
+948 SVAGGDVTSTA
-955 KPGYHF
+955 EPSPGYHF
-961 TGWKCEIN
+961 VEWTKGGERVS
-969 ENKTE
+969 TDQ
-974 TETLTV
+974 TLTV
-980 TLGQVQTLFKEHPNQ
+980 RSSDFTEGQAGHTFVYVAH
-995 RVFRFTAQFEPNS
+995 FEPNR
-1008 FKVQFNQNT
+1008 FTVQFDQNT
-1017 TDTVTGTMTSQ
+1017 TDTVQGSMDKQ
-1028 TFQYAEAGD
+1028 TFQYADQYAEAGD

-1053 GWSEEAD
+1053 GWSE
-1060 GTGTSY
+1060 TSGKQGVVY
-1066 ADKAKFL
+1066 ADQAKFQ
-1073 GVTHY
+1073 GVTY
-1078 QGKEIT
+1078 YKGTEIKNN
-1084 DDATIT
+1084 DIIT
-1090 LYAQWEKLPDITIDY
+1090 LYAQWEKLLDITIDY

-1110 DLGTVTLNTAQAKEP
+1110 DLGKVTLNSPQEEEP
-1125 SEEELAPQSIYTVSE
+1125 SEEDLVPHSIYTVSE
-1140 TGSPDHQVHSFQG
+1140 KGSPDHQVHTFQG

-1162 TFKGWYDQNKN
+1162 TFKGWYDQQEN
-1173 QCSTAQSFVPQA
+1173 QCSKDLSFVPKA

-1206 LRFDANGGEGT
+1206 LHFDANGGEGT

-1230 LTKCGFTRAGYGFL
+1230 LTKCGFTRAGYDFL
-1244 GWATAADGKVVYH
+1244 GWATAENGNVAYH
-1257 DQQSLSITQNTTLY
+1257 DQQSLSITQDTTLY

-1291 SGGTQEKPDE
+1291 GTQEKPDE
-1301 TPPSTLNDTDH
+1301 TPPTTLNDTDH

-1499 NSHLYDRKSN
+1499 NSHLYDRKSD

>member
-1 MSTNPLPKR
+1 MSANPLPKR

-17 LCMVLSLVP
+17 LCMVLSLAP
-26 MSALATG
+26 MSALAEG
-33 DSDSDPNT
+33 DPSSGPNR
-41 VDNAIVNGSFEQFEQ
+41 VDNAIVNGSFEEPGQTE
-56 LDQETGTAPQ
+56 LRAPQ
-66 LKAEKVPGWSTT
+66 LDAETVPGWSTT
-78 ATDRLIEFGV
+78 ATDQKIELGAQ
-88 NIGTSSAPQLSG
+88 IGAACPAQLDHLS
-100 NDKSIP
+100 DKSIP
-106 DGNQFAELN
+106 DGKQIAELN
-115 ADETSTLYQNVST
+115 ADEVSTLYQNVST

-142 RMGTDT
+142 RARTDT
-148 MALIIGPK
+148 MALIIGPQ

-178 DWVQRNA
+178 AWVQRNA
-185 QTLGVTVPTDGC
+185 KTLGVTVPTDGC

-210 NGGFLNNPGSESPF
+210 NGGFLNNPGNESPF

-245 RSWGNYGTHNR
+245 QSWGSYGTHDPT
-256 NYNPLKGI
+256 YDPLQGI

-277 QNETTFAFCSYAGA
+277 QKETTFAFCSYSSSGSGGL
-291 TSDKTLGNLLDNITF
+291 TVGNLLDNITF

-350 RQMILTAPATADS
+350 REMTLTAPATADS

-411 LVFVRSPAVTYDANG
+411 LVFVQSPAVTYDANG

-440 DVVSFAADTKRTE
+440 DVVSFAADTGRKS

-461 SQKNGWVFDGWLLAR
+461 SQKTGWVFDGWLLAR

-511 ITTDGVALLAQ
+511 ITANGVALLAQ

-533 QQGDTVTDT
+533 QQGDTATDNK
-542 DACGTITKDDSDA
+542 DCGTITKDNKT
-555 SVKTY
+555 VETY

-591 QLVSKEQTYTYT
+591 QLVSQEQTYTYT
-603 VGKQGVQTVYARFA
+603 VGRQDVQTVYARFA
-617 QTYTITYTWDESDN
+617 KTYTITYAWDKNNS
-631 KPTDQIAPAPGTATE
+631 PTGQTIPETGTATA

-653 VPQQTTVSAT
+653 QAFVPQQTTVSDT

-675 WKEQGGTGYLGQEIA
+675 WKEKDGTDYLGQEIA
-690 NVTRNYILVGSW
+690 NVTRNYDLVGSW
-702 DFIPNAQ
+702 SFIPNNR
-709 YDLSYSMGDTEH
+709 YRLTYNVGDHTTN
-721 CWIPSGGLGSI
+721 WIPSGLGAVVQSN
-732 PSSRHYAGD
+732 PLHYYQEK
-741 TVTSAAAPTIPEKE
+741 VTSAAAPTIPAAEN
-755 KTILVAKGTTFQGT
+755 TILAANGTTFQGT
-769 WKFQGWKRSDNNQ
+769 WTFQGWKRSDTGE
-782 IVNAEADFTMPNQ
+782 IVPADESFFMPNQ

-808 VYTVQYDLNNDS
+808 VYTVKYDLNGGTGTAPEAHTIYEY
-820 STEEP
+820 TELN
-825 PAGHDSYTYPEIEG
+825 G
-839 KTGVDTSKSGIPF
+839 KDGAKTPSGIPF
-852 GASLTVQNF
+852 GASLIVQNF
-861 TGTAPDGKYFAGWG
+861 TGTAPNGKYFAGWG
-875 LARDATALYE
+875 LTEKGSVAYE
-885 PGQSVNNKSLEVE
+885 PGEDVSNASLGITEKNATV
-898 HSGDTITLYA
+898 TLYA
-908 IYKDIGTVTVEFAG
+908 IYAKKQTITVEFQG
-922 NDANGGSVDVHEGS
+922 NNPQWGAVTTRSGS
-936 FSETNGTLSGKE
+936 FTVTD
-948 VQSVATA
+948 SVAEKTVTSKA
-955 KPGYHF
+955 EPSPGYHF
-961 TGWKCEIN
+961 VEWTKGGERVS
-969 ENKTE
+969 TDQ
-974 TETLTV
+974 TLTV
-980 TLGQVQTLFKEHPNQ
+980 RSSDFTEGQAGQTFVYVAH
-995 RVFRFTAQFEPNS
+995 FEPNR
-1008 FKVQFNQNT
+1008 FTVHFDQNT
-1017 TDTVTGTMTSQ
+1017 EDTVKGTMADQ
-1028 TFQYAEAGD
+1028 KFQYAEAEN
-1037 AYLNPNAFVRP
+1037 AYLRPNAFVRP

-1053 GWSEEAD
+1053 GWSE
-1060 GTGTSY
+1060 TSGEQVNVVY
-1066 ADKAKFL
+1066 ADQAKFL
-1073 GVTHY
+1073 GVPADN
-1078 QGKEIT
+1078 GAIV
-1084 DDATIT
+1084 T
-1090 LYAQWEKLPDITIDY
+1090 LYAQWQAYSSVTIRY
-1105 TPFPE
+1105 TAVPN
-1110 DLGTVTLNTAQAKEP
+1110 DLGTVTLNKENQTASAATQ
-1125 SEEELAPQSIYTVSE
+1125 E
-1140 TGSPDHQVHSFQG
+1140 TGSPDPAREEIVG
-1153 ATAQPKDGC
+1153 ATATATTTAAQGSV
-1162 TFKGWYDQNKN
+1162 FEGWYDQNGKLL
-1173 QCSTAQSFVPQA
+1173 STERRYEPKTVN
-1185 GTDNLYQ
+1185 GLYEG
-1192 SGSYVAVFEAQQYT
+1192 GSYVAYFHAKQYT
-1206 LRFDANGGEGT
+1206 LRFNANGGEGT

-1230 LTKCGFTRAGYGFL
+1230 LTKCGFTRAGYDFL
-1244 GWATAADGKVVYH
+1244 GWATAADGGVVYH
-1257 DQQSLSITQNTTLY
+1257 DQQSLSITQDTTLY

-1281 GSGGGHHNSG
+1281 GSGGGHHTSG
-1291 SGGTQEKPDE
+1291 SGTQEKPDE
-1301 TPPSTLNDTDH
+1301 TPPTTLNDTDH

-1358 PDVSAGAW
+1358 PDVSAGDW
-1366 YNKAIATLSRM
+1366 CNKAIATLSRM

-1499 NSHLYDRKSN
+1499 NSHLYDRKSD

-1516 ILPPRDWSQE
+1516 LLPPRDWSQE

>member
-1 MSTNPLPKR
+1 MSANPLPKR

-26 MSALATG
+26 MSALAEG
-33 DSDSDPNT
+33 DPSSDPNT
-41 VDNAIVNGSFEQFEQ
+41 NTADNAILNGSFEQPGQ
-56 LDQETGTAPQ
+56 TDKAPQ
-66 LKAEKVPGWSTT
+66 LNYVPGWSTT
-78 ATDRLIEFGV
+78 ATDHLIEFGV
-88 NIGTSSAPQLSG
+88 NTQTSSAPQLSG

-115 ADETSTLYQNVST
+115 ADEVSTLYQNVST
-128 VGGHIYEWGLSHRG
+128 VDGHIYEWGLSHRG

-156 QANAPAK
+156 QDNAPAK
-163 PDEDENGQDQFMRLT
+163 PDKNENGQDQFMRLT
-178 DWVQRNA
+178 DWVKRNA
-185 QTLGVTVPTDGC
+185 ATLGVTVPTDGC

-210 NGGFLNNPGSESPF
+210 NGGFLNNTGSESPF

-245 RSWGNYGTHNR
+245 QSWGSYGTHNR

-264 GGGIGCSYTVPVG
+264 GGGIGCSYTVPAG

-291 TSDKTLGNLLDNITF
+291 TSNKTLGNLLDNITF

-313 FTTTAGGEGTVS
+313 FTTTAGGQGTVG

-335 SFSDKNAISVPVRNN
+335 DFSDKNAINVPVRNK
-350 RQMILTAPATADS
+350 RKMTLTAPATAAS
-363 GVTTF
+363 GATF

-378 DGSSTKFV
+378 SGSSTEFV
-386 DKSEWRANGTSYTY
+386 DKSEWRANGTNYTY
-400 TGTVTAPTDVV
+400 TGTVIAPTDVV
-411 LVFVRSPAVTYDANG
+411 LVFVQSPAVTYDANG
-426 GDKYVHTPDAKEPT
+426 GDRYVHTPGAQQPT
-440 DVVSFAADTKRTE
+440 DVVSFAAGTE
-453 YTSHAATA
+453 SYTSHAATA
-461 SQKNGWVFDGWLLAR
+461 SQQIGWVFDGWLLAR
-476 AGAEER
+476 AGNEGR
-482 VLPEV
+482 VLPEK
-487 HTVSYANGV
+487 HTVSYADGT
-496 FTFTYKNGTETKETR
+496 FTFKDETGKKQAE
-511 ITTDGVALLAQ
+511 IEANGVALLAQ
-522 WKWQQTFQTQL
+522 WRWQQTFQTQL
-533 QQGDTVTDT
+533 QQGDTVTNDG
-542 DACGTITKDDSDA
+542 DCGTITTKDGQTVA
-555 SVKTY
+555 TY

-570 TAKANSG
+570 TANANAG

-591 QLVSKEQTYTYT
+591 QLVSQEKTYAYT
-603 VGKQGVQTVYARFA
+603 VGRQGVQTVYARFA
-617 QTYTITYTWDESDN
+617 KTYTITYAWDASN
-631 KPTDQIAPAPGTATE
+631 SPTGQTPPAQGTATE

-653 VPQQTTVSAT
+653 QTFVPQQTTVFAT

-675 WKEQGGTGYLGQEIA
+675 WKEKDGTDYLGREIA
-690 NVTRNYILVGSW
+690 NVTRNYTLVGSW
-702 DFIPNAQ
+702 SFIPNNRYRLT
-709 YDLSYSMGDTEH
+709 YDVGNHNTN
-721 CWIPSGGLGSI
+721 WIPSGLGAVVQSN
-732 PSSRHYAGD
+732 PLHYYQE
-741 TVTSAAAPTIPEKE
+741 TVTSAAAPTIPAAEN
-755 KTILVAKGTTFQGT
+755 TILAANGTTFQGT
-769 WKFQGWKRSDNNQ
+769 WTFQGWKRSDTGDP
-782 IVNAEADFTMPNQ
+782 AGTSFTMPNHD
-795 NLTLTA
+795 LTLTA
-801 QWEFTPN
+801 QWTFKPNTYKVEYNLNGGTGTVPEAHTSYEYTELNGKDGTETP
-808 VYTVQYDLNNDS
+808 
-820 STEEP
+820 
-825 PAGHDSYTYPEIEG
+825 
-839 KTGVDTSKSGIPF
+839 SGIPF
-852 GASLTVQNF
+852 GASVQLKDF
-861 TGTAPDGKYFAGWG
+861 PGRAPTGKYFAGWG
-875 LARDATALYE
+875 LTKNGPVAYE
-885 PGQSVNNKSLEVE
+885 PGQNVSNASL
-898 HSGDTITLYA
+898 HITANDTTVTLYA
-908 IYKDIGTVTVEFAG
+908 IYADVKAITVEFQGNNSWWGTVTTRS
-922 NDANGGSVDVHEGS
+922 GGFTVTD
-936 FSETNGTLSGKE
+936 
-948 VQSVATA
+948 SVAEDKVTSKA
-955 KPGYHF
+955 EPSPGYHF
-961 TGWKCEIN
+961 VKWTKDGEQVS
-969 ENKTE
+969 TDQ
-974 TETLTV
+974 TLTV
-980 TLGQVQTLFKEHPNQ
+980 HSSDFKKEQAGHTF
-995 RVFRFTAQFEPNS
+995 VYVAHFEPNS
-1008 FKVQFNQNT
+1008 FTVQYNANGGK
-1017 TDTVTGTMTSQ
+1017 GTMDDQ
-1028 TFQYAEAGD
+1028 TFQYAGTEN
-1037 AYLNPNAFVRP
+1037 AYLKQNTFVRP

-1053 GWSEEAD
+1053 GWSE
-1060 GTGTSY
+1060 TSGEQVNVVY
-1066 ADKAKFL
+1066 ADQAKFL
-1073 GVTHY
+1073 GVPADN
-1078 QGKEIT
+1078 GAIVN
-1084 DDATIT
+1084 
-1090 LYAQWEKLPDITIDY
+1090 LYAQWQAYSSVTIRY
-1105 TPFPE
+1105 TAVSN
-1110 DLGTVTLNTAQAKEP
+1110 DLGTVTLNKEGQTASAATE
-1125 SEEELAPQSIYTVSE
+1125 E
-1140 TGSPDHQVHSFQG
+1140 TGSPDPALQVIVG
-1153 ATAQPKDGC
+1153 ATATATTAQGSV
-1162 TFKGWYDQNKN
+1162 FEGWYDQH
-1173 QCSTAQSFVPQA
+1173 
-1185 GTDNLYQ
+1185 GTLLSKAPNYKPRLVNGLYEG
-1192 SGSYVAVFEAQQYT
+1192 GSYVAYFHARQYT
-1206 LRFDANGGEGT
+1206 LHFDANGGEGT

-1244 GWATAADGKVVYH
+1244 GWATEEDGKVVYH
-1257 DQQSLSITQNTTLY
+1257 DQQSLSITQDTTLY

-1291 SGGTQEKPDE
+1291 GTQEKPDE
-1301 TPPSTLNDTDH
+1301 TPPTTLNDTDH

-1345 KARDANLTDRSPY
+1345 EARDANLTDRSPY
-1358 PDVSAGAW
+1358 PDVSAGDW

-1499 NSHLYDRKSN
+1499 NSHLYDRKSD

>member
-1 MSTNPLPKR
+1 MSANSLPKR

-17 LCMVLSLVP
+17 FCMVLSLVP

-33 DSDSDPNT
+33 DSSSDPDR
-41 VDNAIVNGSFEQFEQ
+41 VDNAIVNGSFEEPGQT
-56 LDQETGTAPQ
+56 DKAPQ
-66 LKAEKVPGWSTT
+66 LDYVPGWSTT

-88 NIGTSSAPQLSG
+88 NTKASSAPQLWG
-100 NDKSIP
+100 TDKSIP

-115 ADETSTLYQNVST
+115 ADEASTLYQNVST

-142 RMGTDT
+142 RMGKDT

-163 PDEDENGQDQFMRLT
+163 PDENGQDQFMRLT
-178 DWVQRNA
+178 AWVQRNA
-185 QTLGVTVPTDGC
+185 QTLGVTVPRDGC
-197 SQRITVYSKKFDE
+197 SQRITIYSKKFDE

-245 RSWGNYGTHNR
+245 QSWGSYGTHNL
-256 NYNPLKGI
+256 NYDPLKGI

-313 FTTTAGGEGTVS
+313 FTTTAGGQGTVS

-330 TTKTV
+330 TTQTV
-335 SFSDKNAISVPVRNN
+335 DFSDKNAIDVPVRNN
-350 RQMILTAPATADS
+350 REMTLTAPATAAS
-363 GVTTF
+363 GATF

-378 DGSSTKFV
+378 SGSSTKFV
-386 DKSEWRANGTSYTY
+386 DKNDTSKWTLNETTDTYTY

-411 LVFVRSPAVTYDANG
+411 LVFVQSPAVTYDANG
-426 GDKYVHTPDAKEPT
+426 GDRYVHTPGAKEPT
-440 DVVSFAADTKRTE
+440 DVVSFAADTGP
-453 YTSHAATA
+453 YTSHEATA
-461 SQKNGWVFDGWLLAR
+461 SKKNGWVFDGWLLAR
-476 AGAEER
+476 AGDGGV
-482 VLPEV
+482 VLPAE

-496 FTFTYKNGTETKETR
+496 FTFDYSDKTGPKKTT
-511 ITTDGVALLAQ
+511 ITANGVALLAQ
-522 WKWQQTFQTQL
+522 WRWQQTFQTQL
-533 QQGDTVTDT
+533 QQGNTVKD
-542 DACGTITKDDSDA
+542 DAACGTITTKDGQTADI
-555 SVKTY
+555 Y
-560 NAATGEKVTV
+560 NAATGEQVTV
-570 TAKANSG
+570 TANANSG

-591 QLVSKEQTYTYT
+591 QLVSQAPIYTYT

-617 QTYTITYTWDESDN
+617 KTYTITYAWDASN
-631 KPTDQIAPAPGTATE
+631 SPTDQTLPAQGTATE

-675 WKEQGGTGYLGQEIA
+675 WKEQGGTEYLGQEIA
-690 NVTRNYILVGSW
+690 NVTRNYTLVGSW
-702 DFIPNAQ
+702 SFIPNNRYRLT
-709 YDLSYSMGDTEH
+709 YDVGNHNTN
-721 CWIPSGGLGSI
+721 WIPSGLGAVVQSN
-732 PSSRHYAGD
+732 PLHYYQEK
-741 TVTSAAAPTIPEKE
+741 VTSAAAPTIPAAEN
-755 KTILVAKGTTFQGT
+755 TILAANGTTFQGT
-769 WKFQGWKRSDNNQ
+769 WTFQGWKRSDNDK
-782 IVNAEADFTMPNQ
+782 IVNEKAEFTMPNHD
-795 NLTLTA
+795 LTLTA
-801 QWEFTPN
+801 QWTFKPN
-808 VYTVQYDLNNDS
+808 TYKVEYNLNDGTGTVPEAHTSYAYTELN
-820 STEEP
+820 
-825 PAGHDSYTYPEIEG
+825 G
-839 KTGVDTSKSGIPF
+839 KDGAEKPDGIPF
-852 GASLTVQNF
+852 GASLIVQNF
-861 TGTAPDGKYFAGWG
+861 TGTAPNGKYFAGWG
-875 LARDATALYE
+875 LTKGGPVAYE
-885 PGQSVNNKSLEVE
+885 PEQFVNNERLKVTT
-898 HSGDTITLYA
+898 SGETIILYA
-908 IYKDIGTVTVEFAG
+908 IYKEIGTVTVEFAG

-936 FSETNGTLSGKE
+936 FSEIEGTLSGEE
-948 VQSVATA
+948 VRSVATA

-980 TLGQVQTLFKEHPNQ
+980 TLDQVQKLFTENQNQ
-995 RVFRFTAQFEPNS
+995 RVFRFTAQFEPN
-1008 FKVQFNQNT
+1008 QFTVRFEKNAKDATGSMDNQP
-1017 TDTVTGTMTSQ
+1017 
-1028 TFQYAEAGD
+1028 FQYAGTENV
-1037 AYLNPNAFVRP
+1037 YLKQNAFVRP

-1053 GWSEEAD
+1053 GWSE
-1060 GTGTSY
+1060 TSGEQVNVVY
-1066 ADKAKFL
+1066 ADQAKFL
-1073 GVTHY
+1073 GVPADN
-1078 QGKEIT
+1078 GAIV
-1084 DDATIT
+1084 T
-1090 LYAQWEKLPDITIDY
+1090 LYAQWQAYSSVTIRY
-1105 TPFPE
+1105 TAFPN
-1110 DLGTVTLNTAQAKEP
+1110 DLGTVVLNKEGQTASAATE
-1125 SEEELAPQSIYTVSE
+1125 E
-1140 TGSPDHQVHSFQG
+1140 TGSPDPALKEIVG
-1153 ATAQPKDGC
+1153 ATATTAQGSV
-1162 TFKGWYDQNKN
+1162 FEGWYDQHGTRL
-1173 QCSTAQSFVPQA
+1173 STDLQYKPTPVN
-1185 GTDNLYQ
+1185 DLYEG
-1192 SGSYVAVFEAQQYT
+1192 GSYVAHFHAQQYT

-1217 MGDLTYTHGQDQS
+1217 MGDLTYTHGQDRS

-1244 GWATAADGKVVYH
+1244 GWATAADGNVAYH
-1257 DQQSLSITQNTTLY
+1257 DQQSLSITQDTTLY

-1291 SGGTQEKPDE
+1291 GTQEKPDE
-1301 TPPSTLNDTDH
+1301 TPPTTLNDTDH

-1358 PDVSAGAW
+1358 PDVSAGDW

-1499 NSHLYDRKSN
+1499 NSHLYDRKRD

-1516 ILPPRDWSQE
+1516 LLPPRDWSQE